1 MSFNSNYLK
10 LRQEREG
17 STTNNAGGA
26 TPPASS
32 EEKPNNSG
40 GNSYTSSY
48 LALRE
53 KRNSMTI
60 SERAA
65 ARAQALQKKQQEYAR
80 TPAGILSGFGR
91 SNNGPTTSGGYYS
104 RPTLGS
110 YSEKLYGNVTALEPI
125 LTEKRAALDTAQ
137 TSLLQAE
144 NDLKT
149 VQGYLQQ
156 ARAVYDADPTNENAT
171 SYNQIVG
178 AYNLAYDS
186 YASAFDAYSVAYD
199 DYKPYEDQLIDA
211 LAIYQL
217 YSNQQQAAFDDWRGT
232 IRDAA
237 TIQTEITAIDQQM
250 ADLEVAEAAA
260 AEAARQQQ
268 LAEYQAQQDAKPWYE
283 KLAGYLGGV
292 QDTTLPLAGVT
303 PGTVEA
309 AFNQPEKTPS
319 REMQQLIAMKEL
331 LQEELNWS
339 QYYYYADFAGAPDFA
354 EMSKYVPQEE
364 KEQRALDI
372 MLDNYSSDA
381 APWEDPLY
389 EYINGNEEAGAWLS
403 NAGANYYGPD
413 NAIGA
418 FFGRATENKA
428 ESQQMTEQEVAT
440 FNYLY
445 ATQGKAAAH
454 AYYDYLLADLNY
466 RQRKSEE
473 EYWAAEAAKNPVG
486 TSVFSV
492 VMSPAKGLSYIGQ
505 LTDYIGDGEIDQNA
519 AYNKFV
525 YTNNAIRGQVVKQ
538 IEESGKWGKVGSFAY
553 QTGLSMADFLLASA
567 LTGNTQTVTLAI
579 MGSGAAADTVM
590 AAKDRGLN
598 DDQAFTL
605 GTIAGIAE
613 AAMESVN
620 METVFNP
627 NLLKEGVL
635 KYILKNG
642 AAEGMEEVGTD
653 VVNLIADILISKDQS
668 EWQISIDNYKK
679 QGMTE
684 SEAIARA
691 LGDQALVM
699 ASDFAGGFVS
709 GSILSGANAGIHVNY
724 TNQMG
729 NELGELDLDEE
740 DIQAFIETGLESDPE
755 TASYQL
761 AVEMQAKIEAGETL
775 SNYDL
780 ARLYQANMQAIQAE
794 EEDAEDLRDDTATD
808 DQTDAVADDV
818 TDPGGLSLPS
828 VENDTQAPG
837 FVTQNSQNGTQ
848 TQVNDT
854 VLPDGVPLSIAD
866 QLRQEQAQN
875 GGTQYE
881 RTYERAAGPATAQ
894 PAGELYL
901 PGGAGI
907 SDGSAERN
915 VGAGTAEQTGVLAG
929 SAEQRR
935 NAYADRSRATVARQ
949 NYARSLRLE
958 KVSSLDLGLQN
969 GTEARNIQ
977 VMPQENWDAE
987 MSQLADRIYN
997 ETGKGVTYVMGRIQI
1012 RGTGGTVGYA
1022 RGVITGDRII
1032 VQADHLRIPMEQI
1045 ADHEAYHA
1053 KVDFTDGRLNDEIR
1067 RHIVET
1073 FSEEQ
1078 FRQVLDKYIVGLRG
1092 VIDVNE
1098 THTGAEFEAAVRQ
1111 IEEEIFA
1118 DAYAGINAFGAG
1130 ADQFTGA
1137 VNEKMDQ
1144 LYMGKIRNQ
1153 DNGTEEPTG
1162 PPSDRYSFAGENANN
1177 ADLDALARA
1186 KEMQAAGVADETI
1199 RQQTG
1204 WHTGMD
1210 GKWRWEIDD
1219 SGMQYTSRGDLGLRE
1234 RRPEYAR
1241 YRELLDKSNRYVLEL
1256 SDEALTPEE
1265 TAELQKLKEIWGGTF
1280 RKAGRITE
1288 DALPTEL
1295 LSDYIK
1301 HDALFEAYPQ
1311 LRKTRLRFADLPEGT
1326 RGQYDPEQDIITLSN
1341 KLRGK
1346 PQDTL
1351 IHEIQHVIQKAEGF
1365 AQGSSPEFWE
1375 QVQKGEQPVRV
1386 NDRRVAEAER
1396 RIQEILDSL
1405 PPFVAGQ
1412 FELHRHLEKADPE
1425 MAMELADQL
1434 SEGPYGDEFSDF
1446 FLLTWDLD
1454 MAAGEDNYIR
1464 GAGDL
1469 YRNTAGEIEARDAA
1483 SRRQLTVEQ
1492 RRSAEPARADDR
1504 TVFVEDIDGAAIA
1517 ELDAQYGPQLQ
1528 SAAEFDQDTISSNIQ
1543 QVAQMEP
1550 VKSISGQEFAKG
1562 EVDLIT
1568 QVETF
1573 FNQRGNR
1580 AYSPE
1585 LGEVILDRKGV
1596 KSDIAHGIGRKKAA
1610 AFAAVPD
1617 VIENGL
1623 VVDYQK
1629 DWKGRGYDTAVVAA
1643 PITIGAEDHIAA
1655 VILTR
1660 SNQTNRF
1667 YVHEV
1672 LTTKNGA
1679 MPFKTGTRE
1688 GYPGGNTPSVF
1699 SILDRIR
1706 SVKDGKNSQERF
1718 SVDDS
1723 DNLSLQLGDRH
1734 SADDMDSHGRSL
1746 TPEQQ
1751 AFFADSKVRDENGRL
1766 LPVYHGSKSS
1776 GFNVFQY
1783 SEKVQTGTD
1792 YGKAFYFT
1800 SDYEKASGYS
1810 YDAGKD
1816 PRIAEYRNN
1825 RNELMRRFLATHSE
1839 QDKNAFLNYRLNG
1852 MTARD
1857 MMDDE
1862 GYQTEGGEVKAV
1874 YLNIT
1879 NPHVADANGE
1889 YYYKVYPDYFEAARK
1904 NGNDGIIVK
1913 NVIDNPRGTPRP
1925 IDVYI
1930 AFEQDQ
1936 IKSTTNRRPTHNPD
1950 IRYSVDDVDSHGRS
1964 LTPEQQEFYA
1974 QSQARDSSGRLLV
1987 LYHQTDGDFTIF
1999 DTRHPGAGSRDSDTP
2014 FGIFLKQT
2022 AGDIGLAGKKQMAL
2036 YANITNP
2043 LRAANREDLARQL
2056 REISGSYASISDKHK
2071 QLDAQ
2076 YHEKFEQAKKAW
2088 RDYIIEWRAANPGAN
2103 RSALNDD
2110 PKFNE
2115 LFDAE
2120 NAVVDEWT
2128 AAADL
2133 LSTQAKE
2140 AITEDL
2146 RKAGYDGVFL
2156 ENDVGSW
2163 GRRTDAIIALDPQQV
2178 KNISNKMPTSNPDI
2192 RYSVDEGGKDPAQQ
2206 QPAAP
2211 KKKIRPV
2218 AESRPLIAKK
2228 DLRNTVLNL
2237 FSIPNGQRAEIGS
2250 MIDSYADRLIK
2261 NGSLTEDD
2269 RKAFFDRM
2277 YDAGVMVM
2285 PADEYKQF
2293 ARSNIVDGRIY
2304 VSDSVKAD
2312 FGDDWADIRRRAF
2325 AAGVY
2330 LVNDRSA
2337 SGIDQWN
2344 ATLSA
2349 EDMLPGLFD
2358 SEETDERTILERILQ
2373 VAEEGKDEH
2382 LSLAEYTRRL
2392 SQQEG
2397 ISEDEFLDNMERQL
2411 DWALRTFAEKA
2422 RLEVHLRDRTG
2433 RKIAQ
2438 EREKGAER
2446 MTRQQ
2451 AKEAQRRADERQDR
2465 KDSARR
2471 AKERRELRELQ
2482 QRTLKQLQWL
2492 SKNRNRAPEEL
2503 QATWDEVLG
2512 DIDLYAISAAD
2523 EMRWSDK
2530 HNATW
2535 KDLAQMYKD
2544 AMKNDPN
2551 FLPSKELERI
2561 VTRLD
2566 ATKIADMDLGAL
2578 QDLYKAAI
2586 GLRTEFYNRN
2596 NVINDEM
2603 QRLFAEVYTDAKREI
2618 ESAPGGFTG
2627 GVADKFLNL
2636 DQLTP
2641 MNVLQRMAGWD
2652 PDGAFYSMAK
2662 QLERGERDMRAYSV
2676 KAQKMLQD
2684 FLTEH
2689 EGWVKKADGQGK
2701 DAIWYEVEV
2710 PQLLELGMGDKP
2722 IFGPTVKVY
2731 MTPAQKVHMFLESK
2745 NLDNL
2750 RHMTGGRTFVNKDLY
2765 SQGKRQEALS
2775 QGRTIK
2781 LAPET
2786 VRKLVSDL
2794 TPEEMELAQILDRY
2808 YNAFATQ
2815 EINKVSNILYGY
2827 DKAMGKNYAPI
2838 YTNRNYTKT
2847 EFGVFDTTA
2856 EGVGNLKGRQYA
2868 VNPSYNIS
2876 AFDAFERHV
2885 DQTARFCG
2893 MAIPARNWTTLMNW
2907 REKNNS
2913 TGDVITHKWGEESK
2927 RYITD
2932 LITTLQAGDDAK
2944 SDTISSGL
2952 SKLQSNY
2959 ITAIFGANP
2968 SIVLKQLGSI
2978 PLAGAYLDARN
2989 MPTPAQI
2996 SKIDRSLIS
3005 KYTQEL
3011 EWRTMGYATPET
3023 KQLKDNPNWTQTNK
3037 AFKFVFGGGAIT
3049 AMDGWAASTL
3059 WPWAENKVRREHPEL
3074 AVGTKAQIDAGES
3087 AFYKKVAEEFE
3098 IAVSRSQ
3105 SVSDEIHQGTLRK
3118 SKNPITKAF
3127 TMFRSDSAQTYNALR
3142 QKIGEARYYMRTGAK
3157 EKVVQTAKKAAGTA
3171 FVAMLLNAA
3180 WSEAVSFLM
3189 ALWKNKGKYYRD
3201 DEDEL
3206 TFLSV
3211 AGEMVSN
3218 MLGSYAGVVTG
3229 GEELFEL
3236 IGNIITGDTWYGIE
3250 TPGMEQLNDLLDTL
3264 IESGSGMRDLVA
3276 GGWDVLK
3283 NGGNLGDYFSKHSG
3297 EMLGG
3302 IKDLAKAAAM
3312 YLSGMPASNLEA
3324 YLTGAMKWIS
3334 PELGAAYDDLFAE
3347 TGKSDL
3353 AGMEGDALK
3362 GRVGRIL
3369 SDRNVSESDDTA
3381 AALAALYEAGY
3392 KTAIPSDTPTSVS
3405 IDGEKHSL
3413 GDYQQQAYDTI
3424 WGGIVADAL
3433 DDMVASDSFK
3443 EADPKTQAKMLSNLY
3458 TYAAEQAKA
3467 ELFDEYEL
3475 DSGAAK
3481 NAAIVAAGATVAEC
3495 ITWNTITSEMKS
3507 GEKSAELA
3515 SWDIPEEAKREIFRC
3530 KISDSREDSIAAF
3543 DEAGLSFDQFLQ
3555 AYSMYGQINNED
3567 LKAGM
3572 KAVEFSHWV
3581 NAQGY
3586 TAEQAAVVKDEL
3598 TYFNMTPASSSRY
3611 DELVGSGMDPDEAYD
3626 LTGALNELQPEDGAD
3641 EVSDLQKWRAS
3652 VDFSDDVE
3660 DQLAALSAVMTDAQF
3675 QKVEIANNFG
3685 VSPDAYVTL
3694 QEIKPQYDADGN
3706 GSYKNAEIKAAVDGL
3721 PGYYTTEQKAVL
3733 WQLATGSTSARNNP
3747 YSRQVGQQVL
3757 DARAAAKEAAAQ
3769 EQTEAPTDSTD
3780 EDSFSQALL
3789 DQLLGRG

>member
-1 MSFNSNYLK
+1 MASDFLK
-10 LRQEREG
+10 RKAREQAEQG
-17 STTNNAGGA
+17 IRTGTTVEEKEDGTMPSSDQKDQYISTR
-26 TPPASS
+26 ASS
-32 EEKPNNSG
+32 FLSKKAEEQAASVTQRYGEDAYGGSKWHSENSALSTDSLSQLLSQVQGLKTTGSSPDILKTSG
-40 GNSYTSSY
+40 GFYSRQTDGGDDLENIYGKVTY
-48 LALRE
+48 LPGALRE
-53 KRNSMTI
+53 YGLPLESAVSELKQAESNLKIIDTYL
-60 SERAA
+60 ERA
-65 ARAQALQKKQQEYAR
+65 KQTYEA
-80 TPAGILSGFGR
+80 S
-91 SNNGPTTSGGYYS
+91 PTQ
-104 RPTLGS
+104 R
-110 YSEKLYGNVTALEPI
+110 N
-125 LTEKRAALDTAQ
+125 
-137 TSLLQAE
+137 
-144 NDLKT
+144 
-149 VQGYLQQ
+149 
-156 ARAVYDADPTNENAT
+156 ADV
-171 SYNQIVG
+171 YNQISSMYTQAYQDYTGKYDTYSTTWTKYKTVEDQVG
-178 AYNLAYDS
+178 QIMSAYQKYTGDQQK
-186 YASAFDAYSVAYD
+186 AFDH
-199 DYKPYEDQLIDA
+199 
-211 LAIYQL
+211 
-217 YSNQQQAAFDDWRGT
+217 WRSS

-237 TIQTEITAIDQQM
+237 AIQQELDAINAQIKK
-250 ADLEVAEAAA
+250 LEREDKLTGFGAFVSNA
-260 AEAARQQQ
+260 AENMLYGPGAPGGTHAGSDHSDQIR
-268 LAEYQAQQDAKPWYE
+268 
-283 KLAGYLGGV
+283 KLK
-292 QDTTLPLAGVT
+292 Q
-303 PGTVEA
+303 
-309 AFNQPEKTPS
+309 
-319 REMQQLIAMKEL
+319 MQEL
-331 LQEELNWS
+331 LQEELDWS
-339 QYYYYADFAGAPDFA
+339 QYYYYGGFADASDFA
-354 EMSKYVPQEE
+354 EMSRYVPQKRTER
-364 KEQRALDI
+364 RAMDI
-372 MLDNYSSDA
+372 MMDNYSGDA
-381 APWEDPLY
+381 SGWEDPLY
-389 EYINGNEEAGAWLS
+389 EYINGNKEAGAYIS
-403 NAGANYYGPD
+403 NAAANNYGTD

-466 RQRKSEE
+466 RERKEQE
-473 EYWAAEAAKNPVG
+473 KYWEKYSKENPAAA
-486 TSVFSV
+486 SVFSV
-492 VMSPAKGLSYIGQ
+492 AMSPMKGLSYLGQ
-505 LTDYIGDGEIDQNA
+505 AADLASDGEIDANA
-519 AYNKFV
+519 AYNKFSYV
-525 YTNNAIRGQVVKQ
+525 PSSIRSEVART
-538 IEESGKWGKVGSFAY
+538 IEDSGKWGSVGSFAY
-553 QTGLSMADFLLASA
+553 QTGLSMADFLFATGISGGNSA
-567 LTGNTQTVTLAI
+567 LAMTI
-579 MGSGAAADTVM
+579 MGSGAAADTTL
-590 AAKDRGLN
+590 AATERGVEGWK
-598 DDQAFTL
+598 AFTL
-605 GTIAGIAE
+605 GTLAGAAE
-613 AAMESVN
+613 AFTERFSI
-620 METVFNP
+620 ETLLNP
-627 NLLKEGVL
+627 KMLKNGTL
-635 KYILKNG
+635 KYILKNMI
-642 AAEGMEEVGTD
+642 AEGAEEGASD
-653 VVNLIADILISKDQS
+653 LINLFCDILIAGDQS
-668 EWQISIDNYKK
+668 EWQQSINAYMAD
-679 QGMTE
+679 GMTE
-684 SEAIARA
+684 QAAFLA
-691 LGDQALVM
+691 AFKDQALTVGL
-699 ASDFAGGFVS
+699 DILGGAIS
-709 GSILSGANAGIHVNY
+709 GGILSSGNAMIQNNSNRWLAKKYDLKNV
-724 TNQMG
+724 TE
-729 NELGELDLDEE
+729 NEAQEIIDS
-740 DIQAFIETGLESDPE
+740 GLESGQDTE
-755 TASYQL
+755 SYQIAQQL
-761 AVEMQAKIEAGETL
+761 QEKLDSGKIPTADEL
-775 SNYDL
+775 S
-780 ARLYQANMQAIQAE
+780 RLLWATEQAIQME
-794 EEDAEDLRDDTATD
+794 ENQSGYDGIDDNDPDWIALPTVEDDSG
-808 DQTDAVADDV
+808 VGNSV
-818 TDPGGLSLPS
+818 TDQQQNVTDGD
-828 VENDTQAPG
+828 ENVIAL
-837 FVTQNSQNGTQ
+837 QNN
-848 TQVNDT
+848 
-854 VLPDGVPLSIAD
+854 VPLSIAE
-866 QLRQEQAQN
+866 QIRQNQN
-875 GGTQYE
+875 GGTRYE
-881 RTYERAAGPATAQ
+881 NTQRAAGSATSRPAAETNIRR
-894 PAGELYL
+894 
-901 PGGAGI
+901 GAGL
-907 SDGSAERN
+907 SDGIEGRN
-915 VGAGTAEQTGVLAG
+915 AGTGTAEQTGILA
-929 SAEQRR
+929 SSPEQRR
-935 NAYADRSRATVARQ
+935 SAYADRNRATVARQ

-977 VMPQENWDAE
+977 VMPQESWDAE

-997 ETGKGVTYVMGRIQI
+997 ETGKSVTYVMGRIQI
-1012 RGTGGTVGYA
+1012 RGTGGAVGYA

-1067 RHIVET
+1067 RYIVET

-1130 ADQFTGA
+1130 ADQFTDA
-1137 VNEKMDQ
+1137 VNERMDQ
-1144 LYMGKIRNQ
+1144 LNMGKIRNQ
-1153 DNGTEEPTG
+1153 DNGTVEATG
-1162 PPSDRYSFAGENANN
+1162 PPAERFSTEEPKSLSLPTLEDAREATYEGRSLVNDSLIYTYDFMTSQPAMKPIELPEVTVVRNSDGKIDTVKVQEHGMKNALSVGTERDGRIHVKNRYTGREVWVTSSAIRHGLNGAANRLLTNARLGTVIGEIVQNAIPINALHDTADGVDGTYAMAGYAFDNKGREFVTIVTIEQRTNTVADISSYDMTHAISGRQKRSNRQEPTASIGGSQADTKSQGFNLIKASSGISIADLLSAVKEVYQSILSDDVLSRLGETRNPKGHYSGRTRYSYAGENANN

-1219 SGMQYTSRGDLGLRE
+1219 SGMQYHKDGDAMFSKMH
-1234 RRPEYAR
+1234 PEYAR
-1241 YRELLDKSNRYVLEL
+1241 HQELIKKFLYGELTVQEEREFRELD
-1256 SDEALTPEE
+1256 D
-1265 TAELQKLKEIWGGTF
+1265 IWGNENQRLRDRVRRGNAQLQNII
-1280 RKAGRITE
+1280 RHE
-1288 DALPTEL
+1288 EL
-1295 LSDYIK
+1295 FD
-1301 HDALFEAYPQ
+1301 AYPQ
-1311 LRKTRLRFADLPEGT
+1311 LRKTRLRFAELGIGT
-1326 RGQYDPEQDIITLSN
+1326 RGQYDPGADEIVLSES
-1341 KLRGK
+1341 LRNA
-1346 PQDTL
+1346 PEDTL
-1351 IHEIQHVIQKAEGF
+1351 IREIQHAIQNAEGF
-1365 AQGSSPEFWE
+1365 NMGASAEYWE
-1375 QVQKGEQPVRV
+1375 RVQKGGQPIRA
-1386 NDRRVAEAER
+1386 NDRRIAEAER
-1396 RIQEILDSL
+1396 RIQEIMDSL

-1412 FELHRHLEKADPE
+1412 FELHRHLEKLDPDK
-1425 MAMELADQL
+1425 AMELADAL
-1434 SEGPYGDEFSDF
+1434 SEGPYGDEFGDF

-1483 SRRQLTVEQ
+1483 SRRQLTAEQ
-1492 RRSAEPARADDR
+1492 RRNTAPARADDH
-1504 TVFVEDIDGAAIA
+1504 TVFVED
-1517 ELDAQYGPQLQ
+1517 
-1528 SAAEFDQDTISSNIQ
+1528 
-1543 QVAQMEP
+1543 
-1550 VKSISGQEFAKG
+1550 
-1562 EVDLIT
+1562 
-1568 QVETF
+1568 
-1573 FNQRGNR
+1573 
-1580 AYSPE
+1580 
-1585 LGEVILDRKGV
+1585 
-1596 KSDIAHGIGRKKAA
+1596 
-1610 AFAAVPD
+1610 
-1617 VIENGL
+1617 
-1623 VVDYQK
+1623 
-1629 DWKGRGYDTAVVAA
+1629 
-1643 PITIGAEDHIAA
+1643 
-1655 VILTR
+1655 
-1660 SNQTNRF
+1660 
-1667 YVHEV
+1667 
-1672 LTTKNGA
+1672 
-1679 MPFKTGTRE
+1679 
-1688 GYPGGNTPSVF
+1688 
-1699 SILDRIR
+1699 
-1706 SVKDGKNSQERF
+1706 
-1718 SVDDS
+1718 VDD
-1723 DNLSLQLGDRH
+1723 LSLQLGDRF
-1734 SADDMDSHGRSL
+1734 SVDDADDQVAIGDLQAELYQLQHQRRSL
-1746 TPEQQ
+1746 LEADTAYAAAADNLRYANTFTEKVAARKAMAAAAANIDTAAIDQRISDLNEQISEIRNRETRRHREDQEKYSGTKTAGYSTMPDTRLKDLDQDYMKAVRSGDRTRMAELVEQ
-1751 AFFADSKVRDENGRL
+1751 AAEAAMPASVVRDKSGRL
-1766 LPVYHGSKSS
+1766 LKTYHHTGNR
-1776 GFNVFQY
+1776 FTVFDRNMAR
-1783 SEKVQTGTD
+1783 TGTEMD
-1792 YGKAFYFT
+1792 GFFFAPDPDSTSEYG
-1800 SDYEKASGYS
+1800 SNM
-1810 YDAGKD
+1810 
-1816 PRIAEYRNN
+1816 I
-1825 RNELMRRFLATHSE
+1825 
-1839 QDKNAFLNYRLNG
+1839 
-1852 MTARD
+1852 TA
-1857 MMDDE
+1857 
-1862 GYQTEGGEVKAV
+1862 

-1879 NPHVADANGE
+1879 KLAMDPKLDRKFNDSGTLLREKLAYQGYDGVARTENGE
-1889 YYYKVYPDYFEAARK
+1889 IYEYVTFDPE
-1904 NGNDGIIVK
+1904 
-1913 NVIDNPRGTPRP
+1913 
-1925 IDVYI
+1925 
-1930 AFEQDQ
+1930 Q
-1936 IKSTTNRRPTHNPD
+1936 IKSADPVVYDDRGRVVPLSERFNFRNPD
-1950 IRYSVDDVDSHGRS
+1950 IRYSVDDEGSQQDQ
-1964 LTPEQQEFYA
+1964 EQ
-1974 QSQARDSSGRLLV
+1974 
-1987 LYHQTDGDFTIF
+1987 
-1999 DTRHPGAGSRDSDTP
+1999 
-2014 FGIFLKQT
+2014 K
-2022 AGDIGLAGKKQMAL
+2022 
-2036 YANITNP
+2036 
-2043 LRAANREDLARQL
+2043 
-2056 REISGSYASISDKHK
+2056 
-2071 QLDAQ
+2071 
-2076 YHEKFEQAKKAW
+2076 
-2088 RDYIIEWRAANPGAN
+2088 
-2103 RSALNDD
+2103 
-2110 PKFNE
+2110 
-2115 LFDAE
+2115 
-2120 NAVVDEWT
+2120 
-2128 AAADL
+2128 
-2133 LSTQAKE
+2133 
-2140 AITEDL
+2140 
-2146 RKAGYDGVFL
+2146 
-2156 ENDVGSW
+2156 
-2163 GRRTDAIIALDPQQV
+2163 
-2178 KNISNKMPTSNPDI
+2178 
-2192 RYSVDEGGKDPAQQ
+2192 
-2206 QPAAP
+2206 PAAP

-2237 FSIPNGQRAEIGS
+2237 FSIPNGQRAEVGA

-2285 PADEYKQF
+2285 PAEEYSAF
-2293 ARSNIVDGRIY
+2293 ARSHIVDGRIY
-2304 VSDSVKAD
+2304 VSDSVKSD

-2451 AKEAQRRADERQDR
+2451 AKEAQRRADERQAR

-2512 DIDLYAISAAD
+2512 DIDIYAISAAD

-2535 KDLAQMYKD
+2535 KDLVEMYDK
-2544 AMKNDPN
+2544 AKAEDPN
-2551 FLPSKELERI
+2551 FFESKELERFVARLRYKKLEDLDI
-2561 VTRLD
+2561 DALD
-2566 ATKIADMDLGAL
+2566 A
-2578 QDLYKAAI
+2578 LYKLAT
-2586 GLRTEFYNRN
+2586 GLRTKFYNQK

-2603 QRLFAEVYTDAKREI
+2603 QRLFAEVYTDSKREI
-2618 ESAPGGFTG
+2618 ESAPGENSAQKGKVSG
-2627 GVADKFLNL
+2627 WADKFLNM

-2689 EGWVKKADGQGK
+2689 EDWVKKADGQGK
-2701 DAIWYEVEV
+2701 DGLWYKIEIPELVA
-2710 PQLLELGMGDKP
+2710 LELGKTP
-2722 IFGPTVKVY
+2722 QFGGTIEVW
-2731 MTPAQKVHMFLESK
+2731 MTPMQKIHMYLESK
-2745 NLDNL
+2745 NQDNL
-2750 RHMTGGRTFVNKDLY
+2750 RHMTGGRTFADKQIY
-2765 SQGKRQEALS
+2765 SEGKRQEAFA
-2775 QGRTIK
+2775 QGKTVRM
-2781 LAPET
+2781 APET
-2786 VRKLVSDL
+2786 VKAIVKDL
-2794 TPEEMELAQILDRY
+2794 TAEEMELAQILDRY
-2808 YNAFATQ
+2808 YNTFATQ

-2838 YTNRNYTKT
+2838 YTNQNYTKT

-2893 MAIPARNWTTLMNW
+2893 MAIPARNWTNLMNW

-2913 TGDVITHKWGEESK
+2913 TGDVITHKWGEEGK

-3037 AFKFVFGGGAIT
+3037 TFKFVFGGGAIT

-3180 WSEAVSFLM
+3180 WSEAISFLM

-3206 TFLSV
+3206 TLQSV

-3218 MLGSYAGVVTG
+3218 MLGSYAGAVTG

-3283 NGGNLGDYFSKHSG
+3283 NGGNLGDYFSKHRG

-3334 PELGAAYDDLFAE
+3334 PELGAAYDDLFSD

-3353 AGMEGDALK
+3353 AGMEGSALE
-3362 GRVGRIL
+3362 GRIGRIL
-3369 SDRNVSESDDTA
+3369 SDRNVSESDDTS

-3433 DDMVASDSFK
+3433 DDIVASDSFK
-3443 EADPKTQAKMLSNLY
+3443 EADLKTQAKMLSNLY

-3475 DSGAAK
+3475 DSVATK

-3507 GEKSAELA
+3507 SEKSAELA

-3581 NAQGY
+3581 NAQDY

-3611 DELVGSGMDPDEAYD
+3611 DELVGAGMDPDEAYD
-3626 LTGALNELQPEDGAD
+3626 LTGALNELQPEDGTD

-3660 DQLAALSAVMTDAQF
+3660 DQLVALSAVMSDAQF

-3733 WQLATGSTSARNNP
+3733 WQLATGSTSSRNNP

-3769 EQTEAPTDSTD
+3769 EQTDAPIDSTD
-3780 EDSFSQALL
+3780 DDSFSQALL

>member
-1 MSFNSNYLK
+1 M
-10 LRQEREG
+10 
-17 STTNNAGGA
+17 
-26 TPPASS
+26 
-32 EEKPNNSG
+32 
-40 GNSYTSSY
+40 
-48 LALRE
+48 
-53 KRNSMTI
+53 
-60 SERAA
+60 
-65 ARAQALQKKQQEYAR
+65 
-80 TPAGILSGFGR
+80 
-91 SNNGPTTSGGYYS
+91 
-104 RPTLGS
+104 
-110 YSEKLYGNVTALEPI
+110 
-125 LTEKRAALDTAQ
+125 
-137 TSLLQAE
+137 
-144 NDLKT
+144 
-149 VQGYLQQ
+149 
-156 ARAVYDADPTNENAT
+156 
-171 SYNQIVG
+171 
-178 AYNLAYDS
+178 
-186 YASAFDAYSVAYD
+186 
-199 DYKPYEDQLIDA
+199 
-211 LAIYQL
+211 
-217 YSNQQQAAFDDWRGT
+217 
-232 IRDAA
+232 
-237 TIQTEITAIDQQM
+237 
-250 ADLEVAEAAA
+250 
-260 AEAARQQQ
+260 
-268 LAEYQAQQDAKPWYE
+268 
-283 KLAGYLGGV
+283 
-292 QDTTLPLAGVT
+292 
-303 PGTVEA
+303 
-309 AFNQPEKTPS
+309 
-319 REMQQLIAMKEL
+319 
-331 LQEELNWS
+331 
-339 QYYYYADFAGAPDFA
+339 
-354 EMSKYVPQEE
+354 
-364 KEQRALDI
+364 
-372 MLDNYSSDA
+372 
-381 APWEDPLY
+381 
-389 EYINGNEEAGAWLS
+389 
-403 NAGANYYGPD
+403 
-413 NAIGA
+413 
-418 FFGRATENKA
+418 
-428 ESQQMTEQEVAT
+428 
-440 FNYLY
+440 
-445 ATQGKAAAH
+445 
-454 AYYDYLLADLNY
+454 
-466 RQRKSEE
+466 
-473 EYWAAEAAKNPVG
+473 
-486 TSVFSV
+486 
-492 VMSPAKGLSYIGQ
+492 
-505 LTDYIGDGEIDQNA
+505 
-519 AYNKFV
+519 
-525 YTNNAIRGQVVKQ
+525 
-538 IEESGKWGKVGSFAY
+538 
-553 QTGLSMADFLLASA
+553 
-567 LTGNTQTVTLAI
+567 
-579 MGSGAAADTVM
+579 
-590 AAKDRGLN
+590 
-598 DDQAFTL
+598 
-605 GTIAGIAE
+605 
-613 AAMESVN
+613 
-620 METVFNP
+620 
-627 NLLKEGVL
+627 
-635 KYILKNG
+635 
-642 AAEGMEEVGTD
+642 
-653 VVNLIADILISKDQS
+653 
-668 EWQISIDNYKK
+668 
-679 QGMTE
+679 
-684 SEAIARA
+684 
-691 LGDQALVM
+691 
-699 ASDFAGGFVS
+699 
-709 GSILSGANAGIHVNY
+709 
-724 TNQMG
+724 
-729 NELGELDLDEE
+729 
-740 DIQAFIETGLESDPE
+740 
-755 TASYQL
+755 
-761 AVEMQAKIEAGETL
+761 
-775 SNYDL
+775 
-780 ARLYQANMQAIQAE
+780 
-794 EEDAEDLRDDTATD
+794 
-808 DQTDAVADDV
+808 
-818 TDPGGLSLPS
+818 
-828 VENDTQAPG
+828 
-837 FVTQNSQNGTQ
+837 
-848 TQVNDT
+848 
-854 VLPDGVPLSIAD
+854 
-866 QLRQEQAQN
+866 
-875 GGTQYE
+875 
-881 RTYERAAGPATAQ
+881 
-894 PAGELYL
+894 
-901 PGGAGI
+901 
-907 SDGSAERN
+907 
-915 VGAGTAEQTGVLAG
+915 
-929 SAEQRR
+929 
-935 NAYADRSRATVARQ
+935 
-949 NYARSLRLE
+949 
-958 KVSSLDLGLQN
+958 QN
-969 GTEARNIQ
+969 GTETKHLQIIPEEYWDDSMAAKAEQ
-977 VMPQENWDAE
+977 VHQ
-987 MSQLADRIYN
+987 
-997 ETGKGVTYVMGRIQI
+997 ETGRQVTYILGRMQVRDAKGNIFYAKGVN
-1012 RGTGGTVGYA
+1012 
-1022 RGVITGDRII
+1022 TGDRII
-1032 VQADHLRIPMEQI
+1032 VQANNTQYTAEQI
-1045 ADHEAYHA
+1045 ADHEAYHGMA
-1053 KVDFTDGRLNDEIR
+1053 DPKNYGQLLSDG
-1067 RHIVET
+1067 IVEQIKNT
-1073 FSEEQ
+1073 FSREE
-1078 FRQVLDKYIVGLRG
+1078 FDQVLRKYIDALSGIYDLRSAR
-1092 VIDVNE
+1092 D
-1098 THTGAEFEAAVRQ
+1098 GAEYEQRMNGI
-1111 IEEEIFA
+1111 IEELLA
-1118 DAYAGINAFGAG
+1118 DAHAGMNMWGAG
-1130 ADQFTGA
+1130 ATKFTDT
-1137 VNEKMDQ
+1137 VNRFLDDNNISRKPE
-1144 LYMGKIRNQ
+1144 Q

-1162 PPSDRYSFAGENANN
+1162 PPVERFS
-1177 ADLDALARA
+1177 ADNTRDQ
-1186 KEMQAAGVADETI
+1186 E
-1199 RQQTG
+1199 
-1204 WHTGMD
+1204 MD
-1210 GKWRWEIDD
+1210 G
-1219 SGMQYTSRGDLGLRE
+1219 L
-1234 RRPEYAR
+1234 
-1241 YRELLDKSNRYVLEL
+1241 
-1256 SDEALTPEE
+1256 
-1265 TAELQKLKEIWGGTF
+1265 
-1280 RKAGRITE
+1280 
-1288 DALPTEL
+1288 ALPSL
-1295 LSDYIK
+1295 D
-1301 HDALFEAYPQ
+1301 
-1311 LRKTRLRFADLPEGT
+1311 
-1326 RGQYDPEQDIITLSN
+1326 DPE
-1341 KLRGK
+1341 
-1346 PQDTL
+1346 
-1351 IHEIQHVIQKAEGF
+1351 
-1365 AQGSSPEFWE
+1365 SSSDN
-1375 QVQKGEQPVRV
+1375 QA
-1386 NDRRVAEAER
+1386 N
-1396 RIQEILDSL
+1396 
-1405 PPFVAGQ
+1405 
-1412 FELHRHLEKADPE
+1412 E
-1425 MAMELADQL
+1425 M
-1434 SEGPYGDEFSDF
+1434 
-1446 FLLTWDLD
+1446 
-1454 MAAGEDNYIR
+1454 
-1464 GAGDL
+1464 
-1469 YRNTAGEIEARDAA
+1469 DAA
-1483 SRRQLTVEQ
+1483 NEASPKREYVKEDVSPKIVE
-1492 RRSAEPARADDR
+1492 ADIKKVAHMD
-1504 TVFVEDIDGAAIA
+1504 
-1517 ELDAQYGPQLQ
+1517 P
-1528 SAAEFDQDTISSNIQ
+1528 
-1543 QVAQMEP
+1543 VAQ
-1550 VKSISGQEFAKG
+1550 ISGDEFAKG
-1562 EVDLIT
+1562 EKDLIT
-1568 QVETF
+1568 QVTEF
-1573 FNQRGNR
+1573 FAELDNR
-1580 AYSPE
+1580 AYNPQ
-1585 LGEVILDRKGV
+1585 LGSITLDRQGV
-1596 KSDIAHGIGRKKAA
+1596 RSDIAHGIGRKKAA

-1617 VIENGL
+1617 VLARGY

-1629 DWKGRGYDTAVVAA
+1629 NWKGRGYDTAVVAA
-1643 PITIGAEDHIAA
+1643 PVKIGSEEYLMGI
-1655 VILTR
+1655 VL
-1660 SNQTNRF
+1660 NRNPPENKF

-1672 LTTKNGA
+1672 MTTENGA
-1679 MPFKTGTRE
+1679 SPFKTGTHK
-1688 GYPGGNTPSVF
+1688 GNPSGNTPSVF

-1734 SADDMDSHGRSL
+1734 SADDMDSHG
-1746 TPEQQ
+1746 
-1751 AFFADSKVRDENGRL
+1751 
-1766 LPVYHGSKSS
+1766 H
-1776 GFNVFQY
+1776 
-1783 SEKVQTGTD
+1783 
-1792 YGKAFYFT
+1792 
-1800 SDYEKASGYS
+1800 
-1810 YDAGKD
+1810 
-1816 PRIAEYRNN
+1816 
-1825 RNELMRRFLATHSE
+1825 
-1839 QDKNAFLNYRLNG
+1839 
-1852 MTARD
+1852 
-1857 MMDDE
+1857 
-1862 GYQTEGGEVKAV
+1862 
-1874 YLNIT
+1874 
-1879 NPHVADANGE
+1879 
-1889 YYYKVYPDYFEAARK
+1889 
-1904 NGNDGIIVK
+1904 
-1913 NVIDNPRGTPRP
+1913 
-1925 IDVYI
+1925 
-1930 AFEQDQ
+1930 
-1936 IKSTTNRRPTHNPD
+1936 
-1950 IRYSVDDVDSHGRS
+1950 S

-2120 NAVVDEWT
+2120 DAVVDEWT

-2192 RYSVDEGGKDPAQQ
+2192 RYSMDDGGQDPAQQ

-2237 FSIPNGQRAEIGS
+2237 FSIPNGQRAEVGA

-2285 PADEYKQF
+2285 PAEEYSAF
-2293 ARSNIVDGRIY
+2293 ARSHIVDGRIY
-2304 VSDSVKAD
+2304 VSDSVKSD

-2411 DWALRTFAEKA
+2411 DWALRTFTEKA

-2451 AKEAQRRADERQDR
+2451 AKEAQRRADERQAR

-2492 SKNRNRAPEEL
+2492 SRNRNRAPEEL

-2512 DIDLYAISAAD
+2512 DIDIYAISAAD

-2603 QRLFAEVYTDAKREI
+2603 QRLFAEVYTDSKREI
-2618 ESAPGGFTG
+2618 ESAPGGFNG

-2689 EGWVKKADGQGK
+2689 EDWVKKADGQGK
-2701 DAIWYEVEV
+2701 DGLWYKIEIPELVA
-2710 PQLLELGMGDKP
+2710 LELGKTP
-2722 IFGPTVKVY
+2722 EFGGTIEVW
-2731 MTPAQKVHMFLESK
+2731 MTPMQKIHMYLESK
-2745 NLDNL
+2745 NQDNL
-2750 RHMTGGRTFVNKDLY
+2750 RHMTGGRTFADKQLY
-2765 SQGKRQEALS
+2765 SEGKRQEAFA
-2775 QGRTIK
+2775 QGKTVRM
-2781 LAPET
+2781 APET
-2786 VRKLVSDL
+2786 VKAIVKDL
-2794 TPEEMELAQILDRY
+2794 TAEEMELAQLLDRY
-2808 YNAFATQ
+2808 YNTFATQ

-2913 TGDVITHKWGEESK
+2913 TGDVITHKWGEQGK
-2927 RYITD
+2927 KYIEN
-2932 LITTLQAGDDAK
+2932 LITTLQAGDDTK
-2944 SDTISSGL
+2944 TDTISSIA

-2959 ITAIFGANP
+2959 ISAVFGDNP
-2968 SIVLKQLGSI
+2968 GIVLKQLGSI

-3023 KQLKDNPNWTQTNK
+3023 KQLKDNPTTAVDVLSKVADKVGGKLPVSPKIKKRIDKWIGL
-3037 AFKFVFGGGAIT
+3037 VFGGDAIT

-3074 AVGTKAQIDAGES
+3074 TVGTKAQVDAGES

-3098 IAVSRSQ
+3098 NAISRSQ

-3142 QKIGEARYYMRTGAK
+3142 QKIGEAQFYARTGAK
-3157 EKVVQTAKKAAGTA
+3157 DKVQAASKKAIGTVVCA
-3171 FVAMLLNAA
+3171 LLMNAV

-3206 TFLSV
+3206 TAESV
-3211 AGEMVSN
+3211 IGEMGRN
-3218 MLGSYAGVVTG
+3218 MMESIMGTVTFG
-3229 GEELFEL
+3229 DEIAQL
-3236 IGNIITGDTWYGIE
+3236 IGNAITGDRRYDLE
-3250 TPGMEQLNDLLDTL
+3250 APGLEQINEIFNLVQDLLQGNFGR
-3264 IESGSGMRDLVA
+3264 ISEA
-3276 GGWDVLK
+3276 ADVVK
-3283 NGGNLGDYFSKHSG
+3283 NGGNLGEYLSDNSG
-3297 EMLGG
+3297 EILGE
-3302 IKDLAKAAAM
+3302 IKDTATKVATYFGL
-3312 YLSGMPASNLEA
+3312 PVNNVEA
-3324 YLTGAMKWIS
+3324 YLLGTLKWVS
-3334 PELGAAYDDLFAE
+3334 PELGTAYDDLFQSI
-3347 TGKSDL
+3347 GKSDL
-3353 AGMEGDALK
+3353 AGMEGDALE

-3611 DELVGSGMDPDEAYD
+3611 DELVGAGIDPDDAYD
-3626 LTGALNELQPEDGAD
+3626 LTGALDELQPENGEDK
-3641 EVSDLQKWRAS
+3641 VSDLQKWRAS

-3757 DARAAAKEAAAQ
+3757 DARKAANEAAEQ
-3769 EQTEAPTDSTD
+3769 EEELEGLT
-3780 EDSFSQALL
+3780 
-3789 DQLLGRG
+3789 LGNW

>member
-32 EEKPNNSG
+32 EEKPNSSG

-80 TPAGILSGFGR
+80 TPAGILNGFGR

-110 YSEKLYGNVTALEPI
+110 YSEKLYGNVTALEPV

-268 LAEYQAQQDAKPWYE
+268 LAEYQARQDAKPWYE
-283 KLAGYLGGV
+283 KLLGYLGGV
-292 QDTTLPLAGVT
+292 QDTTLPMAGVT
-303 PGTVEA
+303 PGMVEA

-339 QYYYYADFAGAPDFA
+339 QYYYYADFADASDFA

-403 NAGANYYGPD
+403 NAAANYYGPD

-709 GSILSGANAGIHVNY
+709 GSILSGTNAGIHVNY

-761 AVEMQAKIEAGETL
+761 AVEMQAKIKAGETL

-780 ARLYQANMQAIQAE
+780 ARLYQANMQAIQE
-794 EEDAEDLRDDTATD
+794 EEAAEDLPGDS
-808 DQTDAVADDV
+808 QTDAVAGDV

-837 FVTQNSQNGTQ
+837 FVTQNTQNGTQ

-854 VLPDGVPLSIAD
+854 VLPAGVPLSIAD

-875 GGTQYE
+875 GGTQHE

-894 PAGELYL
+894 PAGELYV
-901 PGGAGI
+901 PGGA
-907 SDGSAERN
+907 SLPDGGAERN
-915 VGAGTAEQTGVLAG
+915 AGAGTAEQAGVLA
-929 SAEQRR
+929 SSPEQRHS
-935 NAYADRSRATVARQ
+935 AWTDRSRATVARQ

-977 VMPQENWDAE
+977 VMPQESWDAE
-987 MSQLADRIYN
+987 MSKLADRIYN

-1012 RGTGGTVGYA
+1012 RGTGGAVGYA

-1118 DAYAGINAFGAG
+1118 DAYAGINAFSAG
-1130 ADQFTGA
+1130 ANQFTGA

-1162 PPSDRYSFAGENANN
+1162 PPSDRYSYAGENANN

-1219 SGMQYTSRGDLGLRE
+1219 SAMRYDSSGDLRGAESAKWAMEDYESARDDLWGHADMGTLEKVRAYNRADIAGDDATKQE
-1234 RRPEYAR
+1234 LYDELINGQYA
-1241 YRELLDKSNRYVLEL
+1241 YYFDQY
-1256 SDEALTPEE
+1256 AE
-1265 TAELQKLKEIWGGTF
+1265 TMTRAQGARNAPAGGT
-1280 RKAGRITE
+1280 
-1288 DALPTEL
+1288 LQ
-1295 LSDYIK
+1295 DYID
-1301 HDALFEAYPQ
+1301 HPALFEAYPQ
-1311 LRKTRLRFADLPEGT
+1311 LRNVTLRFERMGGGMMGYYSRTDNEIVLNTE
-1326 RGQYDPEQDIITLSN
+1326 
-1341 KLRGK
+1341 LRYAAE
-1346 PQDTL
+1346 DTL
-1351 IHEIQHVIQKAEGF
+1351 VHEIQHAIQKAEGF
-1365 AQGSSPEFWE
+1365 TRGSNEEYWKHRQDGDDAVHVYDAKIQESEKKMDEIMRQLPENVAEQFRQWSAMDESSPEAMALMQELW
-1375 QVQKGEQPVRV
+1375 GSSY
-1386 NDRRVAEAER
+1386 NDLFEDYWFLNFGLDDMRRTN
-1396 RIQEILDSL
+1396 
-1405 PPFVAGQ
+1405 
-1412 FELHRHLEKADPE
+1412 HK
-1425 MAMELADQL
+1425 
-1434 SEGPYGDEFSDF
+1434 
-1446 FLLTWDLD
+1446 
-1454 MAAGEDNYIR
+1454 R
-1464 GAGDL
+1464 GYRDL
-1469 YRNTAGEIEARDAA
+1469 YRNTAGEIEARDVTA
-1483 SRRQLTVEQ
+1483 RRSLTSDQ
-1492 RRSAEPARADDR
+1492 RRSQEPARGDSY
-1504 TVFVEDIDGAAIA
+1504 TVF
-1517 ELDAQYGPQLQ
+1517 
-1528 SAAEFDQDTISSNIQ
+1528 
-1543 QVAQMEP
+1543 ME
-1550 VKSISGQEFAKG
+1550 
-1562 EVDLIT
+1562 
-1568 QVETF
+1568 
-1573 FNQRGNR
+1573 
-1580 AYSPE
+1580 
-1585 LGEVILDRKGV
+1585 
-1596 KSDIAHGIGRKKAA
+1596 
-1610 AFAAVPD
+1610 
-1617 VIENGL
+1617 
-1623 VVDYQK
+1623 
-1629 DWKGRGYDTAVVAA
+1629 
-1643 PITIGAEDHIAA
+1643 
-1655 VILTR
+1655 
-1660 SNQTNRF
+1660 
-1667 YVHEV
+1667 
-1672 LTTKNGA
+1672 
-1679 MPFKTGTRE
+1679 
-1688 GYPGGNTPSVF
+1688 
-1699 SILDRIR
+1699 
-1706 SVKDGKNSQERF
+1706 
-1718 SVDDS
+1718 DS
-1723 DNLSLQLGDRH
+1723 DELSLQMGDRY
-1734 SADDMDSHGRSL
+1734 SA
-1746 TPEQQ
+1746 
-1751 AFFADSKVRDENGRL
+1751 
-1766 LPVYHGSKSS
+1766 
-1776 GFNVFQY
+1776 
-1783 SEKVQTGTD
+1783 
-1792 YGKAFYFT
+1792 
-1800 SDYEKASGYS
+1800 
-1810 YDAGKD
+1810 
-1816 PRIAEYRNN
+1816 
-1825 RNELMRRFLATHSE
+1825 
-1839 QDKNAFLNYRLNG
+1839 
-1852 MTARD
+1852 
-1857 MMDDE
+1857 
-1862 GYQTEGGEVKAV
+1862 
-1874 YLNIT
+1874 
-1879 NPHVADANGE
+1879 
-1889 YYYKVYPDYFEAARK
+1889 
-1904 NGNDGIIVK
+1904 
-1913 NVIDNPRGTPRP
+1913 
-1925 IDVYI
+1925 
-1930 AFEQDQ
+1930 
-1936 IKSTTNRRPTHNPD
+1936 
-1950 IRYSVDDVDSHGRS
+1950 DDVDSHGHS

-2056 REISGSYASISDKHK
+2056 REISGSYATISDKHK

-2120 NAVVDEWT
+2120 DAVVDEWT

-2178 KNISNKMPTSNPDI
+2178 KNISNKTPTSNPDI
-2192 RYSVDEGGKDPAQQ
+2192 RYSMDDGGQDPAQQ

-2237 FSIPNGQRAEIGS
+2237 FSIPNGQRAEVGA

-2285 PADEYKQF
+2285 PAEEYSAF
-2293 ARSNIVDGRIY
+2293 ARSHIVDGRIY
-2304 VSDSVKAD
+2304 VSDSVKSD

-2451 AKEAQRRADERQDR
+2451 AKEAQRRADERQAR

-3675 QKVEIANNFG
+3675 QKVEIANNFD

-3780 EDSFSQALL
+3780 DDSFSQALL

>member
-17 STTNNAGGA
+17 NTTNNAGG
-26 TPPASS
+26 TTSPASS
-32 EEKPNNSG
+32 ENKTTSSG
-40 GNSYTSSY
+40 SNSYTSSY

-53 KRNSMTI
+53 KRNTMTI
-60 SERAA
+60 SERAE

-80 TPAGILSGFGR
+80 SPAGILSGYGR
-91 SNNGPTTSGGYYS
+91 NNNGLTTSGGYYS

-110 YSEKLYGNVTALEPI
+110 ASEKLYGNVAALEPV

-144 NDLKT
+144 SDLQT
-149 VQGYLQQ
+149 VQGYLDQ
-156 ARAVYDADPTNENAT
+156 ARAVYDEDPTEANAN

-211 LAIYQL
+211 LAVYQL

-237 TIQTEITAIDQQM
+237 TIQTEIAAIDQQM

-268 LAEYQAQQDAKPWYE
+268 LAEYQARQDAKPWYE

-303 PGTVEA
+303 PGMVESA
-309 AFNQPEKTPS
+309 INQPEKTPS

-339 QYYYYADFAGAPDFA
+339 QYYYYADFADASDFA

-364 KEQRALDI
+364 KERRALDI

-389 EYINGNEEAGAWLS
+389 EYINGNEEAGAWIS

-445 ATQGKAAAH
+445 ATKGKAAAH

-486 TSVFSV
+486 ASVFSV
-492 VMSPAKGLSYIGQ
+492 VMSPTKGLSYIGQ

-519 AYNKFV
+519 AYNKFA
-525 YTNNAIRGQVVKQ
+525 YTNSAIRGQVVKQ

-553 QTGLSMADFLLASA
+553 QTGMSMADFLLASA
-567 LTGNTQTVTLAI
+567 ISGNNQVITLTV
-579 MGSGAAADTVM
+579 MGSGAAADATM
-590 AAKDRGLN
+590 AAKDRGLS
-598 DDQAFTL
+598 DKQAFWL
-605 GTIAGIAE
+605 GTIAGILEGGIE
-613 AAMESVN
+613 AIN
-620 METVFNP
+620 MDTVFKP
-627 NLLKEGVL
+627 DALKDGIIR
-635 KYILKNG
+635 YILKN
-642 AAEGMEEVGTD
+642 ATAEGAEEVATD
-653 VVNLIADILISKDQS
+653 IGNLVFDVLIAADQNVLRT
-668 EWQISIDNYKK
+668 SIDNYMK
-679 QGMTE
+679 QGLTE
-684 SEAIARA
+684 NEAVARTFA
-691 LGDQALVM
+691 DQAIQM
-699 ASDFAGGFVS
+699 ASDFAGGFMS
-709 GSILSGANAGIHVNY
+709 GGILSGTNAGIHVNY

-729 NELGELDLDEE
+729 NELGELDLDKEN
-740 DIQAFIETGLESDPE
+740 IQAFIETGLESDPE
-755 TASYQL
+755 TASYKI

-775 SNYDL
+775 SDYDL
-780 ARLYQANMQAIQAE
+780 ARLYQANMRE
-794 EEDAEDLRDDTATD
+794 HPDMVWDDTAEDLPDDVIVGD
-808 DQTDAVADDV
+808 SQTDAVAGDV
-818 TDPGGLSLPS
+818 TNPGGLSLPS
-828 VENDTQAPG
+828 VENDTRAPG
-837 FVTQNSQNGTQ
+837 FVTQNAQNGTQ

-854 VLPDGVPLSIAD
+854 ALPAGVPLSIAD
-866 QLRQEQAQN
+866 HLRQEQAQN

-894 PAGELYL
+894 PAGEHYL

-915 VGAGTAEQTGVLAG
+915 AGAGTAEQAGVLAG
-929 SAEQRR
+929 SARSGSSGR
-935 NAYADRSRATVARQ
+935 TAFASRAAIDRQARAK
-949 NYARSLRLE
+949 NLRLE

-977 VMPQENWDAE
+977 VMPQEHWDAE
-987 MSQLADRIYN
+987 MSQLADRIHN
-997 ETGKGVTYVMGRIQI
+997 ETDKGVTYVMGRIQI
-1012 RGTGGTVGYA
+1012 RHSDGTVGYA

-1053 KVDFTDGRLNDEIR
+1053 KVDATSRALNEEIR
-1067 RHIVET
+1067 RHIIET

-1078 FRQVLDKYIVGLRG
+1078 YRAVLETYVKQLRC
-1092 VIDVNE
+1092 VYNLTEAKTVEEYEE
-1098 THTGAEFEAAVRQ
+1098 TLNI

-1137 VNEKMDQ
+1137 VNERMDQ

-1162 PPSDRYSFAGENANN
+1162 PPSDRYSYAGENANN

-1219 SGMQYTSRGDLGLRE
+1219 SKMQYTSRGDLGLRE

-1265 TAELQKLKEIWGGTF
+1265 TAELQKLKNIWGGTF

-1288 DALPTEL
+1288 DALPTDL
-1295 LSDYIK
+1295 LSDYVK
-1301 HDALFEAYPQ
+1301 HDELFEAYPQ

-1326 RGQYDPEQDIITLSN
+1326 RGQYDPEQDVITLSDS
-1341 KLRGK
+1341 LRGK

-1365 AQGSSPEFWE
+1365 SRGSSVEYWAA
-1375 QVQKGEQPVRV
+1375 KLAA
-1386 NDRRVAEAER
+1386 DRQREV
-1396 RIQEILDSL
+1396 
-1405 PPFVAGQ
+1405 
-1412 FELHRHLEKADPE
+1412 
-1425 MAMELADQL
+1425 ELADKKYREIFDSMPEEL
-1434 SEGPYGDEFSDF
+1434 KDKVRAYNRANLDYDYDEAIAIENELLESEYGELFSAWQDADF
-1446 FLLTWDLD
+1446 ERRNLRERYKAADLT
-1454 MAAGEDNYIR
+1454 EDAITN
-1464 GAGDL
+1464 
-1469 YRNTAGEIEARDAA
+1469 YRNTAGEIEARDAT
-1483 SRRQLTVEQ
+1483 SRRQLTAEQ

-1504 TVFVEDIDGAAIA
+1504 TVFVEDVDDLGLQLGEMYSVDDTDSPATIGDLQA
-1517 ELDAQYGPQLQ
+1517 ELYQLQ
-1528 SAAEFDQDTISSNIQ
+1528 SQRRSILEADTDYAAAAENLRYSNTFTEKVAARKAMAAAAANIDTTDIDQRITELNDQISEIRNRETRQHREDQEKYSGTKTAGYSTMPDTRLKDLDQDYMKA
-1543 QVAQMEP
+1543 VR
-1550 VKSISGQEFAKG
+1550 SGDRARMAE
-1562 EVDLIT
+1562 L
-1568 QVETF
+1568 VE
-1573 FNQRGNR
+1573 Q
-1580 AYSPE
+1580 
-1585 LGEVILDRKGV
+1585 
-1596 KSDIAHGIGRKKAA
+1596 AA
-1610 AFAAVPD
+1610 EA
-1617 VIENGL
+1617 
-1623 VVDYQK
+1623 
-1629 DWKGRGYDTAVVAA
+1629 
-1643 PITIGAEDHIAA
+1643 
-1655 VILTR
+1655 
-1660 SNQTNRF
+1660 
-1667 YVHEV
+1667 
-1672 LTTKNGA
+1672 A
-1679 MPFKTGTRE
+1679 MPA
-1688 GYPGGNTPSVF
+1688 SV
-1699 SILDRIR
+1699 
-1706 SVKDGKNSQERF
+1706 
-1718 SVDDS
+1718 
-1723 DNLSLQLGDRH
+1723 
-1734 SADDMDSHGRSL
+1734 
-1746 TPEQQ
+1746 
-1751 AFFADSKVRDENGRL
+1751 VRDKSGRL
-1766 LPVYHGSKSS
+1766 LKTYHHTGSR
-1776 GFNVFQY
+1776 FTVFDRNMAR
-1783 SEKVQTGTD
+1783 TGTEMD
-1792 YGKAFYFT
+1792 GFFFAPDPDSTSEYG
-1800 SDYEKASGYS
+1800 SNM
-1810 YDAGKD
+1810 
-1816 PRIAEYRNN
+1816 IA
-1825 RNELMRRFLATHSE
+1825 A
-1839 QDKNAFLNYRLNG
+1839 
-1852 MTARD
+1852 
-1857 MMDDE
+1857 
-1862 GYQTEGGEVKAV
+1862 

-1879 NPHVADANGE
+1879 KLAMDPKLDRKFNDSGTLLREKLAYQGYDGIARTENGE
-1889 YYYKVYPDYFEAARK
+1889 IYEYMTFDPE
-1904 NGNDGIIVK
+1904 
-1913 NVIDNPRGTPRP
+1913 
-1925 IDVYI
+1925 
-1930 AFEQDQ
+1930 Q
-1936 IKSTTNRRPTHNPD
+1936 IKSADPVVYDDRGRVVPLSERFNFRNPD
-1950 IRYSVDDVDSHGRS
+1950 IRYSVDD
-1964 LTPEQQEFYA
+1964 
-1974 QSQARDSSGRLLV
+1974 
-1987 LYHQTDGDFTIF
+1987 
-1999 DTRHPGAGSRDSDTP
+1999 
-2014 FGIFLKQT
+2014 
-2022 AGDIGLAGKKQMAL
+2022 
-2036 YANITNP
+2036 
-2043 LRAANREDLARQL
+2043 
-2056 REISGSYASISDKHK
+2056 
-2071 QLDAQ
+2071 
-2076 YHEKFEQAKKAW
+2076 
-2088 RDYIIEWRAANPGAN
+2088 
-2103 RSALNDD
+2103 
-2110 PKFNE
+2110 
-2115 LFDAE
+2115 
-2120 NAVVDEWT
+2120 
-2128 AAADL
+2128 
-2133 LSTQAKE
+2133 
-2140 AITEDL
+2140 
-2146 RKAGYDGVFL
+2146 
-2156 ENDVGSW
+2156 
-2163 GRRTDAIIALDPQQV
+2163 
-2178 KNISNKMPTSNPDI
+2178 
-2192 RYSVDEGGKDPAQQ
+2192 GGQDPAQQ

-2228 DLRNTVLNL
+2228 DLRSTVLNL
-2237 FSIPNGQRAEIGS
+2237 FSIPNGQRAEVGT

-2261 NGSLTEDD
+2261 NGSLTEED

-2285 PADEYKQF
+2285 PADEYSAY
-2293 ARSNIVDGRIY
+2293 ARSQIEDGRIY

-2451 AKEAQRRADERQDR
+2451 AKEAQRRADERQAR

-2492 SKNRNRAPEEL
+2492 SKNRFRAPEEL
-2503 QATWDEVLG
+2503 QATWDEVLS
-2512 DIDLYAISAAD
+2512 DIDIYAISAAD

-2535 KDLAQMYKD
+2535 KDLVEMYDK
-2544 AMKNDPN
+2544 AKAEDPN
-2551 FLPSKELERI
+2551 FFESKELERFVARLRYKKLEDLDI
-2561 VTRLD
+2561 DALD
-2566 ATKIADMDLGAL
+2566 A
-2578 QDLYKAAI
+2578 LYKLAT
-2586 GLRTEFYNRN
+2586 GLRTKFYNQK

-2603 QRLFAEVYTDAKREI
+2603 QRLFAEVYTDSKREI
-2618 ESAPGGFTG
+2618 ESAPGENSAKKGKVSG
-2627 GVADKFLNL
+2627 WADKFLNM

-2652 PDGAFYSMAK
+2652 PNGAFYSMAK

-2689 EGWVKKADGQGK
+2689 EDWVKKADGQGK
-2701 DAIWYEVEV
+2701 DGLWYKIEIPELVA
-2710 PQLLELGMGDKP
+2710 LELGKTP
-2722 IFGPTVKVY
+2722 QFGGTIEVW
-2731 MTPAQKVHMFLESK
+2731 MTPMQKIHMYLESK
-2745 NLDNL
+2745 NQDNL
-2750 RHMTGGRTFVNKDLY
+2750 RHMTGGRTFADKQIY
-2765 SQGKRQEALS
+2765 SEGKRQEAFA
-2775 QGRTIK
+2775 QGKTVRM
-2781 LAPET
+2781 APET
-2786 VRKLVSDL
+2786 VKAIVKDL
-2794 TPEEMELAQILDRY
+2794 TAEEMELAQILDRY
-2808 YNAFATQ
+2808 YNTFATQ

-2838 YTNRNYTKT
+2838 YTNQNYTKT

-2893 MAIPARNWTTLMNW
+2893 MAIPARNWTNLMNW

-2913 TGDVITHKWGEESK
+2913 TGDVITHKWGEQGK
-2927 RYITD
+2927 KYIED
-2932 LITTLQAGDDAK
+2932 LITTLQAGDDTK
-2944 SDTISSGL
+2944 SESVSTLASR
-2952 SKLQSNY
+2952 LQSNY
-2959 ITAIFGANP
+2959 ISAVFGANP

-3023 KQLKDNPNWTQTNK
+3023 KQLKDNPNWTQSNK

-3074 AVGTKAQIDAGES
+3074 AVGTKAQVEAGES

-3157 EKVVQTAKKAAGTA
+3157 ENVIKTAKKAAGTA
-3171 FVAMLLNAA
+3171 FVAMLINAA

-3206 TFLSV
+3206 TLQSV

-3218 MLGSYAGVVTG
+3218 MLGSFAGVVTF
-3229 GEELFEL
+3229 GEEAFEI
-3236 IGNIITGDTWYGIE
+3236 IGNILTGEKIYDIE
-3250 TPGMEQLNDLLDTL
+3250 TPGMEQLNDLIDAVTTA
-3264 IESGSGMRDLVA
+3264 GGGMRDLVA

-3297 EMLGG
+3297 ETLGG
-3302 IKDLAKAAAM
+3302 IKDLAEAAAV

-3324 YLTGAMKWIS
+3324 YLIGALKWIS

-3381 AALAALYEAGY
+3381 AALATLYEAGY

-3413 GDYQQQAYDTI
+3413 GEYQQQAYDTI

-3443 EADPKTQAKMLSNLY
+3443 EADPKTRAKMLSNLY

-3475 DSGAAK
+3475 DSGAEK

-3611 DELVGSGMDPDEAYD
+3611 DELVGAGMDPDEAYD
-3626 LTGALNELQPEDGAD
+3626 LTGALNELQPSDGED

-3652 VDFSDDVE
+3652 VDFSDDVD

-3675 QKVEIANNFG
+3675 LKVEIANNFG

-3733 WQLATGSTSARNNP
+3733 WQLATGSTSSRNNP

-3780 EDSFSQALL
+3780 DDSFSQALL

>member
-10 LRQEREG
+10 LRAEREG
-17 STTNNAGGA
+17 SSANNAGGS
-26 TPPASS
+26 TPPATSQEQSS
-32 EEKPNNSG
+32 GSG
-40 GNSYTSSY
+40 ANSYTSSY

-53 KRNSMTI
+53 KRNNMTI
-60 SERAA
+60 SERADA
-65 ARAQALQKKQQEYAR
+65 KAQALLKKQQEQDR
-80 TPAGILSGFGR
+80 TPAGILRNYGR
-91 SNNGPTTSGGYYS
+91 NYTGPTTSGGYYS
-104 RPTLGS
+104 RPELGS
-110 YSEKLYGNVTALEPI
+110 YSERLYGNITALEPV

-137 TSLLQAE
+137 TSLVQAE
-144 NDLKT
+144 TDLKT

-178 AYNLAYDS
+178 AYNLAYDA
-186 YASAFDAYSVAYD
+186 YASAFKTYSTAYD
-199 DYKPYEDQLIDA
+199 AYKPYEDQLIDA
-211 LAIYQL
+211 LAVYQL

-237 TIQTEITAIDQQM
+237 TIQTEIAAIDQQM

-268 LAEYQAQQDAKPWYE
+268 LAEYQARQDAKPWYE

-303 PGTVEA
+303 PGTVESA
-309 AFNQPEKTPS
+309 INESSEKTPS

-339 QYYYYADFAGAPDFA
+339 QYYYYADFAGASDFA

-381 APWEDPLY
+381 APWDDPLY

-445 ATQGKAAAH
+445 ATKGKAAAH

-486 TSVFSV
+486 ASVFSV
-492 VMSPAKGLSYIGQ
+492 VMSPTKGLSYIGQ

-519 AYNKFV
+519 AYNKFA
-525 YTNNAIRGQVVKQ
+525 YTNSAIRGQVVKQ

-553 QTGLSMADFLLASA
+553 QTGMSMADFLLASA

-709 GSILSGANAGIHVNY
+709 GSILSGTNAGIHVNY

-808 DQTDAVADDV
+808 DQIDAVADDV

-828 VENDTQAPG
+828 VENDTRAPG
-837 FVTQNSQNGTQ
+837 FVTQNTQNGTQ

-854 VLPDGVPLSIAD
+854 ALPTGVPLSIAD

-881 RTYERAAGPATAQ
+881 RTYERAAGTATAQ

-915 VGAGTAEQTGVLAG
+915 AGAGTAEQAGVLAG

-935 NAYADRSRATVARQ
+935 SAWTDRSRATVARQ

-977 VMPQENWDAE
+977 VMPQESWDAE

-1012 RGTGGTVGYA
+1012 RGTGGAVGYA

-1118 DAYAGINAFGAG
+1118 DAYAGINAFSAG

-1137 VNEKMDQ
+1137 VNERMDQ

-1162 PPSDRYSFAGENANN
+1162 PPNGDRYSIETLPDGKKYVRADRQVIFGNDPDSWSEQVEDYINGRIRRGQDVTLIAEDGDVLTITSTTAGKLADNHTSRGTTMSDEDFYRKANAAVHIDELAKASRAVPGVTRQDVGGRHGEFASGGWTYRTAFFMDFDGKYYRIRISAAKNPDGTIVYNIGDVKERSFPTVDGSSAKGGALGGKTSFEKSVPQVDQTVKQRFSYAGENANN

-1219 SGMQYTSRGDLGLRE
+1219 SGMRYDSSGDLRGAVSAKWAME
-1234 RRPEYAR
+1234 DYESAR
-1241 YRELLDKSNRYVLEL
+1241 DELWGHADMDTLDKVRAYNRADIAGDDTTKQELCDELINGQYAYYFDQYV
-1256 SDEALTPEE
+1256 EAMARAKGARNAP
-1265 TAELQKLKEIWGGTF
+1265 AGGT
-1280 RKAGRITE
+1280 
-1288 DALPTEL
+1288 LQ
-1295 LSDYIK
+1295 DYID
-1301 HDALFEAYPQ
+1301 HPALFEAYPQ
-1311 LRKTRLRFADLPEGT
+1311 LRNVTLRFERMGGGMMGYYSRTDNEIVLNTE
-1326 RGQYDPEQDIITLSN
+1326 
-1341 KLRGK
+1341 LRYAAE
-1346 PQDTL
+1346 DTL
-1351 IHEIQHVIQKAEGF
+1351 VHEIQHAIQKAEGF
-1365 AQGSSPEFWE
+1365 TRGSNEEYWKQRQDGDDAVHVYDAKIQDSEKKMDEIMRQLPENVAEQFRRWSAMDDSSPE
-1375 QVQKGEQPVRV
+1375 
-1386 NDRRVAEAER
+1386 
-1396 RIQEILDSL
+1396 
-1405 PPFVAGQ
+1405 
-1412 FELHRHLEKADPE
+1412 
-1425 MAMELADQL
+1425 AMELMQELWD
-1434 SEGPYGDEFSDF
+1434 GPYNDLFEDYW
-1446 FLLTWDLD
+1446 FLNFGLD
-1454 MAAGEDNYIR
+1454 DMRRTNYKR
-1464 GAGDL
+1464 GPRDL
-1469 YRNTAGEIEARDAA
+1469 YKNTAGEIEARDVTA
-1483 SRRQLTVEQ
+1483 RRSLTQEQ
-1492 RRSAEPARADDR
+1492 RRGQEPARGDSY
-1504 TVFVEDIDGAAIA
+1504 TVF
-1517 ELDAQYGPQLQ
+1517 
-1528 SAAEFDQDTISSNIQ
+1528 
-1543 QVAQMEP
+1543 ME
-1550 VKSISGQEFAKG
+1550 
-1562 EVDLIT
+1562 
-1568 QVETF
+1568 
-1573 FNQRGNR
+1573 
-1580 AYSPE
+1580 
-1585 LGEVILDRKGV
+1585 
-1596 KSDIAHGIGRKKAA
+1596 
-1610 AFAAVPD
+1610 
-1617 VIENGL
+1617 
-1623 VVDYQK
+1623 
-1629 DWKGRGYDTAVVAA
+1629 
-1643 PITIGAEDHIAA
+1643 
-1655 VILTR
+1655 
-1660 SNQTNRF
+1660 
-1667 YVHEV
+1667 
-1672 LTTKNGA
+1672 
-1679 MPFKTGTRE
+1679 
-1688 GYPGGNTPSVF
+1688 
-1699 SILDRIR
+1699 
-1706 SVKDGKNSQERF
+1706 
-1718 SVDDS
+1718 DS
-1723 DNLSLQLGDRH
+1723 DELSLQLGEMYSVDDTDGPATIGDLQAELYQLQSQRRSILEADADYAAAAENLRYANTFTEKVAARKAMAAAAANIDTAAIDQRISDLNDQIGEIRTRETRQHREDQEKYSGTKTAGYSTMPDARLKDLDQDYMKAVRSGDRARMAELVDRAAEAAMPA
-1734 SADDMDSHGRSL
+1734 SV
-1746 TPEQQ
+1746 
-1751 AFFADSKVRDENGRL
+1751 VRDKSGRL
-1766 LPVYHGSKSS
+1766 LKTYHHTGNR
-1776 GFNVFQY
+1776 FTVFDRNMAR
-1783 SEKVQTGTD
+1783 TGTEMD
-1792 YGKAFYFT
+1792 GFFFAPDPDSTSEYG
-1800 SDYEKASGYS
+1800 SNM
-1810 YDAGKD
+1810 
-1816 PRIAEYRNN
+1816 I
-1825 RNELMRRFLATHSE
+1825 
-1839 QDKNAFLNYRLNG
+1839 
-1852 MTARD
+1852 TA
-1857 MMDDE
+1857 
-1862 GYQTEGGEVKAV
+1862 

-1879 NPHVADANGE
+1879 KLAMDPKLDRKFNDSGTLLREKLAYQGYDGMARTENGE
-1889 YYYKVYPDYFEAARK
+1889 IYEYMTFDPE
-1904 NGNDGIIVK
+1904 
-1913 NVIDNPRGTPRP
+1913 
-1925 IDVYI
+1925 
-1930 AFEQDQ
+1930 Q
-1936 IKSTTNRRPTHNPD
+1936 IKSADPVVYDDRGRVVPLSERFNFHNPD
-1950 IRYSVDDVDSHGRS
+1950 IRYSVDD
-1964 LTPEQQEFYA
+1964 
-1974 QSQARDSSGRLLV
+1974 
-1987 LYHQTDGDFTIF
+1987 
-1999 DTRHPGAGSRDSDTP
+1999 
-2014 FGIFLKQT
+2014 
-2022 AGDIGLAGKKQMAL
+2022 
-2036 YANITNP
+2036 
-2043 LRAANREDLARQL
+2043 
-2056 REISGSYASISDKHK
+2056 
-2071 QLDAQ
+2071 
-2076 YHEKFEQAKKAW
+2076 
-2088 RDYIIEWRAANPGAN
+2088 
-2103 RSALNDD
+2103 
-2110 PKFNE
+2110 
-2115 LFDAE
+2115 
-2120 NAVVDEWT
+2120 
-2128 AAADL
+2128 
-2133 LSTQAKE
+2133 
-2140 AITEDL
+2140 
-2146 RKAGYDGVFL
+2146 
-2156 ENDVGSW
+2156 
-2163 GRRTDAIIALDPQQV
+2163 
-2178 KNISNKMPTSNPDI
+2178 
-2192 RYSVDEGGKDPAQQ
+2192 GGQDPAQQ

-2228 DLRNTVLNL
+2228 DLRSTVLNL
-2237 FSIPNGQRAEIGS
+2237 FSIPNGQRAEVGT

-2285 PADEYKQF
+2285 PADEYSAY
-2293 ARSNIVDGRIY
+2293 ARSHIEDGRIY

-2438 EREKGAER
+2438 EREKGNQR

-2451 AKEAQRRADERQDR
+2451 AKEAQRRADERQAR

-2535 KDLAQMYKD
+2535 RDLAQMYKD

-2689 EGWVKKADGQGK
+2689 EDWVKKADGQGK

-2731 MTPAQKVHMFLESK
+2731 MTPAQKVHMYLESK

-2794 TPEEMELAQILDRY
+2794 TPEEMELAQLLDRY
-2808 YNAFATQ
+2808 YNTFATQ

-3037 AFKFVFGGGAIT
+3037 VFKFVFGGGAIT

-3059 WPWAENKVRREHPEL
+3059 WPWAENKVRREYPEL

-3157 EKVVQTAKKAAGTA
+3157 EKVIQTAKKAAGTA

-3180 WSEAVSFLM
+3180 WSEAVGFLM

-3206 TFLSV
+3206 TLQSV

-3276 GGWDVLK
+3276 GGWDILK

-3302 IKDLAKAAAM
+3302 IKDLAEAAAM

-3324 YLTGAMKWIS
+3324 YLTGALKWVS
-3334 PELGAAYDDLFAE
+3334 PELGAAYDDLFSD

-3353 AGMEGDALK
+3353 AGMEGSALE
-3362 GRVGRIL
+3362 GRIGRIL

-3413 GDYQQQAYDTI
+3413 GEYQQQAYDTI

-3481 NAAIVAAGATVAEC
+3481 NAAVVAAGATVAEC

-3581 NAQGY
+3581 NAQDY

-3611 DELVGSGMDPDEAYD
+3611 DELVGAGMDPDEAYD

-3675 QKVEIANNFG
+3675 LKVEIANNFG

-3694 QEIKPQYDADGN
+3694 QEIKSQYDADGN
-3706 GSYKNAEIKAAVDGL
+3706 GSYKNAEIQAAVDGL

-3780 EDSFSQALL
+3780 DDSFSQALL

>member
-32 EEKPNNSG
+32 EEKPNSSG

-80 TPAGILSGFGR
+80 TPAGILNGFGR

-110 YSEKLYGNVTALEPI
+110 YSEKLYGNVTALEPV

-268 LAEYQAQQDAKPWYE
+268 LAEYQARQDAKPWYE
-283 KLAGYLGGV
+283 KLLGYLGGV
-292 QDTTLPLAGVT
+292 QDTTLPMAGVT
-303 PGTVEA
+303 PGMVEA

-339 QYYYYADFAGAPDFA
+339 QYYYYADFAGAPDFT

-403 NAGANYYGPD
+403 NAAANYYGPD

-454 AYYDYLLADLNY
+454 AYYDYLLADLDY

-505 LTDYIGDGEIDQNA
+505 LGDWLPDHELEPNA
-519 AYNKFV
+519 AYNKFS
-525 YTNNAIRGQVVKQ
+525 YTNTAIRSQVAKQ

-553 QTGLSMADFLLASA
+553 QTGMSMADFLLASA
-567 LTGNTQTVTLAI
+567 ISGNNQVITLTV
-579 MGSGAAADTVM
+579 MGSGAAADATIS
-590 AAKDRGLN
+590 AKDRGLSDN
-598 DDQAFTL
+598 QAFAL
-605 GTIAGIAE
+605 GTIAGILEGGIE
-613 AAMESVN
+613 ALN
-620 METVFNP
+620 MDTVFKP
-627 NLLKEGVL
+627 DALKDGIIR
-635 KYILKNG
+635 YILKN
-642 AAEGMEEVGTD
+642 ATAEGAEEVATD
-653 VVNLIADILISKDQS
+653 IGNLVFDVLIAADQNVL
-668 EWQISIDNYKK
+668 QASIDSYMK
-679 QGMTE
+679 QGLTE
-684 SEAIARA
+684 NEAVARTFA
-691 LGDQALVM
+691 DQALQM
-699 ASDFAGGFVS
+699 ASDFAGGFMS
-709 GSILSGANAGIHVNY
+709 GGILSGTNAGIHVNY

-794 EEDAEDLRDDTATD
+794 EEDTEDLRDDTATD
-808 DQTDAVADDV
+808 NQTDAVADDV

-828 VENDTQAPG
+828 VENDTRAPG
-837 FVTQNSQNGTQ
+837 FVTQNTQNGTQ

-881 RTYERAAGPATAQ
+881 STYERAAGPAAAQ
-894 PAGELYL
+894 PAGELYV
-901 PGGAGI
+901 PGGA
-907 SDGSAERN
+907 SLPDGGTERN
-915 VGAGTAEQTGVLAG
+915 AGAGTAEQAGVLAG
-929 SAEQRR
+929 GTRGRSAGQT
-935 NAYADRSRATVARQ
+935 AFASRAAIDRQ
-949 NYARSLRLE
+949 SRAKNLRLE

-977 VMPQENWDAE
+977 VMPQESWDAE

-1012 RGTGGTVGYA
+1012 RGTGGAVGYA

-1053 KVDFTDGRLNDEIR
+1053 KAGFTDGRLNDEIR

-1078 FRQVLDKYIVGLRG
+1078 YRAVLETYVKQLRC
-1092 VIDVNE
+1092 VYNL
-1098 THTGAEFEAAVRQ
+1098 TEAKTVEEYEEALNI

-1137 VNEKMDQ
+1137 VNEKMGQ

-1219 SGMQYTSRGDLGLRE
+1219 SGMAYSGRGDMNFRQ
-1234 RRPEYAR
+1234 RNKNYDR
-1241 YRELLDKSNRYVLEL
+1241 YRQLTEKQERYMLEL
-1256 SDEALTPEE
+1256 SDEQLTEAE
-1265 TAELQKLKEIWGGTF
+1265 TKELQRLQEIYSSTF
-1280 RKAGRITE
+1280 RRPGRISE

-1326 RGQYDPEQDIITLSN
+1326 RGQYDPEQDVITLSE

-1375 QVQKGEQPVRV
+1375 QVQKGEQPVRA

-1396 RIQEILDSL
+1396 KIQEIMDSL

-1412 FELHRHLEKADPE
+1412 FELHRHLEKTDPDK
-1425 MAMELADQL
+1425 AMELADAL

-1454 MAAGEDNYIR
+1454 LAAGEDNYIR

-1483 SRRQLTVEQ
+1483 SRRKLTVEQ
-1492 RRSAEPARADDR
+1492 RRNTAPARADDH
-1504 TVFVEDIDGAAIA
+1504 TVFVED
-1517 ELDAQYGPQLQ
+1517 
-1528 SAAEFDQDTISSNIQ
+1528 
-1543 QVAQMEP
+1543 MEDF
-1550 VKSISGQEFAKG
+1550 G
-1562 EVDLIT
+1562 
-1568 QVETF
+1568 
-1573 FNQRGNR
+1573 
-1580 AYSPE
+1580 
-1585 LGEVILDRKGV
+1585 
-1596 KSDIAHGIGRKKAA
+1596 
-1610 AFAAVPD
+1610 
-1617 VIENGL
+1617 
-1623 VVDYQK
+1623 
-1629 DWKGRGYDTAVVAA
+1629 
-1643 PITIGAEDHIAA
+1643 
-1655 VILTR
+1655 
-1660 SNQTNRF
+1660 
-1667 YVHEV
+1667 
-1672 LTTKNGA
+1672 
-1679 MPFKTGTRE
+1679 
-1688 GYPGGNTPSVF
+1688 
-1699 SILDRIR
+1699 
-1706 SVKDGKNSQERF
+1706 
-1718 SVDDS
+1718 
-1723 DNLSLQLGDRH
+1723 LQLGDRY
-1734 SADDMDSHGRSL
+1734 SADDTQTYAEIQERQQELRQRELDLQERKRAATSNPELLQAMDEYSSL
-1746 TPEQQ
+1746 FTEMRGLLPKRRNGTATQ
-1751 AFFADSKVRDENGRL
+1751 AELDRIEEIKTLRDEYMQRIADLQESLGLAAISQEETEIREEKEALRVASDAAWAREGAERENLAIEKAGLSPSEYFRRKAVKAFKTTTNFNEAGYL
-1766 LPVYHGSKSS
+1766 LPDGKLLNFS
-1776 GFNVFQY
+1776 GGERNHRY
-1783 SEKVQTGTD
+1783 RDHREIGEI
-1792 YGKAFYFT
+1792 
-1800 SDYEKASGYS
+1800 YEATNGV
-1810 YDAGKD
+1810 A
-1816 PRIAEYRNN
+1816 ALN
-1825 RNELMRRFLATHSE
+1825 RFLADGNIRIMAESPGADLPAGVEPTRE
-1839 QDKNAFLNYRLNG
+1839 QYAALRKFINSNGVQDGRFYVDFSNADGSRAGNYAYEGRIYADRVINDIKHYYATGETAQRMDLN
-1852 MTARD
+1852 
-1857 MMDDE
+1857 
-1862 GYQTEGGEVKAV
+1862 Q
-1874 YLNIT
+1874 
-1879 NPHVADANGE
+1879 
-1889 YYYKVYPDYFEAARK
+1889 F
-1904 NGNDGIIVK
+1904 
-1913 NVIDNPRGTPRP
+1913 
-1925 IDVYI
+1925 
-1930 AFEQDQ
+1930 
-1936 IKSTTNRRPTHNPD
+1936 
-1950 IRYSVDDVDSHGRS
+1950 RYSVDDEGSQES
-1964 LTPEQQEFYA
+1964 QEQ
-1974 QSQARDSSGRLLV
+1974 
-1987 LYHQTDGDFTIF
+1987 
-1999 DTRHPGAGSRDSDTP
+1999 
-2014 FGIFLKQT
+2014 K
-2022 AGDIGLAGKKQMAL
+2022 
-2036 YANITNP
+2036 
-2043 LRAANREDLARQL
+2043 
-2056 REISGSYASISDKHK
+2056 
-2071 QLDAQ
+2071 
-2076 YHEKFEQAKKAW
+2076 
-2088 RDYIIEWRAANPGAN
+2088 
-2103 RSALNDD
+2103 
-2110 PKFNE
+2110 
-2115 LFDAE
+2115 
-2120 NAVVDEWT
+2120 
-2128 AAADL
+2128 
-2133 LSTQAKE
+2133 
-2140 AITEDL
+2140 
-2146 RKAGYDGVFL
+2146 
-2156 ENDVGSW
+2156 
-2163 GRRTDAIIALDPQQV
+2163 
-2178 KNISNKMPTSNPDI
+2178 
-2192 RYSVDEGGKDPAQQ
+2192 
-2206 QPAAP
+2206 PAAP

-2237 FSIPNGQRAEIGS
+2237 FSIPNGQRAEVGA

-2285 PADEYKQF
+2285 PAEEYSAF
-2293 ARSNIVDGRIY
+2293 ARSHIVDGRIY
-2304 VSDSVKAD
+2304 VSDSVKSD

-2349 EDMLPGLFD
+2349 EDVLPGLFD

-2382 LSLAEYTRRL
+2382 LSLAEYTSRL

-2451 AKEAQRRADERQDR
+2451 AKEAQRRADERQAR

-2492 SKNRNRAPEEL
+2492 SRNRNRAPEEL

-2684 FLTEH
+2684 FLAEH
-2689 EGWVKKADGQGK
+2689 EDWVKKADGQGK

-2808 YNAFATQ
+2808 YNTFATQ

-3180 WSEAVSFLM
+3180 WSEAISFLM

-3206 TFLSV
+3206 TLLSV

-3334 PELGAAYDDLFAE
+3334 PDLGAAYDDLFAE

-3353 AGMEGDALK
+3353 AGMEGDALE

-3611 DELVGSGMDPDEAYD
+3611 DELVGAGMDPDEAYD

-3694 QEIKPQYDADGN
+3694 QEIKPQYDDDGN

-3780 EDSFSQALL
+3780 DDSFSQALL

>member
-1 MSFNSNYLK
+1 MSFTNNFLK
-10 LRQEREG
+10 ALEKKG
-17 STTNNAGGA
+17 VSTTNNAGGT

-32 EEKPNNSG
+32 GNRSSGSGDSNYTNNFLSALEKQ
-40 GNSYTSSY
+40 
-48 LALRE
+48 
-53 KRNSMTI
+53 KDMTI
-60 SERAA
+60 SERAS
-65 ARAQALQKKQQEYAR
+65 ARVKALQKKQQEYAR
-80 TPAGILSGFGR
+80 TPAGILSGR
-91 SNNGPTTSGGYYS
+91 SRSDTGLTTSGGYYS

-110 YSEKLYGNVTALEPI
+110 DGERLYGNVTALEPV

-149 VQGYLQQ
+149 VQGYLDR
-156 ARAVYDADPTNENAT
+156 ARADYNADPTNENAN

-186 YASAFDAYSVAYD
+186 YTSALDAYSHAYD

-250 ADLEVAEAAA
+250 ADLEVAEAA
-260 AEAARQQQ
+260 RQQQ
-268 LAEYQAQQDAKPWYE
+268 LAEHQAQQDAKPWYE
-283 KLAGYLGGV
+283 KLAGYLGGA
-292 QDTTLPLAGVT
+292 QDTTLPIAGVT
-303 PGTVEA
+303 PGVVEA

-466 RQRKSEE
+466 RQRKSDE
-473 EYWAAEAAKNPVG
+473 EYWAEYAARDPVG
-486 TSVFSV
+486 SSVFSV
-492 VMSPAKGLSYIGQ
+492 AMSPAKGLAYLGQ
-505 LTDYIGDGEIDQNA
+505 AADLIDDGEIAENA
-519 AYNKFV
+519 QYNKFS
-525 YTNNAIRGQVVKQ
+525 YIPSKIREKVP
-538 IEESGKWGKVGSFAY
+538 ENWGAVGTFAY
-553 QTGLSMADFLLASA
+553 QTGMSMADFLLTTAITGGNQAAA
-567 LTGNTQTVTLAI
+567 LTI
-579 MGSGAAADTVM
+579 MGSGAAADTTI
-590 AAKDRGLN
+590 AAKDRGLEDWQAYTLGTVAGLAEVLTEKVSLDKLFDADLLADGTLKYIMGN
-598 DDQAFTL
+598 AFAEGAEEVASSTVNLLADIIVSKDKSEWAKSIDVYMAKGLTEDQAF
-605 GTIAGIAE
+605 
-613 AAMESVN
+613 
-620 METVFNP
+620 
-627 NLLKEGVL
+627 
-635 KYILKNG
+635 
-642 AAEGMEEVGTD
+642 
-653 VVNLIADILISKDQS
+653 
-668 EWQISIDNYKK
+668 
-679 QGMTE
+679 
-684 SEAIARA
+684 ARA
-691 LGDQALVM
+691 MADQALSLGV
-699 ASDFAGGFVS
+699 DFLGGFIS
-709 GSILSGANAGIHVNY
+709 GGVMGGGGAVVGNINTQKIGNKLGDL
-724 TNQMG
+724 QMG
-729 NELGELDLDEE
+729 DE
-740 DIQAFIETGLESDPE
+740 DIQEMIETCLEAQPGSTPYKVAQE
-755 TASYQL
+755 I
-761 AVEMQAKIEAGETL
+761 QAKIKKGQTITGNDK
-775 SNYDL
+775 S
-780 ARLYQANMQAIQAE
+780 RLYQAA
-794 EEDAEDLRDDTATD
+794 
-808 DQTDAVADDV
+808 
-818 TDPGGLSLPS
+818 
-828 VENDTQAPG
+828 TQAQPNAG
-837 FVTQNSQNGTQ
+837 WDETADTGDQ
-848 TQVNDT
+848 NDT
-854 VLPDGVPLSIAD
+854 VAGTAGDPENISLPTLDGETDRGEVSAEALRRQAQADYRAGKITKAEFDAIIDEAMHLEEGTSVKTFDSPAGINGQADNINENVNGGTTYGNIQQQSGWPAAARPAGEYGTEGADLPDGG
-866 QLRQEQAQN
+866 RQRYDGES
-875 GGTQYE
+875 
-881 RTYERAAGPATAQ
+881 
-894 PAGELYL
+894 AGEQ
-901 PGGAGI
+901 
-907 SDGSAERN
+907 D
-915 VGAGTAEQTGVLAG
+915 GVLA
-929 SAEQRR
+929 SSPEQRR
-935 NAYADRSRATVARQ
+935 RAYADRSRATVARQ

-958 KVSSLDLGLQN
+958 KVSSQDLGLQN
-969 GTEARNIQ
+969 GTEERNIQ
-977 VMPQENWDAE
+977 VMPQEHWDSE

-1012 RGTGGTVGYA
+1012 RGTGGAVSYA

-1032 VQADHLRIPMEQI
+1032 VQADHLRISMEQI
-1045 ADHEAYHA
+1045 ADHEVYHA
-1053 KVDFTDGRLNDEIR
+1053 KVDFAAENRLDLNAEIK
-1067 RHIVET
+1067 RHILDT
-1073 FSEEQ
+1073 FSAEQ
-1078 FRQVLDKYIVGLRG
+1078 FQQVLEKYIVGLRG

-1098 THTGAEFEAAVRQ
+1098 AQTGEAFEAAVRQ

-1118 DAYAGINAFGAG
+1118 DAYAGINAFGAN

-1137 VNEKMDQ
+1137 VNERMDQ
-1144 LYMGKIRNQ
+1144 LYLGKIRSQ

-1162 PPSDRYSFAGENANN
+1162 PPTEERFSAAEPGGLNLPTLDDDSDGDYSGRSLTNDRKIYSYDFLASQPDMNVVFLPGVETVRDETGKIDTAKIISEGIKNALSVGTERDGKIYVTNRYTGHELRITTSSIRHGLNGAMNRKLTNARLGSMIGEIVQNAIPINALHNTADDVTGTYAMAGYAADKSGREFIAIVTVEQRGDAVAGVDVYDVTHAVSGRQKRSNRQNPIASMGEGQADTKSQGFNLIKASSKISVADLLAAVKDVYQSILSDDVLSRMGETRNPEGHYTGRVRYSYAGENANN
-1177 ADLDALARA
+1177 ADLEALERA
-1186 KEMQAAGVADETI
+1186 KEMRSAGVADETI

-1219 SGMQYTSRGDLGLRE
+1219 SGMRYDSSGDLRGAESAKWAMEDYESARADLWGHADMGTLEKVRAYNRADIAGDDATKQE
-1234 RRPEYAR
+1234 LYDELINGQYA
-1241 YRELLDKSNRYVLEL
+1241 YYFDQYV
-1256 SDEALTPEE
+1256 EAMTRAQGARNAP
-1265 TAELQKLKEIWGGTF
+1265 AGGT
-1280 RKAGRITE
+1280 
-1288 DALPTEL
+1288 LQ
-1295 LSDYIK
+1295 DYID
-1301 HDALFEAYPQ
+1301 HPALFEAYPQ
-1311 LRKTRLRFADLPEGT
+1311 LRNVTLRFERMGGGMMGYYSRTDNEIVLNTE
-1326 RGQYDPEQDIITLSN
+1326 
-1341 KLRGK
+1341 LRYAAE
-1346 PQDTL
+1346 DTL
-1351 IHEIQHVIQKAEGF
+1351 VHEIQHAIQKAEGF
-1365 AQGSSPEFWE
+1365 TRGSNEEYWKHRQDGDDAVHVYDAKIQESEKKMDEIMRQLPENVAEQFRQWSAMDESSPEAMALMQELWDS
-1375 QVQKGEQPVRV
+1375 PY
-1386 NDRRVAEAER
+1386 NDLFEDYWFLNFGLDDMRRTN
-1396 RIQEILDSL
+1396 
-1405 PPFVAGQ
+1405 
-1412 FELHRHLEKADPE
+1412 HK
-1425 MAMELADQL
+1425 
-1434 SEGPYGDEFSDF
+1434 
-1446 FLLTWDLD
+1446 
-1454 MAAGEDNYIR
+1454 R
-1464 GAGDL
+1464 GYRDL
-1469 YRNTAGEIEARDAA
+1469 YRNTAGEIEARDVTA
-1483 SRRQLTVEQ
+1483 RRSLTSDQ
-1492 RRSAEPARADDR
+1492 RRSQEPARGDSY
-1504 TVFVEDIDGAAIA
+1504 TVF
-1517 ELDAQYGPQLQ
+1517 
-1528 SAAEFDQDTISSNIQ
+1528 
-1543 QVAQMEP
+1543 ME
-1550 VKSISGQEFAKG
+1550 
-1562 EVDLIT
+1562 
-1568 QVETF
+1568 
-1573 FNQRGNR
+1573 
-1580 AYSPE
+1580 
-1585 LGEVILDRKGV
+1585 
-1596 KSDIAHGIGRKKAA
+1596 
-1610 AFAAVPD
+1610 
-1617 VIENGL
+1617 
-1623 VVDYQK
+1623 
-1629 DWKGRGYDTAVVAA
+1629 
-1643 PITIGAEDHIAA
+1643 
-1655 VILTR
+1655 
-1660 SNQTNRF
+1660 
-1667 YVHEV
+1667 
-1672 LTTKNGA
+1672 
-1679 MPFKTGTRE
+1679 
-1688 GYPGGNTPSVF
+1688 
-1699 SILDRIR
+1699 
-1706 SVKDGKNSQERF
+1706 
-1718 SVDDS
+1718 DS
-1723 DNLSLQLGDRH
+1723 DELSLQMGDRY
-1734 SADDMDSHGRSL
+1734 SA
-1746 TPEQQ
+1746 
-1751 AFFADSKVRDENGRL
+1751 
-1766 LPVYHGSKSS
+1766 
-1776 GFNVFQY
+1776 
-1783 SEKVQTGTD
+1783 
-1792 YGKAFYFT
+1792 
-1800 SDYEKASGYS
+1800 
-1810 YDAGKD
+1810 
-1816 PRIAEYRNN
+1816 
-1825 RNELMRRFLATHSE
+1825 
-1839 QDKNAFLNYRLNG
+1839 
-1852 MTARD
+1852 
-1857 MMDDE
+1857 
-1862 GYQTEGGEVKAV
+1862 
-1874 YLNIT
+1874 
-1879 NPHVADANGE
+1879 
-1889 YYYKVYPDYFEAARK
+1889 
-1904 NGNDGIIVK
+1904 
-1913 NVIDNPRGTPRP
+1913 
-1925 IDVYI
+1925 
-1930 AFEQDQ
+1930 
-1936 IKSTTNRRPTHNPD
+1936 
-1950 IRYSVDDVDSHGRS
+1950 DDVDSHGHS

-1999 DTRHPGAGSRDSDTP
+1999 DTRHPGAGSKDSDTP

-2120 NAVVDEWT
+2120 DAVVDEWT

-2178 KNISNKMPTSNPDI
+2178 KNISNKTPTSNPDI
-2192 RYSVDEGGKDPAQQ
+2192 RYSVDDGGQDPAQQ

-2228 DLRNTVLNL
+2228 DLRSTVLNL
-2237 FSIPNGQRAEIGS
+2237 FSIPNGQRAEVGA

-2269 RKAFFDRM
+2269 RKAFFDRL

-2285 PADEYKQF
+2285 PAEEYSAF
-2293 ARSNIVDGRIY
+2293 ARSHIVDGRIY
-2304 VSDSVKAD
+2304 VSDSVKSD

-2451 AKEAQRRADERQDR
+2451 AKEAQRRANERQAR

-2492 SKNRNRAPEEL
+2492 SKNRFRAPEEL
-2503 QATWDEVLG
+2503 QATWDEVLS
-2512 DIDLYAISAAD
+2512 DIDIYAISAAD

-2535 KDLAQMYKD
+2535 RDLAQMYKD

-2596 NVINDEM
+2596 NVVGDEM

-2618 ESAPGGFTG
+2618 ESAPGENSAKKGKVSG
-2627 GVADKFLNL
+2627 WADKFLNL

-2652 PDGAFYSMAK
+2652 PNGAFYSMAK

-2689 EGWVKKADGQGK
+2689 EDWVKKADGQGK
-2701 DAIWYEVEV
+2701 DGLWYKIEIPELVA
-2710 PQLLELGMGDKP
+2710 LELGKTP
-2722 IFGPTVKVY
+2722 QFGGTIEVW
-2731 MTPAQKVHMFLESK
+2731 MTPMQKIHMYLESK
-2745 NLDNL
+2745 NQDNL
-2750 RHMTGGRTFVNKDLY
+2750 RHMTGGRTFADKQIY
-2765 SQGKRQEALS
+2765 SEGKRQEAFA
-2775 QGRTIK
+2775 QGKTVRM
-2781 LAPET
+2781 APET
-2786 VRKLVSDL
+2786 VKAIVKDL
-2794 TPEEMELAQILDRY
+2794 TAEEMELAQILDRY
-2808 YNAFATQ
+2808 YNTFATQ

-2838 YTNRNYTKT
+2838 YTNQNYTRT

-2856 EGVGNLKGRQYA
+2856 EGIGNLKGRQYA

-2885 DQTARFCG
+2885 DQTARFVG

-2907 REKNNS
+2907 REQHNS
-2913 TGDVITHKWGEESK
+2913 TGDVITHKWGEQGK
-2927 RYITD
+2927 KYIED

-2944 SDTISSGL
+2944 SESVSTLASR
-2952 SKLQSNY
+2952 LQSNY
-2959 ITAIFGANP
+2959 ISAVFGANP

-3074 AVGTKAQIDAGES
+3074 VVGTKAQIDAGES

-3157 EKVVQTAKKAAGTA
+3157 EKVVQTAKKAAGTV

-3206 TFLSV
+3206 TFQSV

-3218 MLGSYAGVVTG
+3218 MLGSLSGVVTF
-3229 GEELFEL
+3229 GEEAFEI
-3236 IGNIITGDTWYGIE
+3236 IGNILTGEKIYDIE
-3250 TPGMEQLNDLLDTL
+3250 TPGMEQLNDLIDAVTTA
-3264 IESGSGMRDLVA
+3264 GGGMRDLLA

-3353 AGMEGDALK
+3353 AGMEGDSLE

-3443 EADPKTQAKMLSNLY
+3443 EADPKTQAKMLENLY
-3458 TYAAEQAKA
+3458 DYAAERAKA
-3467 ELFDEYEL
+3467 ELFDEYEM
-3475 DSGAAK
+3475 DTGAAE
-3481 NAAIVAAGATVAEC
+3481 NAAIVAAGETIAEC
-3495 ITWNTITSEMKS
+3495 ITWNTITSGKNPDGTAKMKS
-3507 GEKSAELA
+3507 GEKAAELV

-3530 KISDSREDSIAAF
+3530 KISDSREDSVAAF
-3543 DEAGLSFDQFLQ
+3543 DGAGLSFDQFLQ

-3611 DELVGSGMDPDEAYD
+3611 DELVGAGMDPDEAYD

-3675 QKVEIANNFG
+3675 LKVEIANNFG
-3685 VSPDAYVTL
+3685 VTPDAYVTL
-3694 QEIKPQYDADGN
+3694 QEIKSRYDADGN
-3706 GSYKNAEIKAAVDGL
+3706 GSYKNAEIQAAVDGL

-3780 EDSFSQALL
+3780 DDSFSQALL

>member
-1 MSFNSNYLK
+1 MASDFLKRKAREQAEQGIHTGTTVKEKEDGTMPSSDQDNQYVSSRASGFLSKKAEEQAASVTERFGEDAYGGTKWRSENSALSSNTLSQ
-10 LRQEREG
+10 LLQQVQG
-17 STTNNAGGA
+17 LGTPGA
-26 TPPASS
+26 T
-32 EEKPNNSG
+32 SG
-40 GNSYTSSY
+40 T
-48 LALRE
+48 
-53 KRNSMTI
+53 KR
-60 SERAA
+60 
-65 ARAQALQKKQQEYAR
+65 
-80 TPAGILSGFGR
+80 
-91 SNNGPTTSGGYYS
+91 TSGGYYS
-104 RPTLGS
+104 RPVAPEGIEDIYSSVS
-110 YSEKLYGNVTALEPI
+110 YLTPALREAAIPVTV
-125 LTEKRAALDTAQ
+125 AQ
-137 TSLLQAE
+137 EGLQATE
-144 NDLKT
+144 ADLQI
-149 VQGYLQQ
+149 VSDYLQ
-156 ARAVYDADPTNENAT
+156 RAMEAYNKNPSAANANT
-171 SYNQIVG
+171 YNQIVAKYDEIYREYTAAYD
-178 AYNLAYDS
+178 AYNAAYNK
-186 YASAFDAYSVAYD
+186 
-199 DYKPYEDQLIDA
+199 YKSTEDQAAQILNA
-211 LAIYQL
+211 YQS
-217 YSNQQQAAFDDWRGT
+217 YSTAQQAAYDDWRGT
-232 IRDAA
+232 IRDSASIEASIVDIAA
-237 TIQTEITAIDQQM
+237 QLKASEQQDQQ
-250 ADLEVAEAAA
+250 AVAQTYAQQQTNKPWWQNALEAAYNGAYGIDPSYQQSAQLQQALESAGDSDRTA
-260 AEAARQQQ
+260 ALRTE
-268 LAEYQAQQDAKPWYE
+268 L
-283 KLAGYLGGV
+283 
-292 QDTTLPLAGVT
+292 
-303 PGTVEA
+303 
-309 AFNQPEKTPS
+309 
-319 REMQQLIAMKEL
+319 EL
-331 LQEELNWS
+331 LKDELGWS
-339 QYYYYADFAGAPDFA
+339 KYFFYDKYRGDENFD
-354 EMSKYVPQEE
+354 SLSRYVPQERQE
-364 KEQRALDI
+364 RRAIDI
-372 MLDNYSSDA
+372 MLDNYSNDA
-381 APWEDPLY
+381 SGWEDPLY
-389 EYINGNEEAGAWLS
+389 EAVNGNQEAASYISNTGA
-403 NAGANYYGPD
+403 GYYGSD
-413 NAIGA
+413 NALGA
-418 FFGRATENKA
+418 IYGRAA
-428 ESQQMTEQEVAT
+428 ESKSEADQMTEYEVAM

-445 ATQGKAAAH
+445 ATQGPAAAH
-454 AYYDYLLADLNY
+454 DYYYNYLQTSLFSRERAESEAYWQ
-466 RQRKSEE
+466 RQARE
-473 EYWAAEAAKNPVG
+473 NPVG
-486 TSVFSV
+486 SSIFSV
-492 VMSPAKGLSYIGQ
+492 AVSPMKGLTYLGQ
-505 LTDYIGDGEIDQNA
+505 AADLASDGEIDANA
-519 AYNKFV
+519 AYNKFSYV
-525 YTNNAIRGQVVKQ
+525 PSSIRSEVAQT
-538 IEESGKWGKVGSFAY
+538 IEDSGKWGSVGSFAY
-553 QTGLSMADFLLASA
+553 QTGLSMADFLFATGISGGNSA
-567 LTGNTQTVTLAI
+567 LAMTI
-579 MGSGAAADTVM
+579 MGSGAAADTTL
-590 AAKDRGLN
+590 AATERGVEGWK
-598 DDQAFTL
+598 AFTL
-605 GTIAGIAE
+605 GTLAGAAE
-613 AAMESVN
+613 AFTERFSI
-620 METVFNP
+620 ETLLNP
-627 NLLKEGVL
+627 KMLKDGTL
-635 KYILKNG
+635 KYILKNMI
-642 AAEGMEEVGTD
+642 AEGAEEGASD
-653 VVNLIADILISKDQS
+653 LINLFCDILIAGGQS
-668 EWQISIDNYKK
+668 EWQQSINAYMAD
-679 QGMTE
+679 GMTE
-684 SEAIARA
+684 QAAFLA
-691 LGDQALVM
+691 AFKDQALTVGL
-699 ASDFAGGFVS
+699 DILGGAMS
-709 GSILSGANAGIHVNY
+709 GGILSSGNAMIQNNSNRWIAKKYDLKNV
-724 TNQMG
+724 TE
-729 NELGELDLDEE
+729 NEAQEIIDS
-740 DIQAFIETGLESDPE
+740 GLESGQDTE
-755 TASYQL
+755 SYQL
-761 AVEMQAKIEAGETL
+761 AQQLQEKLDSGKIPTADEL
-775 SNYDL
+775 S
-780 ARLYQANMQAIQAE
+780 RLLWATEQAIQAE
-794 EEDAEDLRDDTATD
+794 ENQGGYDGIDDNDPDWIALPTVEDDSGVGNSVI
-808 DQTDAVADDV
+808 DQQQNV
-818 TDPGGLSLPS
+818 TDGD
-828 VENDTQAPG
+828 ENVIAL
-837 FVTQNSQNGTQ
+837 QNN
-848 TQVNDT
+848 
-854 VLPDGVPLSIAD
+854 VPLSIAE
-866 QLRQEQAQN
+866 QIRQNQN
-875 GGTQYE
+875 GGIRYENTQSTA
-881 RTYERAAGPATAQ
+881 RPATSR
-894 PAGELYL
+894 PAAETNIRR
-901 PGGAGI
+901 GAGL
-907 SDGSAERN
+907 SDGIEGRN
-915 VGAGTAEQTGVLAG
+915 AGTGTAEQTGILA
-929 SAEQRR
+929 SSPEQRR
-935 NAYADRSRATVARQ
+935 SAYADRSRATVARQ

-1012 RGTGGTVGYA
+1012 RGTGGVVGYA
-1022 RGVITGDRII
+1022 RGVITGDRIV

-1078 FRQVLDKYIVGLRG
+1078 FRQVLDKYIVSLRG

-1098 THTGAEFEAAVRQ
+1098 ARNAVEFEEVVRQ

-1144 LYMGKIRNQ
+1144 LYMGKIRSQ

-1162 PPSDRYSFAGENANN
+1162 PPAERYS
-1177 ADLDALARA
+1177 ADDIQS
-1186 KEMQAAGVADETI
+1186 EDV
-1199 RQQTG
+1199 
-1204 WHTGMD
+1204 
-1210 GKWRWEIDD
+1210 EI
-1219 SGMQYTSRGDLGLRE
+1219 LRNIG
-1234 RRPEYAR
+1234 R
-1241 YRELLDKSNRYVLEL
+1241 KSINEF
-1256 SDEALTPEE
+1256 T
-1265 TAELQKLKEIWGGTF
+1265 
-1280 RKAGRITE
+1280 TE
-1288 DALPTEL
+1288 DIQRSEKWARKFYNEL
-1295 LSDYIK
+1295 
-1301 HDALFEAYPQ
+1301 
-1311 LRKTRLRFADLPEGT
+1311 
-1326 RGQYDPEQDIITLSN
+1326 
-1341 KLRGK
+1341 
-1346 PQDTL
+1346 
-1351 IHEIQHVIQKAEGF
+1351 
-1365 AQGSSPEFWE
+1365 
-1375 QVQKGEQPVRV
+1375 
-1386 NDRRVAEAER
+1386 
-1396 RIQEILDSL
+1396 
-1405 PPFVAGQ
+1405 
-1412 FELHRHLEKADPE
+1412 
-1425 MAMELADQL
+1425 
-1434 SEGPYGDEFSDF
+1434 
-1446 FLLTWDLD
+1446 
-1454 MAAGEDNYIR
+1454 
-1464 GAGDL
+1464 
-1469 YRNTAGEIEARDAA
+1469 
-1483 SRRQLTVEQ
+1483 
-1492 RRSAEPARADDR
+1492 
-1504 TVFVEDIDGAAIA
+1504 
-1517 ELDAQYGPQLQ
+1517 
-1528 SAAEFDQDTISSNIQ
+1528 
-1543 QVAQMEP
+1543 
-1550 VKSISGQEFAKG
+1550 
-1562 EVDLIT
+1562 
-1568 QVETF
+1568 
-1573 FNQRGNR
+1573 
-1580 AYSPE
+1580 
-1585 LGEVILDRKGV
+1585 GV
-1596 KSDIAHGIGRKKAA
+1596 KSPFFRAWFGDWRAGDTSPVSVLQLDGKKTSPAGKATNKDTGKAISWGRDYFREASSHQRSGGIASEIVGNAVEIVENAVYFDTVVSMPTSKSKMPNTAFMHHMYVLAEYEGHTYLEKLYVEEALNNKGTEVFTRAYTLKDIKKVAQIPNSVLSSNGGLTGGTSA
-1610 AFAAVPD
+1610 TDISVADLFNLVKEYDAEFKPKSASKAVN
-1617 VIENGL
+1617 ENG
-1623 VVDYQK
+1623 
-1629 DWKGRGYDTAVVAA
+1629 
-1643 PITIGAEDHIAA
+1643 
-1655 VILTR
+1655 
-1660 SNQTNRF
+1660 
-1667 YVHEV
+1667 
-1672 LTTKNGA
+1672 
-1679 MPFKTGTRE
+1679 
-1688 GYPGGNTPSVF
+1688 TPK
-1699 SILDRIR
+1699 I
-1706 SVKDGKNSQERF
+1706 
-1718 SVDDS
+1718 
-1723 DNLSLQLGDRH
+1723 
-1734 SADDMDSHGRSL
+1734 M
-1746 TPEQQ
+1746 
-1751 AFFADSKVRDENGRL
+1751 
-1766 LPVYHGSKSS
+1766 YHGSAEQ
-1776 GFNVFQY
+1776 FTVFSYGQIG
-1783 SEKVQTGTD
+1783 SATGVGVLGD
-1792 YGKAFYFT
+1792 GFYFT
-1800 SDYEKASGYS
+1800 DKKRLAQNYG
-1810 YDAGKD
+1810 
-1816 PRIAEYRNN
+1816 NN
-1825 RNELMRRFLATHSE
+1825 
-1839 QDKNAFLNYRLNG
+1839 
-1852 MTARD
+1852 
-1857 MMDDE
+1857 
-1862 GYQTEGGEVKAV
+1862 
-1874 YLNIT
+1874 
-1879 NPHVADANGE
+1879 
-1889 YYYKVYPDYFEAARK
+1889 VYPIYLQMK
-1904 NGNDGIIVK
+1904 N
-1913 NVIDNPRGTPRP
+1913 PYMATES
-1925 IDVYI
+1925 DVYKLRTTDLQSQGYDGVI
-1930 AFEQDQ
+1930 LRAPKGDVYMVFENTQ
-1936 IKSTTNRRPTHNPD
+1936 IKSATDNIGTFDGGNPD
-1950 IRYSVDDVDSHGRS
+1950 IRYSVDDADDQVAIGDLQAELYQLKHQRRS
-1964 LTPEQQEFYA
+1964 LLEADTAYAAAADNLRYANTFTEKVAARKAMAAAAANIDTAAIDQRISDLNEQISEIRNRETRRHREDQEKYSGTKTA
-1974 QSQARDSSGRLLV
+1974 GYSTMPDTRLKDLDQDYMKAVRSGDRTRMAELVEQAAEAGMPASVVRDKSGRLLNT
-1987 LYHQTDGDFTIF
+1987 YHHTGNRFTVFDRNMARTGTEMDGFFFAPDPDSTSEY
-1999 DTRHPGAGSRDSDTP
+1999 GSNM
-2014 FGIFLKQT
+2014 IT
-2022 AGDIGLAGKKQMAL
+2022 AYL
-2036 YANITNP
+2036 NITK
-2043 LRAANREDLARQL
+2043 LAMDPKLDRKFNDSGTLL
-2056 REISGSYASISDKHK
+2056 REKLAY
-2071 QLDAQ
+2071 Q
-2076 YHEKFEQAKKAW
+2076 
-2088 RDYIIEWRAANPGAN
+2088 
-2103 RSALNDD
+2103 
-2110 PKFNE
+2110 
-2115 LFDAE
+2115 
-2120 NAVVDEWT
+2120 
-2128 AAADL
+2128 
-2133 LSTQAKE
+2133 
-2140 AITEDL
+2140 
-2146 RKAGYDGVFL
+2146 GYDGMART
-2156 ENDVGSW
+2156 ENGEIYEYMTFDPEQIKSADPVVYDDR
-2163 GRRTDAIIALDPQQV
+2163 GRVVPLSERF
-2178 KNISNKMPTSNPDI
+2178 NFRNPDI
-2192 RYSVDEGGKDPAQQ
+2192 RYSVDDGGQDPAQQ
-2206 QPAAP
+2206 KPAAP

-2237 FSIPNGQRAEIGS
+2237 FSIPNGQRAEVGA

-2285 PADEYKQF
+2285 PAEEYSAF
-2293 ARSNIVDGRIY
+2293 ARSHIVDGRIY
-2304 VSDSVKAD
+2304 VSDSVKSD

-2337 SGIDQWN
+2337 SGIEQWN

-2451 AKEAQRRADERQDR
+2451 AKEAQRRADERQAR

-2689 EGWVKKADGQGK
+2689 EDWVKKADGQGK

-2808 YNAFATQ
+2808 YNTFATQ

-3037 AFKFVFGGGAIT
+3037 VFKFVFGGGAIT

-3180 WSEAVSFLM
+3180 WSEAISFLM

-3206 TFLSV
+3206 TLQSV

-3218 MLGSYAGVVTG
+3218 MLGSYAGVITG

-3353 AGMEGDALK
+3353 AGMEGDALE

-3413 GDYQQQAYDTI
+3413 GEYQQQAYDTI

-3458 TYAAEQAKA
+3458 TFAAEQAKA

-3515 SWDIPEEAKREIFRC
+3515 SWDIPEEAKQEIFRC

-3555 AYSMYGQINNED
+3555 AYSMYSQINNED

-3611 DELVGSGMDPDEAYD
+3611 DELVGAGMDPDEAYD

-3694 QEIKPQYDADGN
+3694 QEIKSQYDVDSN
-3706 GSYKNAEIKAAVDGL
+3706 GSYTNAEIKAAIEGMD
-3721 PGYYTTEQKAVL
+3721 GYYSIEHKAVL
-3733 WQLATGSTSARNNP
+3733 WQLVTGSTSARNNP
-3747 YSRQVGQQVL
+3747 YSKQVGQKVL
-3757 DARAAAKEAAAQ
+3757 DARAAAKTAAK
-3769 EQTEAPTDSTD
+3769 ED
-3780 EDSFSQALL
+3780 ELEGL
-3789 DQLLGRG
+3789 TLGNW

>member
-32 EEKPNNSG
+32 EEKPNSSG

-110 YSEKLYGNVTALEPI
+110 YSEKLYGNVTALEPV

-268 LAEYQAQQDAKPWYE
+268 LAEYQARQDAKPWYE

-473 EYWAAEAAKNPVG
+473 EYWANYAAQDPVG
-486 TSVFSV
+486 SSIFSV
-492 VMSPAKGLSYIGQ
+492 AMSPMKGLSYIGQ

-613 AAMESVN
+613 AAMESIN

-709 GSILSGANAGIHVNY
+709 GSILSGTNAGIHVNY

-794 EEDAEDLRDDTATD
+794 EEDTEDLRDDTATD

-828 VENDTQAPG
+828 VENDTRAPG
-837 FVTQNSQNGTQ
+837 FVTQNTQNGTQ

-881 RTYERAAGPATAQ
+881 RTYERAAGSATAQ

-929 SAEQRR
+929 SPEQRR

-1118 DAYAGINAFGAG
+1118 DAYAGINAFSAG

-1219 SGMQYTSRGDLGLRE
+1219 STMRYDSSGDLRGAESAKWAMEDYESARDDLWGHADMGTLEKVRAYNRADIAGDDATKQE
-1234 RRPEYAR
+1234 LYDELINGQYA
-1241 YRELLDKSNRYVLEL
+1241 YYFDQYV
-1256 SDEALTPEE
+1256 EAMTRAQGARNAP
-1265 TAELQKLKEIWGGTF
+1265 AGGT
-1280 RKAGRITE
+1280 
-1288 DALPTEL
+1288 LQ
-1295 LSDYIK
+1295 DYID
-1301 HDALFEAYPQ
+1301 HPALFEAYPQ
-1311 LRKTRLRFADLPEGT
+1311 LRNVTLRFERMGGGMMGYYSRTDNEIVLNTE
-1326 RGQYDPEQDIITLSN
+1326 
-1341 KLRGK
+1341 LRYAAE
-1346 PQDTL
+1346 DTL
-1351 IHEIQHVIQKAEGF
+1351 VHEIQHAIQKAEGF
-1365 AQGSSPEFWE
+1365 TRGSNEEYWKHRQDGDDAVHVYDAKIQESEKKMDEIMRQLPENVAEQFRQWSAMDESSPEAMALMQELW
-1375 QVQKGEQPVRV
+1375 GSPY
-1386 NDRRVAEAER
+1386 NDLFEDYWFLNFGLDDMRRTN
-1396 RIQEILDSL
+1396 
-1405 PPFVAGQ
+1405 
-1412 FELHRHLEKADPE
+1412 HK
-1425 MAMELADQL
+1425 
-1434 SEGPYGDEFSDF
+1434 
-1446 FLLTWDLD
+1446 
-1454 MAAGEDNYIR
+1454 R
-1464 GAGDL
+1464 GYRDL
-1469 YRNTAGEIEARDAA
+1469 YRNTAGEIEARDVTA
-1483 SRRQLTVEQ
+1483 RRSLTSDQ
-1492 RRSAEPARADDR
+1492 RRSQEPARGDSY
-1504 TVFVEDIDGAAIA
+1504 TVFMEDSD
-1517 ELDAQYGPQLQ
+1517 ELNLQ
-1528 SAAEFDQDTISSNIQ
+1528 
-1543 QVAQMEP
+1543 
-1550 VKSISGQEFAKG
+1550 
-1562 EVDLIT
+1562 
-1568 QVETF
+1568 
-1573 FNQRGNR
+1573 
-1580 AYSPE
+1580 
-1585 LGEVILDRKGV
+1585 
-1596 KSDIAHGIGRKKAA
+1596 HG
-1610 AFAAVPD
+1610 D
-1617 VIENGL
+1617 
-1623 VVDYQK
+1623 
-1629 DWKGRGYDTAVVAA
+1629 
-1643 PITIGAEDHIAA
+1643 
-1655 VILTR
+1655 
-1660 SNQTNRF
+1660 
-1667 YVHEV
+1667 
-1672 LTTKNGA
+1672 
-1679 MPFKTGTRE
+1679 
-1688 GYPGGNTPSVF
+1688 
-1699 SILDRIR
+1699 
-1706 SVKDGKNSQERF
+1706 RF
-1718 SVDDS
+1718 SVEDDAYMEAVNNGDMKAAQRMVDAAAERWGAYLNNDEANEVFRQDGRVRTFYHGTNTGDFTKFDSRLLGSSSGDLGWFGKGFYFAFSHDEAATYGGRVIPAYLRMSNPYDYSRLYQFKGS
-1723 DNLSLQLGDRH
+1723 DKGAAEYARFAWVYNITKQFPDIAEGQHVWAYPNDAEEGSAVSWKQLTTWMDQIQSKKQFSVEEVELNDGTTAWELRADPKKESFTTASGETFEWTEYGMTQIFAAEQDAKEPINQIGAYLKNVMGVDSVPRRTIEKIDFSGALQRAGYDGILQSMSGDEAVVF
-1734 SADDMDSHGRSL
+1734 S
-1746 TPEQQ
+1746 PEQIKT
-1751 AFFADSKVRDENGRL
+1751 SE
-1766 LPVYHGSKSS
+1766 PVTY
-1776 GFNVFQY
+1776 
-1783 SEKVQTGTD
+1783 
-1792 YGKAFYFT
+1792 
-1800 SDYEKASGYS
+1800 
-1810 YDAGKD
+1810 
-1816 PRIAEYRNN
+1816 
-1825 RNELMRRFLATHSE
+1825 
-1839 QDKNAFLNYRLNG
+1839 
-1852 MTARD
+1852 
-1857 MMDDE
+1857 DDE
-1862 GYQTEGGEVKAV
+1862 G
-1874 YLNIT
+1874 
-1879 NPHVADANGE
+1879 
-1889 YYYKVYPDYFEAARK
+1889 KVIPLSKRFSSR
-1904 NGNDGIIVK
+1904 
-1913 NVIDNPRGTPRP
+1913 
-1925 IDVYI
+1925 
-1930 AFEQDQ
+1930 
-1936 IKSTTNRRPTHNPD
+1936 NPD
-1950 IRYSVDDVDSHGRS
+1950 IRYSVDDEGSQQAQ
-1964 LTPEQQEFYA
+1964 EQ
-1974 QSQARDSSGRLLV
+1974 
-1987 LYHQTDGDFTIF
+1987 
-1999 DTRHPGAGSRDSDTP
+1999 
-2014 FGIFLKQT
+2014 K
-2022 AGDIGLAGKKQMAL
+2022 
-2036 YANITNP
+2036 
-2043 LRAANREDLARQL
+2043 
-2056 REISGSYASISDKHK
+2056 
-2071 QLDAQ
+2071 
-2076 YHEKFEQAKKAW
+2076 
-2088 RDYIIEWRAANPGAN
+2088 
-2103 RSALNDD
+2103 
-2110 PKFNE
+2110 
-2115 LFDAE
+2115 
-2120 NAVVDEWT
+2120 
-2128 AAADL
+2128 
-2133 LSTQAKE
+2133 
-2140 AITEDL
+2140 
-2146 RKAGYDGVFL
+2146 
-2156 ENDVGSW
+2156 
-2163 GRRTDAIIALDPQQV
+2163 
-2178 KNISNKMPTSNPDI
+2178 
-2192 RYSVDEGGKDPAQQ
+2192 
-2206 QPAAP
+2206 PAAP

-2237 FSIPNGQRAEIGS
+2237 FSIPNGQRAEVGAL
-2250 MIDSYADRLIK
+2250 IDSYAERLIK

-2285 PADEYKQF
+2285 PAEEYSAF
-2293 ARSNIVDGRIY
+2293 ARSHIVDGRIY
-2304 VSDSVKAD
+2304 VSDSVKSD

-2451 AKEAQRRADERQDR
+2451 AKEAQRRADERQAR

-2492 SKNRNRAPEEL
+2492 SRNRNRAPEEL

-2652 PDGAFYSMAK
+2652 PDGAFYSMAT

-2689 EGWVKKADGQGK
+2689 EDWVKKADGQGK

-2808 YNAFATQ
+2808 YNTFATQ

-3037 AFKFVFGGGAIT
+3037 VFKFVFGGGAIT

-3074 AVGTKAQIDAGES
+3074 SVGTKAQIDAGES

-3206 TFLSV
+3206 TLQSV

-3353 AGMEGDALK
+3353 AGMEGDALE

-3443 EADPKTQAKMLSNLY
+3443 EADLKTQAKMLSNLY

-3611 DELVGSGMDPDEAYD
+3611 DELVGAGMDPDEAYD
-3626 LTGALNELQPEDGAD
+3626 LTGALNELQPADGED

-3652 VDFSDDVE
+3652 VDFSDDVD

-3675 QKVEIANNFG
+3675 LKVEIANNFG

-3733 WQLATGSTSARNNP
+3733 WQLATGSTSSRNNP

-3780 EDSFSQALL
+3780 DDSFSQALL

>member
-32 EEKPNNSG
+32 EEKPNSSG

-104 RPTLGS
+104 RPELGS
-110 YSEKLYGNVTALEPI
+110 YSERLRGNVTALEPV

-149 VQGYLQQ
+149 VQGYLDQ
-156 ARAVYDADPTNENAT
+156 ARATYDADPTNENAN

-199 DYKPYEDQLIDA
+199 DYKPHEDQLIDA

-217 YSNQQQAAFDDWRGT
+217 YSDQQQAAFDDWRGT

-260 AEAARQQQ
+260 AEEARQQQ
-268 LAEYQAQQDAKPWYE
+268 LAEYQARQDAKPWYE

-492 VMSPAKGLSYIGQ
+492 VMSPTKGLSYIGQ

-613 AAMESVN
+613 AAMESIN

-709 GSILSGANAGIHVNY
+709 GSILSGTNAGIHVNY

-729 NELGELDLDEE
+729 NELGELDLDED

-808 DQTDAVADDV
+808 DLTDAVADDV

-828 VENDTQAPG
+828 VENDTRAPG
-837 FVTQNSQNGTQ
+837 FVTQNTQNGTQ

-915 VGAGTAEQTGVLAG
+915 AGAGTAEQTGILA
-929 SAEQRR
+929 SSPEQRR
-935 NAYADRSRATVARQ
+935 SAYADRSRATVARQ

-1012 RGTGGTVGYA
+1012 RGTGGAVGYA

-1053 KVDFTDGRLNDEIR
+1053 KVDFTDGWLNDEIR

-1118 DAYAGINAFGAG
+1118 DAYAGINAFGAN
-1130 ADQFTGA
+1130 ADQFTDA
-1137 VNEKMDQ
+1137 VNERMDQ

-1186 KEMQAAGVADETI
+1186 KEMRSAGVADETI

-1219 SGMQYTSRGDLGLRE
+1219 SGMEYSGRGDLGLRE

-1256 SDEALTPEE
+1256 SNEALTPEE
-1265 TAELQKLKEIWGGTF
+1265 TAELQKLKDIWGGTF

-1288 DALPTEL
+1288 DAMPTDL
-1295 LSDYIK
+1295 LSDYVK
-1301 HDALFEAYPQ
+1301 HDDLFEAYPQ
-1311 LRKTRLRFADLPEGT
+1311 LRKTRLRFAELPEGT
-1326 RGQYDPEQDIITLSN
+1326 RGQYDPEQDVITLSES
-1341 KLRGK
+1341 LRGK

-1365 AQGSSPEFWE
+1365 AQGSSPEFWDGQHVVPPE
-1375 QVQKGEQPVRV
+1375 YASEIQKAEDTVKKV
-1386 NDRRVAEAER
+1386 EAEFH
-1396 RIQEILDSL
+1396 QEWPDDINLNLVKRYIELDNQL
-1405 PPFVAGQ
+1405 WGDGT
-1412 FELHRHLEKADPE
+1412 DPI
-1425 MAMELADQL
+1425 ALQELADQMDQIEQL
-1434 SEGPYGDEFSDF
+1434 AMESGWGDLFNDYYYAVGQ
-1446 FLLTWDLD
+1446 LQ
-1454 MAAGEDNYIR
+1454 MAKERAKLHRRASI
-1464 GAGDL
+1464 DL

-1483 SRRQLTVEQ
+1483 SRRQLTAEQ
-1492 RRSAEPARADDR
+1492 RRSAEPARADDW
-1504 TVFVEDIDGAAIA
+1504 TVFVEDIDGAAFA
-1517 ELDAQYGPQLQ
+1517 ELDEQYGPQLQ
-1528 SAAEFDQDTISSNIQ
+1528 SAAEFDQDTISGNIQ

-1550 VKSISGQEFAKG
+1550 VTSISGQEFAKG

-1617 VIENGL
+1617 VIEHGL

-1643 PITIGAEDHIAA
+1643 PITIGDQTHAAA
-1655 VILTR
+1655 VILLR
-1660 SNQTNRF
+1660 SDQTNRF

-1672 LTTKNGA
+1672 LAMENGA
-1679 MPFKTGTRE
+1679 LPFKTGTRE
-1688 GYPGGNTPSVF
+1688 GYPGGDAPSIL
-1699 SILDRIR
+1699 SILDKIR
-1706 SVKDGKNSQERF
+1706 SVKNGSTSQEKF
-1718 SVDDS
+1718 SVDDTQTYAEIQERQQELRQRELDLQERKRAATNDPELLQAMDEYS
-1723 DNLSLQLGDRH
+1723 SLFTEMRGLLPKRRNGTATQAELDRIEEIKT
-1734 SADDMDSHGRSL
+1734 L
-1746 TPEQQ
+1746 
-1751 AFFADSKVRDENGRL
+1751 RDEYMQRIADLQESLGLAAISQEETEIREEKEALRVASDAAWAREGAERENLAIEKAGLSPSEYFRRKAVKAFKTTTNFNEAGYL
-1766 LPVYHGSKSS
+1766 LPDGKLLNFS
-1776 GFNVFQY
+1776 GGERNHRY
-1783 SEKVQTGTD
+1783 RDHREIGEI
-1792 YGKAFYFT
+1792 
-1800 SDYEKASGYS
+1800 YEATNGV
-1810 YDAGKD
+1810 A
-1816 PRIAEYRNN
+1816 ALN
-1825 RNELMRRFLATHSE
+1825 RFLADGNIRIMAESPGADLPVGVEPTRE
-1839 QDKNAFLNYRLNG
+1839 QYAALRKFINSNGVQDGRFYVDFSNADGSRAGNYAYEGKIYADRVINDIKHYYATGETVQRMDLN
-1852 MTARD
+1852 
-1857 MMDDE
+1857 
-1862 GYQTEGGEVKAV
+1862 Q
-1874 YLNIT
+1874 
-1879 NPHVADANGE
+1879 
-1889 YYYKVYPDYFEAARK
+1889 F
-1904 NGNDGIIVK
+1904 
-1913 NVIDNPRGTPRP
+1913 
-1925 IDVYI
+1925 
-1930 AFEQDQ
+1930 
-1936 IKSTTNRRPTHNPD
+1936 
-1950 IRYSVDDVDSHGRS
+1950 RYSVDDEGS
-1964 LTPEQQEFYA
+1964 QE
-1974 QSQARDSSGRLLV
+1974 SQD
-1987 LYHQTDGDFTIF
+1987 Q
-1999 DTRHPGAGSRDSDTP
+1999 
-2014 FGIFLKQT
+2014 K
-2022 AGDIGLAGKKQMAL
+2022 
-2036 YANITNP
+2036 
-2043 LRAANREDLARQL
+2043 
-2056 REISGSYASISDKHK
+2056 
-2071 QLDAQ
+2071 
-2076 YHEKFEQAKKAW
+2076 
-2088 RDYIIEWRAANPGAN
+2088 
-2103 RSALNDD
+2103 
-2110 PKFNE
+2110 
-2115 LFDAE
+2115 
-2120 NAVVDEWT
+2120 
-2128 AAADL
+2128 
-2133 LSTQAKE
+2133 
-2140 AITEDL
+2140 
-2146 RKAGYDGVFL
+2146 
-2156 ENDVGSW
+2156 
-2163 GRRTDAIIALDPQQV
+2163 
-2178 KNISNKMPTSNPDI
+2178 
-2192 RYSVDEGGKDPAQQ
+2192 
-2206 QPAAP
+2206 PAAP

-2228 DLRNTVLNL
+2228 DLRSTVLNL
-2237 FSIPNGQRAEIGS
+2237 FSIPNGQRAEVGA

-2285 PADEYKQF
+2285 PAEEYSAF
-2293 ARSNIVDGRIY
+2293 ARSHIVDGRIY
-2304 VSDSVKAD
+2304 VSNSVKSD

-2344 ATLSA
+2344 AALSA

-2382 LSLAEYTRRL
+2382 LSLGEYTRRL

-2451 AKEAQRRADERQDR
+2451 AKEAQRRADERQAR

-2492 SKNRNRAPEEL
+2492 SRNRNRAPEEL

-2618 ESAPGGFTG
+2618 ENAPGGFTG

-2689 EGWVKKADGQGK
+2689 EDWVKKADGQGK

-2808 YNAFATQ
+2808 YNTFATQ

-2907 REKNNS
+2907 RENNNS
-2913 TGDVITHKWGEESK
+2913 TGDVITHKWGEQGK
-2927 RYITD
+2927 KYIEN
-2932 LITTLQAGDDAK
+2932 LITTLQAGDDTK
-2944 SDTISSGL
+2944 SESVSTLASR
-2952 SKLQSNY
+2952 LQSNY
-2959 ITAIFGANP
+2959 ISAVFGANP

-3098 IAVSRSQ
+3098 NAISRSQ

-3157 EKVVQTAKKAAGTA
+3157 DKVIQAAKKAVGTA

-3206 TFLSV
+3206 TFQSV

-3218 MLGSYAGVVTG
+3218 MLGSLSGVVTF
-3229 GEELFEL
+3229 GEEAFEI
-3236 IGNIITGDTWYGIE
+3236 IGNILTGEKIYDIE
-3250 TPGMEQLNDLLDTL
+3250 TPGMEQLNDLIDAVTTA
-3264 IESGSGMRDLVA
+3264 GGGMRDLLA

-3283 NGGNLGDYFSKHSG
+3283 NGGNLGDYFGKHSG

-3302 IKDLAKAAAM
+3302 IKDLAEAAAV
-3312 YLSGMPASNLEA
+3312 YLSGMPANNLEA

-3334 PELGAAYDDLFAE
+3334 PELGAAYDDLFSE

-3353 AGMEGDALK
+3353 AGMEGDALE

-3443 EADPKTQAKMLSNLY
+3443 EADPKTQAKMLENLY
-3458 TYAAEQAKA
+3458 DYAAERAKA

-3475 DSGAAK
+3475 DSGAAE

-3611 DELVGSGMDPDEAYD
+3611 DELVGAGMDPDEAYD

-3675 QKVEIANNFG
+3675 LKVEIANNFG

-3694 QEIKPQYDADGN
+3694 QEIKSQYDADGN
-3706 GSYKNAEIKAAVDGL
+3706 GSYKNAEIQAAVDGL

-3780 EDSFSQALL
+3780 DDSFSQALL

>member
-32 EEKPNNSG
+32 EEKPNSSG

-80 TPAGILSGFGR
+80 TPAGILNGFGR

-110 YSEKLYGNVTALEPI
+110 YSEKLYGNVTALEPV

-137 TSLLQAE
+137 TSLVQAE
-144 NDLKT
+144 TDLKT

-237 TIQTEITAIDQQM
+237 AIQTEIAAIDQQM
-250 ADLEVAEAAA
+250 ADLEVAEEAA
-260 AEAARQQQ
+260 AEADRQQK
-268 LAEYQAQQDAKPWYE
+268 LAEYQARQDAKPWYE

-303 PGTVEA
+303 PGTVET

-505 LTDYIGDGEIDQNA
+505 LGDWLPDHELEPNA
-519 AYNKFV
+519 AYNKFS
-525 YTNNAIRGQVVKQ
+525 YTNTAIRSQVAKQ

-553 QTGLSMADFLLASA
+553 QTGMSMADFLLASA
-567 LTGNTQTVTLAI
+567 ISGNNQVITLTV
-579 MGSGAAADTVM
+579 MGSGAAADATIS
-590 AAKDRGLN
+590 AKDRGLSDN
-598 DDQAFTL
+598 QAFAL
-605 GTIAGIAE
+605 GTIAGILEGGIE
-613 AAMESVN
+613 ALN
-620 METVFNP
+620 MDTVFKP
-627 NLLKEGVL
+627 DALKDGVIR
-635 KYILKNG
+635 YILKN
-642 AAEGMEEVGTD
+642 ATAEGAEEVATD
-653 VVNLIADILISKDQS
+653 IGNLVFDVLIAADQNVL
-668 EWQISIDNYKK
+668 QASIDNYMK
-679 QGMTE
+679 QGLTE
-684 SEAIARA
+684 NEAVARTFA
-691 LGDQALVM
+691 DQALQM
-699 ASDFAGGFVS
+699 ASDFAGGFMS
-709 GSILSGANAGIHVNY
+709 GGILSGTNAGIHVNY

-808 DQTDAVADDV
+808 DQTDAVADDA

-828 VENDTQAPG
+828 VENDTRAPG
-837 FVTQNSQNGTQ
+837 FVAQNAQNGTQ

-894 PAGELYL
+894 PAGELYV
-901 PGGAGI
+901 PGGA
-907 SDGSAERN
+907 SLPDGGAERN
-915 VGAGTAEQTGVLAG
+915 AGAGTAEQAGVLA
-929 SAEQRR
+929 SSPEQRR
-935 NAYADRSRATVARQ
+935 SAWTDRSRATVARQ

-977 VMPQENWDAE
+977 VMPQESWDAE

-1012 RGTGGTVGYA
+1012 RGTGGAVGYA

-1098 THTGAEFEAAVRQ
+1098 TNTGAEFEAAVRQ

-1118 DAYAGINAFGAG
+1118 DAYAGINAFSAG

-1162 PPSDRYSFAGENANN
+1162 PPSDRYSYAGENANN

-1219 SGMQYTSRGDLGLRE
+1219 SAMRYDSSGDLRGAESAKWAMEDYESARDDLWGHADMGTLEKVRAYNRADIAGDDATKQE
-1234 RRPEYAR
+1234 LYDELINGQYA
-1241 YRELLDKSNRYVLEL
+1241 YYFDQYA
-1256 SDEALTPEE
+1256 EAMTRAQGARNAP
-1265 TAELQKLKEIWGGTF
+1265 AGGT
-1280 RKAGRITE
+1280 
-1288 DALPTEL
+1288 LQ
-1295 LSDYIK
+1295 DYID
-1301 HDALFEAYPQ
+1301 HPALFEAYPQ
-1311 LRKTRLRFADLPEGT
+1311 LRNVTLRFERMGGGMMGYYSRTDNEIVLNTE
-1326 RGQYDPEQDIITLSN
+1326 
-1341 KLRGK
+1341 LRYAAE
-1346 PQDTL
+1346 DTL
-1351 IHEIQHVIQKAEGF
+1351 VHEIQHAIQKAEGF
-1365 AQGSSPEFWE
+1365 TRGSNEEYWKHRQDGDDAVHVYDAKIQESEKKMDEIMRQLPE
-1375 QVQKGEQPVRV
+1375 
-1386 NDRRVAEAER
+1386 NVAEQFR
-1396 RIQEILDSL
+1396 RWSSLDESSQEAMMLM
-1405 PPFVAGQ
+1405 Q
-1412 FELHRHLEKADPE
+1412 ELG
-1425 MAMELADQL
+1425 
-1434 SEGPYGDEFSDF
+1434 EGPYGELFNDYFMITWGLDE
-1446 FLLTWDLD
+1446 
-1454 MAAGEDNYIR
+1454 MRNYNYKR
-1464 GAGDL
+1464 GPRDL
-1469 YRNTAGEIEARDAA
+1469 YRNTAGEIEARDV
-1483 SRRQLTVEQ
+1483 T
-1492 RRSAEPARADDR
+1492 AR
-1504 TVFVEDIDGAAIA
+1504 
-1517 ELDAQYGPQLQ
+1517 
-1528 SAAEFDQDTISSNIQ
+1528 
-1543 QVAQMEP
+1543 
-1550 VKSISGQEFAKG
+1550 
-1562 EVDLIT
+1562 
-1568 QVETF
+1568 
-1573 FNQRGNR
+1573 
-1580 AYSPE
+1580 
-1585 LGEVILDRKGV
+1585 
-1596 KSDIAHGIGRKKAA
+1596 
-1610 AFAAVPD
+1610 
-1617 VIENGL
+1617 
-1623 VVDYQK
+1623 
-1629 DWKGRGYDTAVVAA
+1629 
-1643 PITIGAEDHIAA
+1643 
-1655 VILTR
+1655 
-1660 SNQTNRF
+1660 
-1667 YVHEV
+1667 
-1672 LTTKNGA
+1672 
-1679 MPFKTGTRE
+1679 
-1688 GYPGGNTPSVF
+1688 
-1699 SILDRIR
+1699 
-1706 SVKDGKNSQERF
+1706 
-1718 SVDDS
+1718 
-1723 DNLSLQLGDRH
+1723 
-1734 SADDMDSHGRSL
+1734 RSL
-1746 TPEQQ
+1746 TPEQRHSQ
-1751 AFFADSKVRDENGRL
+1751 EPARGDSYTVFMEDSDELSLQHGDRFSVEDDAYMEAVNNGDMKAAQRMVDAAAERWGAYLNNDEANEVFRQDGRVRTFYHGTNTGDFTKFDSRL
-1766 LPVYHGSKSS
+1766 LGSSS
-1776 GFNVFQY
+1776 GDLGWF
-1783 SEKVQTGTD
+1783 
-1792 YGKAFYFT
+1792 GKGFYFAFSHDEAAT
-1800 SDYEKASGYS
+1800 YGGRVIPAYLRMSNPYDYSRLYQFKGSDKGAAEYARFAWVYNITKQFPDIAEGQHVWAYPNDAEEGSAVSWKQLTTWMDQIQNKKQFSVEEVELNDGTTAWELRADPKKESFTTASGETFEWT
-1810 YDAGKD
+1810 
-1816 PRIAEYRNN
+1816 EYG
-1825 RNELMRRFLATHSE
+1825 MTQIFATE
-1839 QDKNAFLNYRLNG
+1839 QDAKEPINQIGAYLKNVMGVDSVPRRTIEKIDFSGALQRAGYDGILQSMSGDEAVVFSPEQIKTSEPVTY
-1852 MTARD
+1852 
-1857 MMDDE
+1857 DDE
-1862 GYQTEGGEVKAV
+1862 G
-1874 YLNIT
+1874 
-1879 NPHVADANGE
+1879 
-1889 YYYKVYPDYFEAARK
+1889 KVIPLSKRFSSR
-1904 NGNDGIIVK
+1904 
-1913 NVIDNPRGTPRP
+1913 
-1925 IDVYI
+1925 
-1930 AFEQDQ
+1930 
-1936 IKSTTNRRPTHNPD
+1936 NPD
-1950 IRYSVDDVDSHGRS
+1950 IRYSVDDEGSQQAQ
-1964 LTPEQQEFYA
+1964 EQ
-1974 QSQARDSSGRLLV
+1974 
-1987 LYHQTDGDFTIF
+1987 
-1999 DTRHPGAGSRDSDTP
+1999 
-2014 FGIFLKQT
+2014 K
-2022 AGDIGLAGKKQMAL
+2022 
-2036 YANITNP
+2036 
-2043 LRAANREDLARQL
+2043 
-2056 REISGSYASISDKHK
+2056 
-2071 QLDAQ
+2071 
-2076 YHEKFEQAKKAW
+2076 
-2088 RDYIIEWRAANPGAN
+2088 
-2103 RSALNDD
+2103 
-2110 PKFNE
+2110 
-2115 LFDAE
+2115 
-2120 NAVVDEWT
+2120 
-2128 AAADL
+2128 
-2133 LSTQAKE
+2133 
-2140 AITEDL
+2140 
-2146 RKAGYDGVFL
+2146 
-2156 ENDVGSW
+2156 
-2163 GRRTDAIIALDPQQV
+2163 
-2178 KNISNKMPTSNPDI
+2178 
-2192 RYSVDEGGKDPAQQ
+2192 
-2206 QPAAP
+2206 PAAP
-2211 KKKIRPV
+2211 KKNIRPV

-2228 DLRNTVLNL
+2228 DLRGTVLNL
-2237 FSIPNGQRAEIGS
+2237 FSIPNGQRAEVGA

-2285 PADEYKQF
+2285 PAEEYSAF
-2293 ARSNIVDGRIY
+2293 ARSHIVDGRIY

-2451 AKEAQRRADERQDR
+2451 AKEAQRRADERQAR

-2492 SKNRNRAPEEL
+2492 SRNRNRAPEEL

-2689 EGWVKKADGQGK
+2689 EDWVKKADGQGK

-2731 MTPAQKVHMFLESK
+2731 MTPAQKVHMYLESK

-2808 YNAFATQ
+2808 YNTFATQ

-3037 AFKFVFGGGAIT
+3037 VFKFMFGGGAIT

-3171 FVAMLLNAA
+3171 FVAMLINAA

-3206 TFLSV
+3206 TLQSV

-3218 MLGSYAGVVTG
+3218 MLGSFAGVVTG
-3229 GEELFEL
+3229 GEEVFEL

-3302 IKDLAKAAAM
+3302 IKDLAEAAAM

-3324 YLTGAMKWIS
+3324 YLTGALKWVS
-3334 PELGAAYDDLFAE
+3334 PELGAAYDDLFSD

-3353 AGMEGDALK
+3353 AGMEGSALE
-3362 GRVGRIL
+3362 GRIGRIL

-3381 AALAALYEAGY
+3381 AALAALHEAGY

-3413 GDYQQQAYDTI
+3413 GEYQQQAYDTI

-3475 DSGAAK
+3475 DSGATK

-3530 KISDSREDSIAAF
+3530 KISDSRENSIAAF

-3611 DELVGSGMDPDEAYD
+3611 DELVGAGMDPDEAYD
-3626 LTGALNELQPEDGAD
+3626 LTGALNELQPADGED

-3652 VDFSDDVE
+3652 VDFSDDVD

-3675 QKVEIANNFG
+3675 LKVEIANNFG

-3733 WQLATGSTSARNNP
+3733 WQLATGSTSSRNNP

-3780 EDSFSQALL
+3780 DDSFSQALL

>member
-10 LRQEREG
+10 LRAEREG
-17 STTNNAGGA
+17 SSANNAGGS
-26 TPPASS
+26 TPPATSQEQSS
-32 EEKPNNSG
+32 GSG
-40 GNSYTSSY
+40 ANSYTSSY

-53 KRNSMTI
+53 KRNNMTI
-60 SERAA
+60 SERADA
-65 ARAQALQKKQQEYAR
+65 KAQALLKKQQEQAR
-80 TPAGILSGFGR
+80 TPAGILSNYSR
-91 SNNGPTTSGGYYS
+91 NHTGPTTSGGYYS
-104 RPTLGS
+104 RPDLGS
-110 YSEKLYGNVTALEPI
+110 YSERLYGNITALEPV

-137 TSLLQAE
+137 TSLVQAE
-144 NDLKT
+144 TDLKT

-178 AYNLAYDS
+178 AYNLAYDA
-186 YASAFDAYSVAYD
+186 YASAFKTYSTAYD
-199 DYKPYEDQLIDA
+199 AYKPYEDQLIDA
-211 LAIYQL
+211 LAVYQI

-268 LAEYQAQQDAKPWYE
+268 LAEYQARQDSKPWYE

-339 QYYYYADFAGAPDFA
+339 QYYYYADFAGAPDFV

-381 APWEDPLY
+381 APWDDPLY

-454 AYYDYLLADLNY
+454 AYYNYLLADLNY
-466 RQRKSEE
+466 RHRKAEE
-473 EYWAAEAAKNPVG
+473 EYWANYAAQDPVG
-486 TSVFSV
+486 SSVFSV
-492 VMSPAKGLSYIGQ
+492 VMSPMKGLSYIGQ

-613 AAMESVN
+613 AAMESIN

-709 GSILSGANAGIHVNY
+709 GSILSGTNAGIHVNY

-808 DQTDAVADDV
+808 DQADAVADDV

-828 VENDTQAPG
+828 VENDTRAPG
-837 FVTQNSQNGTQ
+837 FVTQNAQNGTQ

-915 VGAGTAEQTGVLAG
+915 AGAGTAEQAGVLA
-929 SAEQRR
+929 SSPEQRR
-935 NAYADRSRATVARQ
+935 SAYADRSRATVARQ

-1219 SGMQYTSRGDLGLRE
+1219 SGMRYDSSGDLRGAVSAKWAME
-1234 RRPEYAR
+1234 DYESAR
-1241 YRELLDKSNRYVLEL
+1241 DELWGHADMDTLDKVRAYNRADIAGDDTTKQELYDELINGQYAYYFDQYV
-1256 SDEALTPEE
+1256 EAMARAKGARNAP
-1265 TAELQKLKEIWGGTF
+1265 AGGT
-1280 RKAGRITE
+1280 
-1288 DALPTEL
+1288 LQ
-1295 LSDYIK
+1295 DYID
-1301 HDALFEAYPQ
+1301 HPALFEAYPQ
-1311 LRKTRLRFADLPEGT
+1311 LRNVTLRFERMGGGMMGYYSRTDNEIVLNTE
-1326 RGQYDPEQDIITLSN
+1326 
-1341 KLRGK
+1341 LRYAAE
-1346 PQDTL
+1346 DTL
-1351 IHEIQHVIQKAEGF
+1351 VHEIQHAIQKAEGF
-1365 AQGSSPEFWE
+1365 TRGSNEEYWKQRQDGDDAVHVYDAKIQDSEKKMDEIMRQLPENVAEQFRRWSAMDDSSPE
-1375 QVQKGEQPVRV
+1375 
-1386 NDRRVAEAER
+1386 
-1396 RIQEILDSL
+1396 
-1405 PPFVAGQ
+1405 
-1412 FELHRHLEKADPE
+1412 
-1425 MAMELADQL
+1425 AMELMQELWD
-1434 SEGPYGDEFSDF
+1434 GPYNDLFEDYW
-1446 FLLTWDLD
+1446 FLNFGLD
-1454 MAAGEDNYIR
+1454 DMRRTNYKR
-1464 GAGDL
+1464 GPRDL
-1469 YRNTAGEIEARDAA
+1469 YKNTAGEIEARDVTA
-1483 SRRQLTVEQ
+1483 RRSLTQEQ
-1492 RRSAEPARADDR
+1492 RRGQEPARGDSY
-1504 TVFVEDIDGAAIA
+1504 TVF
-1517 ELDAQYGPQLQ
+1517 
-1528 SAAEFDQDTISSNIQ
+1528 
-1543 QVAQMEP
+1543 ME
-1550 VKSISGQEFAKG
+1550 
-1562 EVDLIT
+1562 
-1568 QVETF
+1568 
-1573 FNQRGNR
+1573 
-1580 AYSPE
+1580 
-1585 LGEVILDRKGV
+1585 
-1596 KSDIAHGIGRKKAA
+1596 
-1610 AFAAVPD
+1610 
-1617 VIENGL
+1617 
-1623 VVDYQK
+1623 
-1629 DWKGRGYDTAVVAA
+1629 
-1643 PITIGAEDHIAA
+1643 
-1655 VILTR
+1655 
-1660 SNQTNRF
+1660 
-1667 YVHEV
+1667 
-1672 LTTKNGA
+1672 
-1679 MPFKTGTRE
+1679 
-1688 GYPGGNTPSVF
+1688 
-1699 SILDRIR
+1699 
-1706 SVKDGKNSQERF
+1706 
-1718 SVDDS
+1718 DS
-1723 DNLSLQLGDRH
+1723 DELSLQLGEMYSVDDTDGPATIGDLQAELYQLQSQRRSILEADADYAAAAENLRYANTFTEKVAARKAMAAAAANIDTAAIDQRISDLNDQIGEIRTRETRQHREDQEKYSGTKTAGYSTMPDARLKDLDQDYMKAVRSGDRARMAELVDRAAEAAMPA
-1734 SADDMDSHGRSL
+1734 SV
-1746 TPEQQ
+1746 
-1751 AFFADSKVRDENGRL
+1751 VRDKSGRL
-1766 LPVYHGSKSS
+1766 LKTYHHTGNR
-1776 GFNVFQY
+1776 FTVFDRNMAR
-1783 SEKVQTGTD
+1783 TGTEMD
-1792 YGKAFYFT
+1792 GFFFAPDPDSTSEYG
-1800 SDYEKASGYS
+1800 SNM
-1810 YDAGKD
+1810 
-1816 PRIAEYRNN
+1816 I
-1825 RNELMRRFLATHSE
+1825 
-1839 QDKNAFLNYRLNG
+1839 
-1852 MTARD
+1852 TA
-1857 MMDDE
+1857 
-1862 GYQTEGGEVKAV
+1862 

-1879 NPHVADANGE
+1879 KLAMDPKLDRKFNDSGTLLREKLAYQGYDGMARTENGE
-1889 YYYKVYPDYFEAARK
+1889 IYEYMTFDPE
-1904 NGNDGIIVK
+1904 
-1913 NVIDNPRGTPRP
+1913 
-1925 IDVYI
+1925 
-1930 AFEQDQ
+1930 Q
-1936 IKSTTNRRPTHNPD
+1936 IKSADPVVYDDRGRVVPLSERFNFHNPD
-1950 IRYSVDDVDSHGRS
+1950 IRYSVDD
-1964 LTPEQQEFYA
+1964 
-1974 QSQARDSSGRLLV
+1974 
-1987 LYHQTDGDFTIF
+1987 
-1999 DTRHPGAGSRDSDTP
+1999 
-2014 FGIFLKQT
+2014 
-2022 AGDIGLAGKKQMAL
+2022 
-2036 YANITNP
+2036 
-2043 LRAANREDLARQL
+2043 
-2056 REISGSYASISDKHK
+2056 
-2071 QLDAQ
+2071 
-2076 YHEKFEQAKKAW
+2076 
-2088 RDYIIEWRAANPGAN
+2088 
-2103 RSALNDD
+2103 
-2110 PKFNE
+2110 
-2115 LFDAE
+2115 
-2120 NAVVDEWT
+2120 
-2128 AAADL
+2128 
-2133 LSTQAKE
+2133 
-2140 AITEDL
+2140 
-2146 RKAGYDGVFL
+2146 
-2156 ENDVGSW
+2156 
-2163 GRRTDAIIALDPQQV
+2163 
-2178 KNISNKMPTSNPDI
+2178 
-2192 RYSVDEGGKDPAQQ
+2192 GGQDPAQQ

-2228 DLRNTVLNL
+2228 DLRSTVLNL
-2237 FSIPNGQRAEIGS
+2237 FSIPNGQRAEVGT

-2285 PADEYKQF
+2285 PADEYSAY
-2293 ARSNIVDGRIY
+2293 ARSHIEDGRIY
-2304 VSDSVKAD
+2304 VSDSVKSD

-2433 RKIAQ
+2433 RKVAQ

-2451 AKEAQRRADERQDR
+2451 AKEAQRRADERQAR

-2492 SKNRNRAPEEL
+2492 SKNRFRAPEEL
-2503 QATWDEVLG
+2503 QATWDEVLS
-2512 DIDLYAISAAD
+2512 DIDIYAISAAD

-2535 KDLAQMYKD
+2535 KDLVEMYDK
-2544 AMKNDPN
+2544 AKAEDPN
-2551 FLPSKELERI
+2551 FFESKELERFVARLRYKKLEDLDI
-2561 VTRLD
+2561 DALD
-2566 ATKIADMDLGAL
+2566 A
-2578 QDLYKAAI
+2578 LYKLAT
-2586 GLRTEFYNRN
+2586 GLRTKFYNQK

-2603 QRLFAEVYTDAKREI
+2603 QRLFAEVYTDSKREI
-2618 ESAPGGFTG
+2618 ESAPGENSAKKGKVSG
-2627 GVADKFLNL
+2627 WADKFLNM

-2689 EGWVKKADGQGK
+2689 EDWVKKADGQGK
-2701 DAIWYEVEV
+2701 EGLWYKIEIPELVA
-2710 PQLLELGMGDKP
+2710 LELGKTP
-2722 IFGPTVKVY
+2722 QFGGTIEVW
-2731 MTPAQKVHMFLESK
+2731 MTPMQKIHMYLESK
-2745 NLDNL
+2745 NQDNL
-2750 RHMTGGRTFVNKDLY
+2750 RHMTGGRTFADKQIY
-2765 SQGKRQEALS
+2765 SEGKRQEAFA
-2775 QGRTIK
+2775 QGKTVRM
-2781 LAPET
+2781 APET
-2786 VRKLVSDL
+2786 VKAIVKDL
-2794 TPEEMELAQILDRY
+2794 TAEEMELAQILDRY
-2808 YNAFATQ
+2808 YNTFATQ

-2838 YTNRNYTKT
+2838 YTNQNYTKT

-2893 MAIPARNWTTLMNW
+2893 MAIPARNWTNLMNW

-2913 TGDVITHKWGEESK
+2913 TGDVITHKWGEEGK

-3180 WSEAVSFLM
+3180 WSEAISFLM

-3206 TFLSV
+3206 TFMSV

-3353 AGMEGDALK
+3353 AGMEGDALE

-3611 DELVGSGMDPDEAYD
+3611 DELVGAGMDPDEAYD

-3780 EDSFSQALL
+3780 DDSFSQALL

>member
-1 MSFNSNYLK
+1 M
-10 LRQEREG
+10 
-17 STTNNAGGA
+17 
-26 TPPASS
+26 
-32 EEKPNNSG
+32 
-40 GNSYTSSY
+40 
-48 LALRE
+48 
-53 KRNSMTI
+53 
-60 SERAA
+60 
-65 ARAQALQKKQQEYAR
+65 
-80 TPAGILSGFGR
+80 
-91 SNNGPTTSGGYYS
+91 
-104 RPTLGS
+104 
-110 YSEKLYGNVTALEPI
+110 
-125 LTEKRAALDTAQ
+125 
-137 TSLLQAE
+137 
-144 NDLKT
+144 
-149 VQGYLQQ
+149 
-156 ARAVYDADPTNENAT
+156 
-171 SYNQIVG
+171 
-178 AYNLAYDS
+178 
-186 YASAFDAYSVAYD
+186 
-199 DYKPYEDQLIDA
+199 
-211 LAIYQL
+211 
-217 YSNQQQAAFDDWRGT
+217 
-232 IRDAA
+232 
-237 TIQTEITAIDQQM
+237 
-250 ADLEVAEAAA
+250 
-260 AEAARQQQ
+260 
-268 LAEYQAQQDAKPWYE
+268 
-283 KLAGYLGGV
+283 
-292 QDTTLPLAGVT
+292 
-303 PGTVEA
+303 
-309 AFNQPEKTPS
+309 
-319 REMQQLIAMKEL
+319 LIA
-331 LQEELNWS
+331 
-339 QYYYYADFAGAPDFA
+339 A
-354 EMSKYVPQEE
+354 
-364 KEQRALDI
+364 
-372 MLDNYSSDA
+372 
-381 APWEDPLY
+381 
-389 EYINGNEEAGAWLS
+389 
-403 NAGANYYGPD
+403 
-413 NAIGA
+413 
-418 FFGRATENKA
+418 
-428 ESQQMTEQEVAT
+428 
-440 FNYLY
+440 
-445 ATQGKAAAH
+445 
-454 AYYDYLLADLNY
+454 
-466 RQRKSEE
+466 
-473 EYWAAEAAKNPVG
+473 
-486 TSVFSV
+486 
-492 VMSPAKGLSYIGQ
+492 
-505 LTDYIGDGEIDQNA
+505 DQN
-519 AYNKFV
+519 
-525 YTNNAIRGQVVKQ
+525 
-538 IEESGKWGKVGSFAY
+538 
-553 QTGLSMADFLLASA
+553 
-567 LTGNTQTVTLAI
+567 
-579 MGSGAAADTVM
+579 
-590 AAKDRGLN
+590 
-598 DDQAFTL
+598 
-605 GTIAGIAE
+605 
-613 AAMESVN
+613 
-620 METVFNP
+620 
-627 NLLKEGVL
+627 VL
-635 KYILKNG
+635 R
-642 AAEGMEEVGTD
+642 T
-653 VVNLIADILISKDQS
+653 
-668 EWQISIDNYKK
+668 SIDNYMK
-679 QGMTE
+679 QGLTE
-684 SEAIARA
+684 NEAVARTFA
-691 LGDQALVM
+691 DQAIQM

-709 GSILSGANAGIHVNY
+709 GSILSGTNAGIHVNY

-729 NELGELDLDEE
+729 DELGELDLDEE

-755 TASYQL
+755 TASYKI

-775 SNYDL
+775 SDYDL
-780 ARLYQANMQAIQAE
+780 ARLYQANMRE
-794 EEDAEDLRDDTATD
+794 HPDMVWDDTAEDLPDDVIIGD
-808 DQTDAVADDV
+808 DQTGAVAGDV
-818 TDPGGLSLPS
+818 TEPGGLSLPS
-828 VENDTQAPG
+828 VENDTRAPG
-837 FVTQNSQNGTQ
+837 FVTQNAQNGTQ
-848 TQVNDT
+848 AQVNDT
-854 VLPDGVPLSIAD
+854 ALPSGVPLSIAD

-881 RTYERAAGPATAQ
+881 KTYERAAGPATAQ

-915 VGAGTAEQTGVLAG
+915 VGAGTAEQAGILAG
-929 SAEQRR
+929 SARSGSSGR
-935 NAYADRSRATVARQ
+935 TAFASRAAIDRQ
-949 NYARSLRLE
+949 SRAKNLRLK

-977 VMPQENWDAE
+977 VMPQEHWDAE

-997 ETGKGVTYVMGRIQI
+997 ETDKGVTYVMGRIQI
-1012 RGTGGTVGYA
+1012 RNSDGTVGYA

-1053 KVDFTDGRLNDEIR
+1053 KVDATSRALNEEIR
-1067 RHIVET
+1067 RHIIET

-1078 FRQVLDKYIVGLRG
+1078 YRAVLETYVKQLRC
-1092 VIDVNE
+1092 VYNL
-1098 THTGAEFEAAVRQ
+1098 TEARTVEEYEEIMNI

-1118 DAYAGINAFGAG
+1118 DAYAGINAFSAG

-1137 VNEKMDQ
+1137 VNERMDQ

-1162 PPSDRYSFAGENANN
+1162 PPNDDRYSIETLPDGKKYVRADRQVIFGNDPDSWSEQVEDYINGRIRRGQDVTLIAEDGDVLTITSTTAGKLADNHTGRGATMPDEDFYVKSNAAVHIDELSKISTRGQTKKDLGSRHGEFASGGWNYRTAFFQDFDGRYYKLQISVAQNEQGNIVYNIGRIEERSSPTIYGSSAKGGALGGKTSFEKSVPQAEQTVKQRFSYAGENANN

-1219 SGMQYTSRGDLGLRE
+1219 SGMRYDSSGDLRGAE
-1234 RRPEYAR
+1234 SAKWAMEDYESAR
-1241 YRELLDKSNRYVLEL
+1241 DELWGHADMDTLDKVRAYNRADIAGDDTTKQELYDELINGQYAYYFDQYV
-1256 SDEALTPEE
+1256 EAMARAKGARNAP
-1265 TAELQKLKEIWGGTF
+1265 AGGT
-1280 RKAGRITE
+1280 
-1288 DALPTEL
+1288 LQ
-1295 LSDYIK
+1295 DYID
-1301 HDALFEAYPQ
+1301 HPALFEAYPQ
-1311 LRKTRLRFADLPEGT
+1311 LRNVTLRFERMGGGMMGYYSRTDNEIVLNTE
-1326 RGQYDPEQDIITLSN
+1326 
-1341 KLRGK
+1341 LRYAAE
-1346 PQDTL
+1346 DTL
-1351 IHEIQHVIQKAEGF
+1351 VHEIQHAIQKAEGF
-1365 AQGSSPEFWE
+1365 TRGSNEEYWKQRQDGDDAVHVYDAKIQDSEKKMDEIMRQLPENVAEQFRRWSAMDDSSPE
-1375 QVQKGEQPVRV
+1375 
-1386 NDRRVAEAER
+1386 AMALM
-1396 RIQEILDSL
+1396 QELWD
-1405 PPFVAGQ
+1405 
-1412 FELHRHLEKADPE
+1412 
-1425 MAMELADQL
+1425 
-1434 SEGPYGDEFSDF
+1434 GPYNDLFEDYW
-1446 FLLTWDLD
+1446 FLNFGLD
-1454 MAAGEDNYIR
+1454 DMRRTNYKR
-1464 GAGDL
+1464 GPRDL
-1469 YRNTAGEIEARDAA
+1469 YKNTAGEIEARDV
-1483 SRRQLTVEQ
+1483 T
-1492 RRSAEPARADDR
+1492 AR
-1504 TVFVEDIDGAAIA
+1504 
-1517 ELDAQYGPQLQ
+1517 
-1528 SAAEFDQDTISSNIQ
+1528 
-1543 QVAQMEP
+1543 
-1550 VKSISGQEFAKG
+1550 
-1562 EVDLIT
+1562 
-1568 QVETF
+1568 
-1573 FNQRGNR
+1573 
-1580 AYSPE
+1580 
-1585 LGEVILDRKGV
+1585 
-1596 KSDIAHGIGRKKAA
+1596 
-1610 AFAAVPD
+1610 
-1617 VIENGL
+1617 
-1623 VVDYQK
+1623 
-1629 DWKGRGYDTAVVAA
+1629 
-1643 PITIGAEDHIAA
+1643 
-1655 VILTR
+1655 
-1660 SNQTNRF
+1660 
-1667 YVHEV
+1667 
-1672 LTTKNGA
+1672 
-1679 MPFKTGTRE
+1679 
-1688 GYPGGNTPSVF
+1688 
-1699 SILDRIR
+1699 
-1706 SVKDGKNSQERF
+1706 
-1718 SVDDS
+1718 
-1723 DNLSLQLGDRH
+1723 
-1734 SADDMDSHGRSL
+1734 RSL
-1746 TPEQQ
+1746 TPEQRRGREPARGDSYTVFMEDSDELSLQLGEMYSVDDTDSPATIGDLQ
-1751 AFFADSKVRDENGRL
+1751 AELYQLQSQRRSILEADADYAAAAENLRYANTFTEKVAARKAMAAAAANIDTTDIDQRIIELNDQISEIRNRETRQHREDQEKYSGTKTAGYSTMPDTRLKDLDQDYMKAVRSGDRARMAELVEQAAEAAMPASVVRDKSGRL
-1766 LPVYHGSKSS
+1766 LKTYHHTGSR
-1776 GFNVFQY
+1776 FTVFDRNMAR
-1783 SEKVQTGTD
+1783 TGTEMD
-1792 YGKAFYFT
+1792 GFFFAPDPDSTSEYG
-1800 SDYEKASGYS
+1800 SNM
-1810 YDAGKD
+1810 
-1816 PRIAEYRNN
+1816 I
-1825 RNELMRRFLATHSE
+1825 
-1839 QDKNAFLNYRLNG
+1839 
-1852 MTARD
+1852 TA
-1857 MMDDE
+1857 
-1862 GYQTEGGEVKAV
+1862 

-1879 NPHVADANGE
+1879 KLAMDPKLDRKFNDSGTLLREKLAYQGYDGMARTENGE
-1889 YYYKVYPDYFEAARK
+1889 IYEYMTFDPE
-1904 NGNDGIIVK
+1904 
-1913 NVIDNPRGTPRP
+1913 
-1925 IDVYI
+1925 
-1930 AFEQDQ
+1930 Q
-1936 IKSTTNRRPTHNPD
+1936 IKSADPVVYDDRGRVVPLSERFNFRNPD
-1950 IRYSVDDVDSHGRS
+1950 IRYSVDD
-1964 LTPEQQEFYA
+1964 
-1974 QSQARDSSGRLLV
+1974 
-1987 LYHQTDGDFTIF
+1987 
-1999 DTRHPGAGSRDSDTP
+1999 
-2014 FGIFLKQT
+2014 
-2022 AGDIGLAGKKQMAL
+2022 
-2036 YANITNP
+2036 
-2043 LRAANREDLARQL
+2043 
-2056 REISGSYASISDKHK
+2056 
-2071 QLDAQ
+2071 
-2076 YHEKFEQAKKAW
+2076 
-2088 RDYIIEWRAANPGAN
+2088 
-2103 RSALNDD
+2103 
-2110 PKFNE
+2110 
-2115 LFDAE
+2115 
-2120 NAVVDEWT
+2120 
-2128 AAADL
+2128 
-2133 LSTQAKE
+2133 
-2140 AITEDL
+2140 
-2146 RKAGYDGVFL
+2146 
-2156 ENDVGSW
+2156 
-2163 GRRTDAIIALDPQQV
+2163 
-2178 KNISNKMPTSNPDI
+2178 
-2192 RYSVDEGGKDPAQQ
+2192 GGQDPAQQ

-2228 DLRNTVLNL
+2228 DLRSTVLNL
-2237 FSIPNGQRAEIGS
+2237 FSIPNGQRAEVGA

-2285 PADEYKQF
+2285 PADEYSAY
-2293 ARSNIVDGRIY
+2293 ARSHIEDGRIY

-2451 AKEAQRRADERQDR
+2451 AKEAQRRADERQAR

-2689 EGWVKKADGQGK
+2689 EDWVKKADGQGK

-2731 MTPAQKVHMFLESK
+2731 MTPAQKVHMYLESK

-2794 TPEEMELAQILDRY
+2794 TPEEMELAQLLDRY
-2808 YNAFATQ
+2808 YNTFATQ

-2944 SDTISSGL
+2944 TDTISSGL

-3074 AVGTKAQIDAGES
+3074 AVGTKAQVEAGES

-3142 QKIGEARYYMRTGAK
+3142 QKIGETRYYMRTGAK
-3157 EKVVQTAKKAAGTA
+3157 EKVIRTAKKAAGTA
-3171 FVAMLLNAA
+3171 FVAMLINAA

-3206 TFLSV
+3206 TVQSV

-3264 IESGSGMRDLVA
+3264 IESGSGMRDLMA

-3302 IKDLAKAAAM
+3302 IKDLAEAAAM

-3324 YLTGAMKWIS
+3324 YLTGTLKWIS
-3334 PELGAAYDDLFAE
+3334 PELGAAYDDLFSD

-3353 AGMEGDALK
+3353 AGMEGSALE
-3362 GRVGRIL
+3362 GRIGRIL

-3413 GDYQQQAYDTI
+3413 GEYQQQAYDTI

-3475 DSGAAK
+3475 DSGATK

-3515 SWDIPEEAKREIFRC
+3515 SWDIPEEAKREIFHC

-3586 TAEQAAVVKDEL
+3586 TAEQAAVIKDEL

-3611 DELVGSGMDPDEAYD
+3611 DELVGAGMDPDEAYD

-3675 QKVEIANNFG
+3675 LKVEIANNFG

-3694 QEIKPQYDADGN
+3694 QEIKSQYDADGN
-3706 GSYKNAEIKAAVDGL
+3706 GSYKNAEIQAAVDGL

-3780 EDSFSQALL
+3780 DDSFSQALL

>member
-1 MSFNSNYLK
+1 MASDFLKKKAQEQAESVTKRFGEDAYGGTKWRESQQETNGKEGGNKPSSTQSNRYESTRASSFLSKKAEEQAASITERFGEDAYGGTKWRSENSALSSGA
-10 LRQEREG
+10 LSQLLQQVQG
-17 STTNNAGGA
+17 LGTPGA
-26 TPPASS
+26 TAD
-32 EEKPNNSG
+32 
-40 GNSYTSSY
+40 T
-48 LALRE
+48 
-53 KRNSMTI
+53 KR
-60 SERAA
+60 
-65 ARAQALQKKQQEYAR
+65 
-80 TPAGILSGFGR
+80 
-91 SNNGPTTSGGYYS
+91 TSGGYYS
-104 RPTLGS
+104 RPVAPEGIEDIYSSVS
-110 YSEKLYGNVTALEPI
+110 YLTPALREAAIPVTV
-125 LTEKRAALDTAQ
+125 AQ
-137 TSLLQAE
+137 EGLQAAE
-144 NDLKT
+144 ADLKI
-149 VQGYLQQ
+149 VNDYLQ
-156 ARAVYDADPTNENAT
+156 RAMDAYKTNPSAANADT
-171 SYNQIVG
+171 YNQIVAKYDEIYQG
-178 AYNLAYDS
+178 YAAAYDAYNAAYNK
-186 YASAFDAYSVAYD
+186 
-199 DYKPYEDQLIDA
+199 YKSTEDQAVQILNA
-211 LAIYQL
+211 YQN
-217 YSNQQQAAFDDWRGT
+217 YSTAQQAAFDDWRGT

-268 LAEYQAQQDAKPWYE
+268 LAEYQARQDAKPWYE

-505 LTDYIGDGEIDQNA
+505 LGDWLPDHELEPNA
-519 AYNKFV
+519 AYNKFS
-525 YTNNAIRGQVVKQ
+525 YTNTAIRSQVAKQ

-553 QTGLSMADFLLASA
+553 QTGMSMADFLLASA
-567 LTGNTQTVTLAI
+567 ISGNNQVITLTV
-579 MGSGAAADTVM
+579 MGSGAAADATIS
-590 AAKDRGLN
+590 AKDRGLSDN
-598 DDQAFTL
+598 QAFAL
-605 GTIAGIAE
+605 GTIAGILEGGIE
-613 AAMESVN
+613 ALN
-620 METVFNP
+620 MDTVFKP
-627 NLLKEGVL
+627 DALKDGVIR
-635 KYILKNG
+635 YILKN
-642 AAEGMEEVGTD
+642 ATAEGAEEVATD
-653 VVNLIADILISKDQS
+653 IGNLVFDVLIAADQNVL
-668 EWQISIDNYKK
+668 QASIDNYMK
-679 QGMTE
+679 QGLTE
-684 SEAIARA
+684 NEAVARTFA
-691 LGDQALVM
+691 DQALQM
-699 ASDFAGGFVS
+699 ASDFAGGFMS
-709 GSILSGANAGIHVNY
+709 GGILSGTNAGIHVNY

-808 DQTDAVADDV
+808 DQADAAADDV

-837 FVTQNSQNGTQ
+837 FVTQNTQNGTQ

-929 SAEQRR
+929 GTRGRSAGQT
-935 NAYADRSRATVARQ
+935 AFASRAAIDRQ
-949 NYARSLRLE
+949 SRAKNLRLE

-1012 RGTGGTVGYA
+1012 RGTGGAVSYA
-1022 RGVITGDRII
+1022 RGAITGDRII
-1032 VQADHLRIPMEQI
+1032 VQADHLRISMEQI

-1053 KVDFTDGRLNDEIR
+1053 KAGFTGGRLNDEIR

-1078 FRQVLDKYIVGLRG
+1078 YRAVLETYVKQLRC
-1092 VIDVNE
+1092 VYNLTEAKTVEEYEE
-1098 THTGAEFEAAVRQ
+1098 TLNI

-1219 SGMQYTSRGDLGLRE
+1219 SGMEYSGRGDLGLRE

-1241 YRELLDKSNRYVLEL
+1241 YRELLDKANRHALEL

-1265 TAELQKLKEIWGGTF
+1265 AAELQKLKNIWGGTF

-1295 LSDYIK
+1295 LSDYVK

-1311 LRKTRLRFADLPEGT
+1311 LRKTRLRFAELPEGT
-1326 RGQYDPEQDIITLSN
+1326 RGQYDPEQDVITLSES
-1341 KLRGK
+1341 LRGK

-1365 AQGSSPEFWE
+1365 SRGSSVEYWAA
-1375 QVQKGEQPVRV
+1375 KLTA
-1386 NDRRVAEAER
+1386 DRQREV
-1396 RIQEILDSL
+1396 
-1405 PPFVAGQ
+1405 
-1412 FELHRHLEKADPE
+1412 
-1425 MAMELADQL
+1425 ELADKKYREIFDSMPEELKDKVRAYNRANLDYDYDEAIAIENELLESEYGELFSAWQDADFERRNLRERYKAADL
-1434 SEGPYGDEFSDF
+1434 SEDAI
-1446 FLLTWDLD
+1446 T
-1454 MAAGEDNYIR
+1454 N
-1464 GAGDL
+1464 

-1492 RRSAEPARADDR
+1492 RRNTAPARADDR
-1504 TVFVEDIDGAAIA
+1504 TVFVEDIDEVAFA

-1528 SAAEFDQDTISSNIQ
+1528 SVAEFDQDTISSNIQ

-1550 VKSISGQEFAKG
+1550 VTSISGQEFAKG

-1617 VIENGL
+1617 VIEHGL

-1643 PITIGAEDHIAA
+1643 PITIGDQTHAAA
-1655 VILTR
+1655 VILLR
-1660 SNQTNRF
+1660 SDQTNRF

-1672 LTTKNGA
+1672 LAMENGA
-1679 MPFKTGTRE
+1679 LPFKTGTRE
-1688 GYPGGNTPSVF
+1688 GYPGGDAPSIL
-1699 SILDRIR
+1699 SILDKIR
-1706 SVKDGKNSQERF
+1706 SVKNETVTQERF
-1718 SVDDS
+1718 S
-1723 DNLSLQLGDRH
+1723 
-1734 SADDMDSHGRSL
+1734 
-1746 TPEQQ
+1746 
-1751 AFFADSKVRDENGRL
+1751 
-1766 LPVYHGSKSS
+1766 
-1776 GFNVFQY
+1776 
-1783 SEKVQTGTD
+1783 
-1792 YGKAFYFT
+1792 
-1800 SDYEKASGYS
+1800 
-1810 YDAGKD
+1810 
-1816 PRIAEYRNN
+1816 
-1825 RNELMRRFLATHSE
+1825 
-1839 QDKNAFLNYRLNG
+1839 
-1852 MTARD
+1852 
-1857 MMDDE
+1857 MDD
-1862 GYQTEGGEVKAV
+1862 A
-1874 YLNIT
+1874 
-1879 NPHVADANGE
+1879 
-1889 YYYKVYPDYFEAARK
+1889 
-1904 NGNDGIIVK
+1904 
-1913 NVIDNPRGTPRP
+1913 
-1925 IDVYI
+1925 
-1930 AFEQDQ
+1930 
-1936 IKSTTNRRPTHNPD
+1936 TT
-1950 IRYSVDDVDSHGRS
+1950 
-1964 LTPEQQEFYA
+1964 Q
-1974 QSQARDSSGRLLV
+1974 QSQ
-1987 LYHQTDGDFTIF
+1987 
-1999 DTRHPGAGSRDSDTP
+1999 
-2014 FGIFLKQT
+2014 
-2022 AGDIGLAGKKQMAL
+2022 
-2036 YANITNP
+2036 
-2043 LRAANREDLARQL
+2043 
-2056 REISGSYASISDKHK
+2056 
-2071 QLDAQ
+2071 
-2076 YHEKFEQAKKAW
+2076 EQK
-2088 RDYIIEWRAANPGAN
+2088 
-2103 RSALNDD
+2103 
-2110 PKFNE
+2110 
-2115 LFDAE
+2115 
-2120 NAVVDEWT
+2120 
-2128 AAADL
+2128 
-2133 LSTQAKE
+2133 
-2140 AITEDL
+2140 
-2146 RKAGYDGVFL
+2146 
-2156 ENDVGSW
+2156 
-2163 GRRTDAIIALDPQQV
+2163 
-2178 KNISNKMPTSNPDI
+2178 
-2192 RYSVDEGGKDPAQQ
+2192 
-2206 QPAAP
+2206 PAAP

-2237 FSIPNGQRAEIGS
+2237 FSIPNGQRAEVGA

-2285 PADEYKQF
+2285 PAEEYSAF
-2293 ARSNIVDGRIY
+2293 ARSHIVDGRIY
-2304 VSDSVKAD
+2304 VSDSVKVQ
-2312 FGDDWADIRRRAF
+2312 
-2325 AAGVY
+2325 AA
-2330 LVNDRSA
+2330 
-2337 SGIDQWN
+2337 
-2344 ATLSA
+2344 
-2349 EDMLPGLFD
+2349 
-2358 SEETDERTILERILQ
+2358 
-2373 VAEEGKDEH
+2373 
-2382 LSLAEYTRRL
+2382 
-2392 SQQEG
+2392 
-2397 ISEDEFLDNMERQL
+2397 
-2411 DWALRTFAEKA
+2411 
-2422 RLEVHLRDRTG
+2422 
-2433 RKIAQ
+2433 
-2438 EREKGAER
+2438 
-2446 MTRQQ
+2446 
-2451 AKEAQRRADERQDR
+2451 
-2465 KDSARR
+2465 
-2471 AKERRELRELQ
+2471 
-2482 QRTLKQLQWL
+2482 
-2492 SKNRNRAPEEL
+2492 SK
-2503 QATWDEVLG
+2503 
-2512 DIDLYAISAAD
+2512 
-2523 EMRWSDK
+2523 K
-2530 HNATW
+2530 
-2535 KDLAQMYKD
+2535 
-2544 AMKNDPN
+2544 
-2551 FLPSKELERI
+2551 
-2561 VTRLD
+2561 
-2566 ATKIADMDLGAL
+2566 
-2578 QDLYKAAI
+2578 AI
-2586 GLRTEFYNRN
+2586 G
-2596 NVINDEM
+2596 
-2603 QRLFAEVYTDAKREI
+2603 
-2618 ESAPGGFTG
+2618 
-2627 GVADKFLNL
+2627 
-2636 DQLTP
+2636 
-2641 MNVLQRMAGWD
+2641 
-2652 PDGAFYSMAK
+2652 
-2662 QLERGERDMRAYSV
+2662 
-2676 KAQKMLQD
+2676 
-2684 FLTEH
+2684 
-2689 EGWVKKADGQGK
+2689 
-2701 DAIWYEVEV
+2701 
-2710 PQLLELGMGDKP
+2710 
-2722 IFGPTVKVY
+2722 TVVC
-2731 MTPAQKVHMFLESK
+2731 
-2745 NLDNL
+2745 
-2750 RHMTGGRTFVNKDLY
+2750 
-2765 SQGKRQEALS
+2765 AL
-2775 QGRTIK
+2775 
-2781 LAPET
+2781 
-2786 VRKLVSDL
+2786 
-2794 TPEEMELAQILDRY
+2794 
-2808 YNAFATQ
+2808 
-2815 EINKVSNILYGY
+2815 
-2827 DKAMGKNYAPI
+2827 
-2838 YTNRNYTKT
+2838 
-2847 EFGVFDTTA
+2847 
-2856 EGVGNLKGRQYA
+2856 
-2868 VNPSYNIS
+2868 
-2876 AFDAFERHV
+2876 
-2885 DQTARFCG
+2885 
-2893 MAIPARNWTTLMNW
+2893 LMN
-2907 REKNNS
+2907 
-2913 TGDVITHKWGEESK
+2913 
-2927 RYITD
+2927 
-2932 LITTLQAGDDAK
+2932 
-2944 SDTISSGL
+2944 
-2952 SKLQSNY
+2952 
-2959 ITAIFGANP
+2959 
-2968 SIVLKQLGSI
+2968 
-2978 PLAGAYLDARN
+2978 
-2989 MPTPAQI
+2989 
-2996 SKIDRSLIS
+2996 
-3005 KYTQEL
+3005 
-3011 EWRTMGYATPET
+3011 
-3023 KQLKDNPNWTQTNK
+3023 
-3037 AFKFVFGGGAIT
+3037 
-3049 AMDGWAASTL
+3049 
-3059 WPWAENKVRREHPEL
+3059 
-3074 AVGTKAQIDAGES
+3074 AV
-3087 AFYKKVAEEFE
+3087 
-3098 IAVSRSQ
+3098 
-3105 SVSDEIHQGTLRK
+3105 
-3118 SKNPITKAF
+3118 
-3127 TMFRSDSAQTYNALR
+3127 
-3142 QKIGEARYYMRTGAK
+3142 
-3157 EKVVQTAKKAAGTA
+3157 
-3171 FVAMLLNAA
+3171 

-3206 TFLSV
+3206 TAESV
-3211 AGEMVSN
+3211 IGEMGRN
-3218 MLGSYAGVVTG
+3218 MMESIMGTVTFG
-3229 GEELFEL
+3229 DEIAQL
-3236 IGNIITGDTWYGIE
+3236 IGNAITGDRRYDLE
-3250 TPGMEQLNDLLDTL
+3250 APGLEQINEIFNLVQDLLQGNFGR
-3264 IESGSGMRDLVA
+3264 ISEA
-3276 GGWDVLK
+3276 ADVVK
-3283 NGGNLGDYFSKHSG
+3283 NGGNLGEYLSDNSG
-3297 EMLGG
+3297 EILGE
-3302 IKDLAKAAAM
+3302 IKDTATKVATYFGL
-3312 YLSGMPASNLEA
+3312 PVNNVEA
-3324 YLTGAMKWIS
+3324 YLLGTLKWVS
-3334 PELGAAYDDLFAE
+3334 PKLGTAYDDLFQSI
-3347 TGKSDL
+3347 GKSDL
-3353 AGMEGDALK
+3353 AGMEGSALE
-3362 GRVGRIL
+3362 GRIGRIL

-3475 DSGAAK
+3475 DSGATK

-3495 ITWNTITSEMKS
+3495 ITWNTIASEMKS

-3530 KISDSREDSIAAF
+3530 KISDSRENSIAAF

-3611 DELVGSGMDPDEAYD
+3611 DELVGAGMDPDEAYD
-3626 LTGALNELQPEDGAD
+3626 LTGALNELQPADGED

-3706 GSYKNAEIKAAVDGL
+3706 GSYKNAEIKAAVDGM

-3733 WQLATGSTSARNNP
+3733 WQLATGSTSSRNNP

-3780 EDSFSQALL
+3780 DDSFSQALL

>member
-10 LRQEREG
+10 LRAEREG
-17 STTNNAGGA
+17 SSANHAGGSA
-26 TPPASS
+26 PPATSQ
-32 EEKPNNSG
+32 EQPTGSG
-40 GNSYTSSY
+40 ANSYTSSY

-53 KRNSMTI
+53 KRNNMTI
-60 SERAA
+60 SERAEA
-65 ARAQALQKKQQEYAR
+65 KAQALLKKQQEQAR
-80 TPAGILSGFGR
+80 TPAGILSNYGR
-91 SNNGPTTSGGYYS
+91 NHSGPTTSGGYYS
-104 RPTLGS
+104 RPELGS
-110 YSEKLYGNVTALEPI
+110 YSERLHGNITALEPV

-137 TSLLQAE
+137 TSLVQAE
-144 NDLKT
+144 TDLKT

-178 AYNLAYDS
+178 AYNLAYDA
-186 YASAFDAYSVAYD
+186 YASAFKTYSTAYD
-199 DYKPYEDQLIDA
+199 AYKPYEDQLIDA

-232 IRDAA
+232 IRDAD

-250 ADLEVAEAAA
+250 ADLEAAEADA

-268 LAEYQAQQDAKPWYE
+268 LAEYQARQDAKPWYE
-283 KLAGYLGGV
+283 KLLGYLGGV

-309 AFNQPEKTPS
+309 AFNQPEKNPS

-445 ATQGKAAAH
+445 ATKGKAAAH

-473 EYWAAEAAKNPVG
+473 EYWANYAAQGPVG
-486 TSVFSV
+486 SSVFSV
-492 VMSPAKGLSYIGQ
+492 VMSPMKGLSYIGQ
-505 LTDYIGDGEIDQNA
+505 LTDYLHDGAIDQNA
-519 AYNKFV
+519 AYNKFSYV
-525 YTNNAIRGQVVKQ
+525 PSSIRAQVVQQ
-538 IEESGKWGKVGSFAY
+538 IEASGKWGKVGSFAY
-553 QTGLSMADFLLASA
+553 QTGLSMADFLLNAA
-567 LTGNTQTVTLAI
+567 IAGGNETATLAI
-579 MGSGAAADTVM
+579 MGTGAAADATI

-598 DDQAFTL
+598 DDQAFLL
-605 GTIAGIAE
+605 GTIAGAAE
-613 AAMESVN
+613 VITEKVSL
-620 METVFNP
+620 ETLLNP
-627 NLLKEGVL
+627 DL
-635 KYILKNG
+635 LKNG
-642 AAEGMEEVGTD
+642 AGKYVLKNMLAEGSEEVGSD
-653 VVNLIADILISKDQS
+653 LINLIADILISKDQS
-668 EWQISIDNYKK
+668 EWNQSVNKYIADGK
-679 QGMTE
+679 TE
-684 SEAIARA
+684 EEAFGLAIAEQA
-691 LGDQALVM
+691 ATMGLDFLGGAI
-699 ASDFAGGFVS
+699 SGGLMS
-709 GSILSGANAGIHVNY
+709 GVNAGIHVNY
-724 TNQMG
+724 TGQMG
-729 NELGELDLDEE
+729 SELGELNLDAE

-761 AVEMQAKIEAGETL
+761 ASEMQAKIEAGKTL

-780 ARLYQANMQAIQAE
+780 ARLYQANAMAIQDE
-794 EEDAEDLRDDTATD
+794 ESSEESGMQSTVTEDNQDGDGTKDGSYDLEGLRLRAVD
-808 DQTDAVADDV
+808 DAVNPGSV
-818 TDPGGLSLPS
+818 T
-828 VENDTQAPG
+828 ENAG
-837 FVTQNSQNGTQ
+837 NVAQNQENGPLE
-848 TQVNDT
+848 NNNA
-854 VLPDGVPLSIAD
+854 PLSVAER
-866 QLRQEQAQN
+866 LRQEQEQN

-881 RTYERAAGPATAQ
+881 RTYERAAGPAVAQ
-894 PAGELYL
+894 PAGELYVT
-901 PGGAGI
+901 GGANL
-907 SDGSAERN
+907 SDGGAERN
-915 VGAGTAEQTGVLAG
+915 VGTGTGEQVRSLA
-929 SAEQRR
+929 SSPEQRR
-935 NAYADRSRATVARQ
+935 VAYADRSRATVARQ

-977 VMPQENWDAE
+977 VMPQEHWDAE
-987 MSQLADRIYN
+987 MSQLADRIYK
-997 ETGKGVTYVMGRIQI
+997 ETGKSVTYVMGRIQI
-1012 RGTGGTVGYA
+1012 RGTGGAVGYA

-1078 FRQVLDKYIVGLRG
+1078 LQQVLDKYIEGMRG
-1092 VIDVNE
+1092 VIDVNDAR
-1098 THTGAEFEAAVRQ
+1098 TGEEFETAMRQ

-1118 DAYAGINAFGAG
+1118 DAYSGINAFGAH
-1130 ADQFTGA
+1130 ADQFTDA

-1153 DNGTEEPTG
+1153 DNGVRETG
-1162 PPSDRYSFAGENANN
+1162 APPSDRYSYAGENANN
-1177 ADLDALARA
+1177 ADIDALARA
-1186 KEMQAAGVADETI
+1186 KEMRSAGVADETI

-1219 SGMQYTSRGDLGLRE
+1219 SKMQYTSRGDLGLRE

-1265 TAELQKLKEIWGGTF
+1265 TTELQKLKDIWGGTF

-1288 DALPTEL
+1288 DALPTDL
-1295 LSDYIK
+1295 LSDYVK
-1301 HDALFEAYPQ
+1301 HDDLFEAYPQ

-1326 RGQYDPEQDIITLSN
+1326 RGQYDPEQDVITLSES
-1341 KLRGK
+1341 LRGK

-1365 AQGSSPEFWE
+1365 AQGSSPEFWDGQ
-1375 QVQKGEQPVRV
+1375 QVASPEYASEIQKAEDTVKKV
-1386 NDRRVAEAER
+1386 EAEFH
-1396 RIQEILDSL
+1396 QEWPDDINLNLVKRYIELDNQL
-1405 PPFVAGQ
+1405 WGDGT
-1412 FELHRHLEKADPE
+1412 DPI
-1425 MAMELADQL
+1425 ALQELADQMDQIEQL
-1434 SEGPYGDEFSDF
+1434 ATESGWGDLFNDYYYAVGQ
-1446 FLLTWDLD
+1446 LQ
-1454 MAAGEDNYIR
+1454 MAKERAKLHRRASI
-1464 GAGDL
+1464 DL

-1483 SRRQLTVEQ
+1483 SRRQLTAEQ
-1492 RRSAEPARADDR
+1492 RRGREPARADDR
-1504 TVFVEDIDGAAIA
+1504 TVFVEGVDEMALA
-1517 ELDAQYGPQLQ
+1517 EMDAEYGPQMQ
-1528 SAAEFDQDTISSNIQ
+1528 HYFDPHISDEEIGGNIQ
-1543 QVAQMEP
+1543 AIAQMNPVAQITGE
-1550 VKSISGQEFAKG
+1550 EFAKG
-1562 EVDLIT
+1562 EKDLIT
-1568 QVETF
+1568 QVENF
-1573 FNQRGNR
+1573 FSQLGNST
-1580 AYSPE
+1580 YNE
-1585 LGEVILDRKGV
+1585 QLGDVVLDRRGI

-1617 VIENGL
+1617 VISQGL
-1623 VVDYQK
+1623 IVDYQQNWK
-1629 DWKGRGYDTAVVAA
+1629 DRGYDTAVVAA
-1643 PITIGAEDHIAA
+1643 PITIGTEDHIVA

-1679 MPFKTGTRE
+1679 MPFKTGAQKK
-1688 GYPGGNTPSVF
+1688 GAPGGDAPSVF
-1699 SILDRIR
+1699 SILDKIR
-1706 SVKDGKNSQERF
+1706 SVKNGS
-1718 SVDDS
+1718 
-1723 DNLSLQLGDRH
+1723 
-1734 SADDMDSHGRSL
+1734 
-1746 TPEQQ
+1746 T
-1751 AFFADSKVRDENGRL
+1751 SK
-1766 LPVYHGSKSS
+1766 
-1776 GFNVFQY
+1776 
-1783 SEKVQTGTD
+1783 EK
-1792 YGKAFYFT
+1792 F
-1800 SDYEKASGYS
+1800 
-1810 YDAGKD
+1810 
-1816 PRIAEYRNN
+1816 
-1825 RNELMRRFLATHSE
+1825 
-1839 QDKNAFLNYRLNG
+1839 
-1852 MTARD
+1852 
-1857 MMDDE
+1857 
-1862 GYQTEGGEVKAV
+1862 
-1874 YLNIT
+1874 
-1879 NPHVADANGE
+1879 
-1889 YYYKVYPDYFEAARK
+1889 
-1904 NGNDGIIVK
+1904 
-1913 NVIDNPRGTPRP
+1913 
-1925 IDVYI
+1925 
-1930 AFEQDQ
+1930 
-1936 IKSTTNRRPTHNPD
+1936 
-1950 IRYSVDDVDSHGRS
+1950 SVDDVDSHGHS

-1974 QSQARDSSGRLLV
+1974 QSQARDSYGRLLV

-2014 FGIFLKQT
+2014 FGIFLKHT

-2056 REISGSYASISDKHK
+2056 REISGSYAAISDKHK
-2071 QLDAQ
+2071 QLDAE

-2088 RDYIIEWRAANPGAN
+2088 RDYIIEWRAANPDAN

-2120 NAVVDEWT
+2120 DTILDEWT

-2140 AITEDL
+2140 AITQDL
-2146 RKAGYDGVFL
+2146 RAAGYDGVFL

-2178 KNISNKMPTSNPDI
+2178 KNISNKTPTINPDI
-2192 RYSVDEGGKDPAQQ
+2192 RYSLDDSGPDPAQQ
-2206 QPAAP
+2206 QTVAP

-2228 DLRNTVLNL
+2228 DLRSTVLNL
-2237 FSIPNGQRAEIGS
+2237 FSIPNGQRTEIGT

-2261 NGSLTEDD
+2261 NGSLTEED

-2285 PADEYKQF
+2285 PAEEYSAF
-2293 ARSNIVDGRIY
+2293 ARSHIVDGRIY

-2358 SEETDERTILERILQ
+2358 SEETDERTILERIIQ

-2438 EREKGAER
+2438 EREKGDER

-2451 AKEAQRRADERQDR
+2451 AKEAQRRADERQAR

-2492 SKNRNRAPEEL
+2492 SKNRFRAPEEL

-2512 DIDLYAISAAD
+2512 DIDIYAVSAAD

-2535 KDLAQMYKD
+2535 KDLVEMYDK
-2544 AMKNDPN
+2544 AKAEDPN
-2551 FLPSKELERI
+2551 FFESKELERFVARLRYKKLEDLDI
-2561 VTRLD
+2561 DALD
-2566 ATKIADMDLGAL
+2566 A
-2578 QDLYKAAI
+2578 LYKLAT
-2586 GLRTEFYNRN
+2586 GLRTKFYNQK
-2596 NVINDEM
+2596 NVVNDEM

-2618 ESAPGGFTG
+2618 ESAPGENSAKKGKVSG
-2627 GVADKFLNL
+2627 WADKLLNL

-2689 EGWVKKADGQGK
+2689 EDWVKKADGQGK
-2701 DAIWYEVEV
+2701 DGLWYKIEIPELVV
-2710 PQLLELGMGDKP
+2710 LELGKTPKFGDT
-2722 IFGPTVKVY
+2722 IEVW
-2731 MTPAQKVHMFLESK
+2731 MTPMQKIHMYLESK
-2745 NLDNL
+2745 NQDNL
-2750 RHMTGGRTFVNKDLY
+2750 RHMTGGRTFADKQLY
-2765 SQGKRQEALS
+2765 SEGKRKEAFAQGKTVRM
-2775 QGRTIK
+2775 
-2781 LAPET
+2781 APET
-2786 VRKLVSDL
+2786 VKAIVKDL
-2794 TPEEMELAQILDRY
+2794 TAEEMELAQILDRY
-2808 YNAFATQ
+2808 YNTFANQ

-2838 YTNRNYTKT
+2838 YTNQNYTKT

-2944 SDTISSGL
+2944 NDTVSSGIE
-2952 SKLQSNY
+2952 KLKSNY
-2959 ITAIFGANP
+2959 ISAVFGANP

-2978 PLAGAYLDARN
+2978 PLASAYLDFKN
-2989 MPTPAQI
+2989 FPSVSQI
-2996 SKIDRSLIS
+2996 RSIDRSLIS
-3005 KYTQEL
+3005 KYTQDL
-3011 EWRTMGYATPET
+3011 EWRTMGYSMPET
-3023 KQLKDNPNWTQTNK
+3023 KYLKDNPNWTKSNK
-3037 AFKFVFGGGAIT
+3037 VFGFVFGGDAIT

-3074 AVGTKAQIDAGES
+3074 AVGTKAQVEAGES

-3098 IAVSRSQ
+3098 NAVARSQ
-3105 SVSDEIHQGTLRK
+3105 STSDEIHQGTLRK
-3118 SKNPITKAF
+3118 SKNPFTRAF
-3127 TMFRSDSAQTYNALR
+3127 TMFRSDSAQTYNAIR
-3142 QKIGEARYYMRTGAK
+3142 QKIGEAQYYARTGNDQKALRAAK
-3157 EKVVQTAKKAAGTA
+3157 RAVGSAFMSAVVGYMWAEGI
-3171 FVAMLLNAA
+3171 
-3180 WSEAVSFLM
+3180 EFLM
-3189 ALWKNKGKYYRD
+3189 NLWKHKGKKYRD
-3201 DEDEL
+3201 DDDEL
-3206 TFLSV
+3206 TAQSV
-3211 AGEMVSN
+3211 MGEMVSGLVGD
-3218 MLGSYAGVVTG
+3218 MAGIVVG
-3229 GEELFEL
+3229 GEELYDF
-3236 IGNIITGDTWYGIE
+3236 IGGVLTDGTWFGIDTM
-3250 TPGMEQLNDLLDTL
+3250 GMEQLNDCLGALR
-3264 IESGSGMRDLVA
+3264 EAAVGVRDVIIDA
-3276 GGWDVLK
+3276 KDIME
-3283 NGGNLGDYFSKHSG
+3283 NGGDIGDYFRRHG
-3297 EMLGG
+3297 NEMLGG
-3302 IKDLAKAAAM
+3302 IKDLAKAVTT
-3312 YLSGMPASNLEA
+3312 YFPGLPANNVEA
-3324 YLTGAMKWIS
+3324 YLIGAVKWIS
-3334 PELGAAYDDLFAE
+3334 PELGTAYDDLFSDI
-3347 TGKSDL
+3347 GKNDL
-3353 AGMEGDALK
+3353 SGLEGDALTS
-3362 GRVGRIL
+3362 RIGRIL
-3369 SDRNVSESDDTA
+3369 EDRKASESEDTA
-3381 AALAALYEAGY
+3381 KALASLYEGGY
-3392 KTAIPSDTPTSVS
+3392 KTAIPSDTPTSIS
-3405 IDGEKHSL
+3405 INGEKQTL
-3413 GDYQQQAYDTI
+3413 GAYQQQAYETI

-3433 DDMVASDSFK
+3433 DDMVASDSFA
-3443 EADPKTQAKMLSNLY
+3443 EANPKTQEKMLSNLY

-3475 DSGAAK
+3475 DSGAAN

-3515 SWDIPEEAKREIFRC
+3515 SWDIPESAKREIFRC
-3530 KISDSREDSIAAF
+3530 KISDSREDSIAAI

-3611 DELVGSGMDPDEAYD
+3611 DELVGAGMDPDEAYD
-3626 LTGALNELQPEDGAD
+3626 LTGALNELQPADGED

-3652 VDFSDDVE
+3652 VDFSDDVD

-3675 QKVEIANNFG
+3675 LKVEIANNFG

-3757 DARAAAKEAAAQ
+3757 DARAAAKEVAAQ

-3780 EDSFSQALL
+3780 DDSFSQALL

>member
-1 MSFNSNYLK
+1 MNEKFKKFQELHYGSAGSNSGKSSQLSGKQPTPGRAASVESKAKTNKEKFLQLHNGGGYSL
-10 LRQEREG
+10 
-17 STTNNAGGA
+17 TNNKEGNDDFISTFLRDSQNYIRESAETLNRMGWKEAADPGRLSTRA
-26 TPPASS
+26 KVS
-32 EEKPNNSG
+32 ENLRTRSARVRSFLEENR
-40 GNSYTSSY
+40 GNIAPERYDMLRSY
-48 LALRE
+48 LDDFDADAASISRSFDEGKAYYGQWDTEDDYNAYQNARKEYERKVNLDIGSADQEIRDLE
-53 KRNSMTI
+53 KLHEEMSNFIKNDLQGMTFNPDAYDP
-60 SERAA
+60 EEVAA
-65 ARAQALQKKQQEYAR
+65 AKERYGQFSEQY
-80 TPAGILSGFGR
+80 GDLSK
-91 SNNGPTTSGGYYS
+91 
-104 RPTLGS
+104 L
-110 YSEKLYGNVTALEPI
+110 EKLIN
-125 LTEKRAALDTAQ
+125 EKKRYRN
-137 TSLLQAE
+137 QAE
-144 NDLKT
+144 YIQKG
-149 VQGYLQQ
+149 V
-156 ARAVYDADPTNENAT
+156 
-171 SYNQIVG
+171 
-178 AYNLAYDS
+178 
-186 YASAFDAYSVAYD
+186 
-199 DYKPYEDQLIDA
+199 A
-211 LAIYQL
+211 LAGAAQNEDFKN
-217 YSNQQQAAFDDWRGT
+217 YSGY
-232 IRDAA
+232 IS
-237 TIQTEITAIDQQM
+237 TESDGWLDRLT
-250 ADLEVAEAAA
+250 
-260 AEAARQQQ
+260 
-268 LAEYQAQQDAKPWYE
+268 
-283 KLAGYLGGV
+283 
-292 QDTTLPLAGVT
+292 
-303 PGTVEA
+303 
-309 AFNQPEKTPS
+309 
-319 REMQQLIAMKEL
+319 
-331 LQEELNWS
+331 
-339 QYYYYADFAGAPDFA
+339 
-354 EMSKYVPQEE
+354 SKYGLGYQD
-364 KEQRALDI
+364 LT
-372 MLDNYSSDA
+372 
-381 APWEDPLY
+381 Y
-389 EYINGNEEAGAWLS
+389 EYINNQNGIRDE
-403 NAGANYYGPD
+403 
-413 NAIGA
+413 I
-418 FFGRATENKA
+418 
-428 ESQQMTEQEVAT
+428 ES
-440 FNYLY
+440 
-445 ATQGKAAAH
+445 K
-454 AYYDYLLADLNY
+454 
-466 RQRKSEE
+466 
-473 EYWAAEAAKNPVG
+473 W
-486 TSVFSV
+486 
-492 VMSPAKGLSYIGQ
+492 
-505 LTDYIGDGEIDQNA
+505 A
-519 AYNKFV
+519 AYNTDSVSMGNQSEYAAKGYDLLTKDEV
-525 YTNNAIRGQVVKQ
+525 AIYNYYYAKEGRDKAQEYLDSIQETLNQRKASSIYAGM
-538 IEESGKWGKVGSFAY
+538 EGK
-553 QTGLSMADFLLASA
+553 TGLELIYGAEAGLDQFKTGMQNLFNGKDTYIAPSSAQMASAMVREDLADNGPKLPEWMGGASLGQAGYDAITTTANMAPSMLASVA
-567 LTGNTQTVTLAI
+567 ANMIVP
-579 MGSGAAADTVM
+579 GSGAVVGTGLIGASAAGNAYQEALNEGYDKKSARAYSTLVGASEAGLQYLLGGISKLGGKVTGKALSKMLDGIDNAFARVALELGGNMISEGAEEGLQEILTPLFKSWTLKTDEDVNWSEVAYSTLLGALTAGVTEGPGTVSNGI
-590 AAKDRGLN
+590 KIREQTRGL
-598 DDQAFTL
+598 
-605 GTIAGIAE
+605 
-613 AAMESVN
+613 
-620 METVFNP
+620 
-627 NLLKEGVL
+627 K
-635 KYILKNG
+635 
-642 AAEGMEEVGTD
+642 
-653 VVNLIADILISKDQS
+653 
-668 EWQISIDNYKK
+668 
-679 QGMTE
+679 
-684 SEAIARA
+684 
-691 LGDQALVM
+691 
-699 ASDFAGGFVS
+699 
-709 GSILSGANAGIHVNY
+709 
-724 TNQMG
+724 
-729 NELGELDLDEE
+729 LGE
-740 DIQAFIETGLESDPE
+740 AF
-755 TASYQL
+755 
-761 AVEMQAKIEAGETL
+761 
-775 SNYDL
+775 
-780 ARLYQANMQAIQAE
+780 
-794 EEDAEDLRDDTATD
+794 EDLQDDTTTGN
-808 DQTDAVADDV
+808 QTDAVADDV

-828 VENDTQAPG
+828 VENDARAPG
-837 FVTQNSQNGTQ
+837 FVTQNAQNGTQ

-854 VLPDGVPLSIAD
+854 ALPAGVPLSIAD

-881 RTYERAAGPATAQ
+881 RTYERAAGPATSQ
-894 PAGELYL
+894 PAGELYI

-915 VGAGTAEQTGVLAG
+915 AGAGTAEQTGILA
-929 SAEQRR
+929 SSPEQRR
-935 NAYADRSRATVARQ
+935 SAYADRSRATVARQ

-977 VMPQENWDAE
+977 VMPQESWDAE

-1098 THTGAEFEAAVRQ
+1098 ARTGEEFEAAVRQ

-1118 DAYAGINAFGAG
+1118 DAYAGINAFSAG
-1130 ADQFTGA
+1130 ADQFTDA

-1153 DNGTEEPTG
+1153 DNGTEAPTG
-1162 PPSDRYSFAGENANN
+1162 PPSDRYSYAGENANN

-1186 KEMQAAGVADETI
+1186 KEMRSAGVADETI

-1219 SGMQYTSRGDLGLRE
+1219 SGMEYSGRGDMNFRQ
-1234 RRPEYAR
+1234 RNKNYDR
-1241 YRELLDKSNRYVLEL
+1241 YRQLTEKQERHMLEL
-1256 SDEALTPEE
+1256 SDEQLTEAE
-1265 TAELQKLKEIWGGTF
+1265 TKELQRLRETYASTF
-1280 RKAGRITE
+1280 RRPGRVSE
-1288 DALPTEL
+1288 DALPMEL

-1375 QVQKGEQPVRV
+1375 QVQKGEQPVRA

-1396 RIQEILDSL
+1396 KIQEIMDSL

-1412 FELHRHLEKADPE
+1412 FELHRHLEKSDPDK
-1425 MAMELADQL
+1425 AMELADAL

-1446 FLLTWDLD
+1446 FLLTWNLD

-1469 YRNTAGEIEARDAA
+1469 YRNTAGEIEARNAA
-1483 SRRQLTVEQ
+1483 SRRQLTAEQ
-1492 RRSAEPARADDR
+1492 RRSEEPARADDQ
-1504 TVFVEDIDGAAIA
+1504 TVFVED
-1517 ELDAQYGPQLQ
+1517 
-1528 SAAEFDQDTISSNIQ
+1528 
-1543 QVAQMEP
+1543 
-1550 VKSISGQEFAKG
+1550 
-1562 EVDLIT
+1562 
-1568 QVETF
+1568 
-1573 FNQRGNR
+1573 
-1580 AYSPE
+1580 
-1585 LGEVILDRKGV
+1585 
-1596 KSDIAHGIGRKKAA
+1596 
-1610 AFAAVPD
+1610 
-1617 VIENGL
+1617 
-1623 VVDYQK
+1623 
-1629 DWKGRGYDTAVVAA
+1629 
-1643 PITIGAEDHIAA
+1643 
-1655 VILTR
+1655 
-1660 SNQTNRF
+1660 
-1667 YVHEV
+1667 
-1672 LTTKNGA
+1672 
-1679 MPFKTGTRE
+1679 
-1688 GYPGGNTPSVF
+1688 
-1699 SILDRIR
+1699 
-1706 SVKDGKNSQERF
+1706 
-1718 SVDDS
+1718 VDD
-1723 DNLSLQLGDRH
+1723 LSLQLGDRF
-1734 SADDMDSHGRSL
+1734 SAEDDAYMEAVNNGDMKAAQRMVDAAAERWGAYLNNDEANEVFRQDGRVRTFYHGTNTGDFTKFDSRLLGSSSGDLGWFGKGFYFAFSHDEAATYGGRVIPAYLRMRNPYDYSRLYQFKGSDKGAAKYARFAWVYNITKQFPDIAEGQHVWAYPNDAEEGSAVSWKQLTTWMDQIQNKKQFSVEEVELNDGTTAWELRADPKKESFTTASGETFEWTEYGMTQIFATEQDAKEPINQIGAYL
-1746 TPEQQ
+1746 KNVMGVDSVPRRTIEKIDFSGALQRAGYDGILQSMSGDEAVVFSPEQIKT
-1751 AFFADSKVRDENGRL
+1751 SE
-1766 LPVYHGSKSS
+1766 PVTY
-1776 GFNVFQY
+1776 
-1783 SEKVQTGTD
+1783 
-1792 YGKAFYFT
+1792 
-1800 SDYEKASGYS
+1800 
-1810 YDAGKD
+1810 
-1816 PRIAEYRNN
+1816 
-1825 RNELMRRFLATHSE
+1825 
-1839 QDKNAFLNYRLNG
+1839 
-1852 MTARD
+1852 
-1857 MMDDE
+1857 DDE
-1862 GYQTEGGEVKAV
+1862 G
-1874 YLNIT
+1874 
-1879 NPHVADANGE
+1879 
-1889 YYYKVYPDYFEAARK
+1889 KVIPLSKRFSSR
-1904 NGNDGIIVK
+1904 N
-1913 NVIDNPRGTPRP
+1913 
-1925 IDVYI
+1925 
-1930 AFEQDQ
+1930 
-1936 IKSTTNRRPTHNPD
+1936 SD
-1950 IRYSVDDVDSHGRS
+1950 IRYSVDDEGSQQ
-1964 LTPEQQEFYA
+1964 TQEQ
-1974 QSQARDSSGRLLV
+1974 
-1987 LYHQTDGDFTIF
+1987 
-1999 DTRHPGAGSRDSDTP
+1999 
-2014 FGIFLKQT
+2014 K
-2022 AGDIGLAGKKQMAL
+2022 
-2036 YANITNP
+2036 
-2043 LRAANREDLARQL
+2043 
-2056 REISGSYASISDKHK
+2056 
-2071 QLDAQ
+2071 
-2076 YHEKFEQAKKAW
+2076 
-2088 RDYIIEWRAANPGAN
+2088 
-2103 RSALNDD
+2103 
-2110 PKFNE
+2110 
-2115 LFDAE
+2115 
-2120 NAVVDEWT
+2120 
-2128 AAADL
+2128 
-2133 LSTQAKE
+2133 
-2140 AITEDL
+2140 
-2146 RKAGYDGVFL
+2146 
-2156 ENDVGSW
+2156 
-2163 GRRTDAIIALDPQQV
+2163 
-2178 KNISNKMPTSNPDI
+2178 
-2192 RYSVDEGGKDPAQQ
+2192 
-2206 QPAAP
+2206 PAAP

-2228 DLRNTVLNL
+2228 DLRSTVLNL
-2237 FSIPNGQRAEIGS
+2237 FSIPNGQRAEVGA

-2285 PADEYKQF
+2285 PAEEYSAF
-2293 ARSNIVDGRIY
+2293 ARSHIVDGRIY

-2422 RLEVHLRDRTG
+2422 RLDVHLRDRTG

-2451 AKEAQRRADERQDR
+2451 AKEAQRRADERQAR

-2492 SKNRNRAPEEL
+2492 SKNRFRAPEEL
-2503 QATWDEVLG
+2503 QATWDEVLS
-2512 DIDLYAISAAD
+2512 DIDIYAISAAD

-2535 KDLAQMYKD
+2535 KDLVEMYDK
-2544 AMKNDPN
+2544 AKAEDPN
-2551 FLPSKELERI
+2551 FFESKELERF
-2561 VTRLD
+2561 VARLRYKKLEDLDID
-2566 ATKIADMDLGAL
+2566 ALNA
-2578 QDLYKAAI
+2578 LYKLAT
-2586 GLRTEFYNRN
+2586 GLRTKFYNQK

-2603 QRLFAEVYTDAKREI
+2603 QRLFAEVYTDSKREI
-2618 ESAPGGFTG
+2618 ESAPGENSAKKGKVSG
-2627 GVADKFLNL
+2627 WADKFLNM

-2652 PDGAFYSMAK
+2652 PNGAFYSMAK

-2689 EGWVKKADGQGK
+2689 EDWVKKADGQGK
-2701 DAIWYEVEV
+2701 DGLWYKIEIPELVA
-2710 PQLLELGMGDKP
+2710 LELGKTP
-2722 IFGPTVKVY
+2722 QFGGTIEVW
-2731 MTPAQKVHMFLESK
+2731 MTPMQKIHMYLESK
-2745 NLDNL
+2745 NQDNL
-2750 RHMTGGRTFVNKDLY
+2750 RHMTGGRTFADKQIY
-2765 SQGKRQEALS
+2765 SEGKRQEAFA
-2775 QGRTIK
+2775 QGKTVRM
-2781 LAPET
+2781 APET
-2786 VRKLVSDL
+2786 VKAIVKDL
-2794 TPEEMELAQILDRY
+2794 TAEEMELAQILDRY
-2808 YNAFATQ
+2808 YNTFATQ

-2838 YTNRNYTKT
+2838 YTNQNYTKT

-2893 MAIPARNWTTLMNW
+2893 MAIPARNWTNLMNW

-2913 TGDVITHKWGEESK
+2913 TGDVITHKWGEEGK

-3157 EKVVQTAKKAAGTA
+3157 EKVVQTAKKAAGAA

-3180 WSEAVSFLM
+3180 WSEAISFLM

-3206 TFLSV
+3206 TLQSV
-3211 AGEMVSN
+3211 VGEMVSN

-3353 AGMEGDALK
+3353 AGMEGDALE

-3413 GDYQQQAYDTI
+3413 GEYQQQAYDTI

-3475 DSGAAK
+3475 DSGATK

-3507 GEKSAELA
+3507 GEKSAELV
-3515 SWDIPEEAKREIFRC
+3515 SWDIPEEAKREIFRS

-3543 DEAGLSFDQFLQ
+3543 DEAGLSFDQFLR

-3586 TAEQAAVVKDEL
+3586 TAEQAAVIKDEL

-3611 DELVGSGMDPDEAYD
+3611 DELVESGMDPDDAYD
-3626 LTGALNELQPEDGAD
+3626 LTEVLNELQPEDGED
-3641 EVSDLQKWRAS
+3641 KVSDLKKWRAS
-3652 VDFSDDVE
+3652 VDFSDNVD

-3706 GSYKNAEIKAAVDGL
+3706 GSYKQKEIQAAVDGL

-3733 WQLATGSTSARNNP
+3733 WQLATGSTSSRNNP

-3780 EDSFSQALL
+3780 DDSFSQVLL

>member
-1 MSFNSNYLK
+1 MSFESNYLK
-10 LRQEREG
+10 LRAEREKNSAKPAGDVKSPAG
-17 STTNNAGGA
+17 SKKDSFR
-26 TPPASS
+26 SS
-32 EEKPNNSG
+32 DDSF
-40 GNSYTSSY
+40 TSRY
-48 LALRE
+48 LTLRN
-53 KRNSMTI
+53 KRESMSI
-60 SERAA
+60 AERAEE
-65 ARAQALQKKQQEYAR
+65 RVRLLKQEGTSYP
-80 TPAGILSGFGR
+80 TGSILR
-91 SNNGPTTSGGYYS
+91 NLPTSKGYYS
-104 RPTLGS
+104 PPTFGFGGAGEQLHGNITAMEPVLK
-110 YSEKLYGNVTALEPI
+110 EKLS
-125 LTEKRAALDTAQ
+125 ALDTAR
-137 TSLLQAE
+137 TSLVQSE
-144 NDLKT
+144 TDLKT
-149 VQGYLQQ
+149 VRGYLDQ
-156 ARAVYDADPTNENAT
+156 ARETYNADPSEVNAA
-171 SYNQIVG
+171 SYNQIAG

-186 YASAFDAYSVAYD
+186 YSAAFKAYSAAYD
-199 DYKPYEDQLIDA
+199 DYKPYEEEAINA
-211 LAIYQL
+211 LTL
-217 YSNQQQAAFDDWRGT
+217 YRLYGDNQQDLFNHWRGT
-232 IRDAA
+232 IRDAE
-237 TIQTEITAIDQQM
+237 TIRNDIAAIDQRIVLQ
-250 ADLEVAEAAA
+250 EATDKAA
-260 AEAARQQQ
+260 AEAASKERIAQYEEQQK
-268 LAEYQAQQDAKPWYE
+268 EKPWYE
-283 KLAGYLGGV
+283 KMLGYLGET
-292 QDTTLPLAGVT
+292 QDTSLPMTGVT
-303 PGTVEA
+303 PGTVESA
-309 AFNQPEKTPS
+309 YSDKWKAPS
-319 REMQQLIAMKEL
+319 QEMQSL
-331 LQEELNWS
+331 LDAKKLLEEELDWS
-339 QYYYYADFAGAPDFA
+339 RYYYYTDYSAADDFE
-354 EMSKYVPQEE
+354 EMSKYVPQER
-364 KEQRALDI
+364 KKRRTLDLL
-372 MLDNYSSDA
+372 MDNYSDDA
-381 APWEDPLY
+381 SGWEDPLY
-389 EYINGNEEAGAWLS
+389 EYINGNEEAGAYLS
-403 NAGANYYGPD
+403 NAGANYYGSDTPLGS
-413 NAIGA
+413 I
-418 FFGRATENKA
+418 FGRVTESKS
-428 ESQQMTEQEVAT
+428 ESQQMEDPEIAI

-454 AYYDYLLADLNY
+454 AYYNYLQKDLNY
-466 RQRKSEE
+466 RQRKADETQWKLYASEHPG
-473 EYWAAEAAKNPVG
+473 AA
-486 TSVFSV
+486 SVFSV
-492 VMSPAKGLSYIGQ
+492 AVSPLKGLSYLGQ
-505 LTDYIGDGEIDQNA
+505 LSDIVGTGTIDENA
-519 AYNKFV
+519 GYNKFSYV
-525 YTNNAIRGQVVKQ
+525 PSAIRGQVVEQMEAK
-538 IEESGKWGKVGSFAY
+538 GNWGKVGSFAY
-553 QTGLSMADFLLASA
+553 KTGLSMADFLLTSA
-567 LTGNTQTVTLAI
+567 LTGGNQTAALAI
-579 MGSGAAADTVM
+579 MGSGAAADTVIS
-590 AAKDRGLN
+590 AKDRGLN
-598 DDQAFTL
+598 DGQAFTL

-613 AAMESVN
+613 AVIESMN
-620 METVFNP
+620 METVFKP
-627 NLLKEGVL
+627 DLLKEGIL

-642 AAEGMEEVGTD
+642 AAEGLEEVGTD
-653 VVNLIADILISKDQS
+653 AANLVADILISKDKS
-668 EWQISIDNYKK
+668 EWQASIDNYMR
-679 QGMTE
+679 QNMTE
-684 SEAIARA
+684 AEAIARA
-691 LGDQALVM
+691 LGDQALTM
-699 ASDFAGGFVS
+699 ALDYGGGFIS
-709 GSILSGANAGIHVNY
+709 GSIMSGGTAMVN
-724 TNQMG
+724 TKHTKKLGKQ
-729 NELGELDLDEE
+729 LGELDLDES
-740 DIQAFIETGLESDPE
+740 DIQAFIETGLESDPD

-761 AVEMQAKIEAGETL
+761 AKEMQAKIEAGEEL
-775 SNYDL
+775 SNNDL
-780 ARLYQANMQAIQAE
+780 ARLYKANVQAIQAE
-794 EEDAEDLRDDTATD
+794 EESSEDLPTIDEKSYEGEVSAETIRQQAQADYRAGKITEAEFDAIIDEVMHLEELEEGTSVKTFD
-808 DQTDAVADDV
+808 NQTNTVADDIEEPKGLQLPSLE
-818 TDPGGLSLPS
+818 TDPQTEQS
-828 VENDTQAPG
+828 VTTTMPN
-837 FVTQNSQNGTQ
+837 VTASPQNVTPAQI
-848 TQVNDT
+848 NDT
-854 VLPDGVPLSIAD
+854 VLPTGVPLSVAD
-866 QLRQEQAQN
+866 QLRLEQAQN

-881 RTYERAAGPATAQ
+881 STQRTAAGPAASQ
-894 PAGELYL
+894 PEEGLIL
-901 PGGAGI
+901 RGGAGI
-907 SDGSAERN
+907 SDGSTEWHA
-915 VGAGTAEQTGVLAG
+915 GAGTAEQTGVLA
-929 SAEQRR
+929 SSPEQRR
-935 NAYADRSRATVARQ
+935 SAYADRSRATVARQ

-977 VMPQENWDAE
+977 VVPQENWDTE

-997 ETGKGVTYVMGRIQI
+997 ETGKRVTYVMGRIQI

-1130 ADQFTGA
+1130 ADQFTSA

-1153 DNGTEEPTG
+1153 DNGTEESTG

-1186 KEMQAAGVADETI
+1186 KQMQAAGVADETI

-1219 SGMQYTSRGDLGLRE
+1219 SKMQYTSRGDLGLRE

-1256 SDEALTPEE
+1256 SNEALTPEE
-1265 TAELQKLKEIWGGTF
+1265 TAELQKLKDIWGGTF

-1288 DALPTEL
+1288 DALPTDL
-1295 LSDYIK
+1295 LSDYVK
-1301 HDALFEAYPQ
+1301 HDDLFEAYPQ
-1311 LRKTRLRFADLPEGT
+1311 LRKTRLRFAELPEGT
-1326 RGQYDPEQDIITLSN
+1326 RGQYDPEQDVITLSES
-1341 KLRGK
+1341 LRGK

-1365 AQGSSPEFWE
+1365 AQGSSPEFWDGQ
-1375 QVQKGEQPVRV
+1375 QVVPPEYASEIQKAEDTVKKV
-1386 NDRRVAEAER
+1386 EAEFH
-1396 RIQEILDSL
+1396 QEWPDDINLNLVKQYIELDNQLWGDGTDSIAL
-1405 PPFVAGQ
+1405 Q
-1412 FELHRHLEKADPE
+1412 
-1425 MAMELADQL
+1425 ELADQMEQIEQL
-1434 SEGPYGDEFSDF
+1434 ATESGWGDLFNDYYYAVGQ
-1446 FLLTWDLD
+1446 LQ
-1454 MAAGEDNYIR
+1454 MAKERAKLHRRASI
-1464 GAGDL
+1464 DL

-1483 SRRQLTVEQ
+1483 SRRQLTAEQ

-1504 TVFVEDIDGAAIA
+1504 TVFVEDIDDAAFA

-1528 SAAEFDQDTISSNIQ
+1528 SAAEFDQDTISGNIR
-1543 QVAQMEP
+1543 QVARMEP
-1550 VKSISGQEFAKG
+1550 VTSISGHEFAKG

-1617 VIENGL
+1617 VIEHGL

-1643 PITIGAEDHIAA
+1643 PITIGDQTHAAA
-1655 VILTR
+1655 VILLR
-1660 SNQTNRF
+1660 SDQTNRF

-1672 LTTKNGA
+1672 LAMENGA
-1679 MPFKTGTRE
+1679 LPFKTGTRE
-1688 GYPGGNTPSVF
+1688 GYPGGDAPSIL
-1699 SILDRIR
+1699 SILDKIR
-1706 SVKDGKNSQERF
+1706 SVKNETVTQERF
-1718 SVDDS
+1718 S
-1723 DNLSLQLGDRH
+1723 
-1734 SADDMDSHGRSL
+1734 
-1746 TPEQQ
+1746 
-1751 AFFADSKVRDENGRL
+1751 
-1766 LPVYHGSKSS
+1766 
-1776 GFNVFQY
+1776 
-1783 SEKVQTGTD
+1783 
-1792 YGKAFYFT
+1792 
-1800 SDYEKASGYS
+1800 
-1810 YDAGKD
+1810 
-1816 PRIAEYRNN
+1816 
-1825 RNELMRRFLATHSE
+1825 
-1839 QDKNAFLNYRLNG
+1839 
-1852 MTARD
+1852 
-1857 MMDDE
+1857 MDDAST
-1862 GYQTEGGEVKAV
+1862 QQS
-1874 YLNIT
+1874 
-1879 NPHVADANGE
+1879 
-1889 YYYKVYPDYFEAARK
+1889 
-1904 NGNDGIIVK
+1904 
-1913 NVIDNPRGTPRP
+1913 
-1925 IDVYI
+1925 
-1930 AFEQDQ
+1930 QDQ
-1936 IKSTTNRRPTHNPD
+1936 K
-1950 IRYSVDDVDSHGRS
+1950 
-1964 LTPEQQEFYA
+1964 
-1974 QSQARDSSGRLLV
+1974 
-1987 LYHQTDGDFTIF
+1987 
-1999 DTRHPGAGSRDSDTP
+1999 
-2014 FGIFLKQT
+2014 
-2022 AGDIGLAGKKQMAL
+2022 
-2036 YANITNP
+2036 
-2043 LRAANREDLARQL
+2043 
-2056 REISGSYASISDKHK
+2056 
-2071 QLDAQ
+2071 
-2076 YHEKFEQAKKAW
+2076 
-2088 RDYIIEWRAANPGAN
+2088 
-2103 RSALNDD
+2103 
-2110 PKFNE
+2110 
-2115 LFDAE
+2115 
-2120 NAVVDEWT
+2120 
-2128 AAADL
+2128 
-2133 LSTQAKE
+2133 
-2140 AITEDL
+2140 
-2146 RKAGYDGVFL
+2146 
-2156 ENDVGSW
+2156 
-2163 GRRTDAIIALDPQQV
+2163 
-2178 KNISNKMPTSNPDI
+2178 
-2192 RYSVDEGGKDPAQQ
+2192 
-2206 QPAAP
+2206 PAAP

-2237 FSIPNGQRAEIGS
+2237 FSIPNGQRAEVGA

-2285 PADEYKQF
+2285 PAEEYSAF
-2293 ARSNIVDGRIY
+2293 ARSHIVDGRIY
-2304 VSDSVKAD
+2304 VSDSVKSD
-2312 FGDDWADIRRRAF
+2312 FGNDWADIRRRAF

-2451 AKEAQRRADERQDR
+2451 AKEAQRRADERQAR

-2544 AMKNDPN
+2544 ASENDPN
-2551 FLPSKELERI
+2551 FMPSKELQRI
-2561 VTRLD
+2561 VDRLD

-2618 ESAPGGFTG
+2618 ENAPGENSAKKGKVSG
-2627 GVADKFLNL
+2627 WADKFLNL

-2662 QLERGERDMRAYSV
+2662 QLERGERDTRAYSV

-2689 EGWVKKADGQGK
+2689 EDWVKKADGQGE

-2710 PQLLELGMGDKP
+2710 PQLLELHMGDKP

-2731 MTPAQKVHMFLESK
+2731 MTPAQKVHMYLESK

-2808 YNAFATQ
+2808 YNTFATQ

-2907 REKNNS
+2907 RENNNS
-2913 TGDVITHKWGEESK
+2913 TGDVITHKWGEQGK
-2927 RYITD
+2927 KYIEN

-2944 SDTISSGL
+2944 SESVSSIA
-2952 SKLQSNY
+2952 SKLQNNY
-2959 ITAIFGANP
+2959 ISAVFGANP

-3142 QKIGEARYYMRTGAK
+3142 QKIGEAQFYARTGAK
-3157 EKVVQTAKKAAGTA
+3157 DKVQAASKKAVGAVVCA
-3171 FVAMLLNAA
+3171 LLMNTV

-3206 TFLSV
+3206 TAESV
-3211 AGEMVSN
+3211 IGEMGRN
-3218 MLGSYAGVVTG
+3218 MMESIMGTVTFG
-3229 GEELFEL
+3229 DEIAQL
-3236 IGNIITGDTWYGIE
+3236 IGNAITGDRRYDLE
-3250 TPGMEQLNDLLDTL
+3250 APGLEQINE
-3264 IESGSGMRDLVA
+3264 IFNLVQDMLQGNFGRISEA
-3276 GGWDVLK
+3276 ADVVK
-3283 NGGNLGDYFSKHSG
+3283 NGGNLGEYLSDNSG
-3297 EMLGG
+3297 EILGE
-3302 IKDLAKAAAM
+3302 IKDTATKVATYFGL
-3312 YLSGMPASNLEA
+3312 PVNNVEA
-3324 YLTGAMKWIS
+3324 YLLGALKWVS
-3334 PELGAAYDDLFAE
+3334 PELGTAYDDLFQSI
-3347 TGKSDL
+3347 GKSDL
-3353 AGMEGDALK
+3353 AGMEGDALE

-3369 SDRNVSESDDTA
+3369 SDRNVSEYDDTA

-3443 EADPKTQAKMLSNLY
+3443 EADPKTQAKMLNNLY

-3467 ELFDEYEL
+3467 ELFDEYEM
-3475 DSGAAK
+3475 DSGATK

-3555 AYSMYGQINNED
+3555 AYSAYGQINNED

-3586 TAEQAAVVKDEL
+3586 TAEQVAVVKDEL

-3611 DELVGSGMDPDEAYD
+3611 DELVGSGMDPDDAYD
-3626 LTGALNELQPEDGAD
+3626 LTGALNELQPEDGED

-3694 QEIKPQYDADGN
+3694 QEIKSRYDADGN
-3706 GSYKNAEIKAAVDGL
+3706 GSYKNTEIQAAIEAL
-3721 PGYYTTEQKAVL
+3721 PGYYTTEQKAAL
-3733 WQLATGSTSARNNP
+3733 WQLTSGSTSAKNNP
-3747 YSRQVGQQVL
+3747 YSQKVGNQIL
-3757 DARAAAKEAAAQ
+3757 EAKKTAKK
-3769 EQTEAPTDSTD
+3769 QTALISDDTDS
-3780 EDSFSQALL
+3780 DSFSQEILK
-3789 DQLLGRG
+3789 QLLGRG

>member
-10 LRQEREG
+10 LRAEREG
-17 STTNNAGGA
+17 SSANHAGGSA
-26 TPPASS
+26 PPATSQ
-32 EEKPNNSG
+32 EQPTGSG
-40 GNSYTSSY
+40 ANSYTSSY

-53 KRNSMTI
+53 KRNNMTI
-60 SERAA
+60 SERAEA
-65 ARAQALQKKQQEYAR
+65 KAQALLKKQQEQAR
-80 TPAGILSGFGR
+80 TPAGILSNYGR
-91 SNNGPTTSGGYYS
+91 NYSGPTTSGGYYS
-104 RPTLGS
+104 RPDLGS
-110 YSEKLYGNVTALEPI
+110 YSERLYGNITALEPV

-137 TSLLQAE
+137 TSLVQAE
-144 NDLKT
+144 TDLKT

-178 AYNLAYDS
+178 AYNLAYDA
-186 YASAFDAYSVAYD
+186 YASAFKTYSTAYD
-199 DYKPYEDQLIDA
+199 AYKPYEDQLIDA
-211 LAIYQL
+211 LAVYQI

-268 LAEYQAQQDAKPWYE
+268 LAEYQARQDAKPWYE

-454 AYYDYLLADLNY
+454 VYYDYLLADLNY

-613 AAMESVN
+613 AAMESIN

-709 GSILSGANAGIHVNY
+709 GSILSGTNAGIHVNY

-729 NELGELDLDEE
+729 NELGEMDLDEE

-828 VENDTQAPG
+828 VENDTRAPG
-837 FVTQNSQNGTQ
+837 FVTQNAQNGTQ

-935 NAYADRSRATVARQ
+935 NAWTDRSRATVARQ

-1012 RGTGGTVGYA
+1012 RGTGGNVGYA

-1118 DAYAGINAFGAG
+1118 DAYAGINAFSAG

-1162 PPSDRYSFAGENANN
+1162 PPTDRYSFAGENANN

-1219 SGMQYTSRGDLGLRE
+1219 STMRYDSSGDLRGAESAKWAMEDYESARDDLWGHADMGTLEKVRAYNRADIAGDDATKQE
-1234 RRPEYAR
+1234 LYNELINGQYA
-1241 YRELLDKSNRYVLEL
+1241 YYFDQYV
-1256 SDEALTPEE
+1256 EAMTRAQGVRNAP
-1265 TAELQKLKEIWGGTF
+1265 AGGT
-1280 RKAGRITE
+1280 
-1288 DALPTEL
+1288 LQ
-1295 LSDYIK
+1295 DYID
-1301 HDALFEAYPQ
+1301 HPALFEAYPQ
-1311 LRKTRLRFADLPEGT
+1311 LRNVTLRFERMGGGMMGYYSRTDNEIVLNTE
-1326 RGQYDPEQDIITLSN
+1326 
-1341 KLRGK
+1341 LRYAAE
-1346 PQDTL
+1346 DTL
-1351 IHEIQHVIQKAEGF
+1351 VHEIQHAIQKAEGF
-1365 AQGSSPEFWE
+1365 TRGSNKEYWKHRQDGDDAVHVYDAKIQESEKKMDEIMRQLPENVAEQFRQWSAMDESSPEAMALMQELW
-1375 QVQKGEQPVRV
+1375 GSPY
-1386 NDRRVAEAER
+1386 NDLFEDYWFLNFGLDDMRRTN
-1396 RIQEILDSL
+1396 
-1405 PPFVAGQ
+1405 
-1412 FELHRHLEKADPE
+1412 HK
-1425 MAMELADQL
+1425 
-1434 SEGPYGDEFSDF
+1434 
-1446 FLLTWDLD
+1446 
-1454 MAAGEDNYIR
+1454 R
-1464 GAGDL
+1464 GYRDL
-1469 YRNTAGEIEARDAA
+1469 YRNTAGEIEARDVTA
-1483 SRRQLTVEQ
+1483 RRSLTSDQ
-1492 RRSAEPARADDR
+1492 RRSQEPARGDSY
-1504 TVFVEDIDGAAIA
+1504 TVF
-1517 ELDAQYGPQLQ
+1517 
-1528 SAAEFDQDTISSNIQ
+1528 
-1543 QVAQMEP
+1543 ME
-1550 VKSISGQEFAKG
+1550 
-1562 EVDLIT
+1562 
-1568 QVETF
+1568 
-1573 FNQRGNR
+1573 
-1580 AYSPE
+1580 
-1585 LGEVILDRKGV
+1585 
-1596 KSDIAHGIGRKKAA
+1596 
-1610 AFAAVPD
+1610 
-1617 VIENGL
+1617 
-1623 VVDYQK
+1623 
-1629 DWKGRGYDTAVVAA
+1629 
-1643 PITIGAEDHIAA
+1643 
-1655 VILTR
+1655 
-1660 SNQTNRF
+1660 
-1667 YVHEV
+1667 
-1672 LTTKNGA
+1672 
-1679 MPFKTGTRE
+1679 
-1688 GYPGGNTPSVF
+1688 
-1699 SILDRIR
+1699 
-1706 SVKDGKNSQERF
+1706 
-1718 SVDDS
+1718 DS
-1723 DNLSLQLGDRH
+1723 DELSLQMGD
-1734 SADDMDSHGRSL
+1734 
-1746 TPEQQ
+1746 
-1751 AFFADSKVRDENGRL
+1751 
-1766 LPVYHGSKSS
+1766 
-1776 GFNVFQY
+1776 
-1783 SEKVQTGTD
+1783 
-1792 YGKAFYFT
+1792 
-1800 SDYEKASGYS
+1800 
-1810 YDAGKD
+1810 
-1816 PRIAEYRNN
+1816 
-1825 RNELMRRFLATHSE
+1825 
-1839 QDKNAFLNYRLNG
+1839 
-1852 MTARD
+1852 
-1857 MMDDE
+1857 
-1862 GYQTEGGEVKAV
+1862 
-1874 YLNIT
+1874 
-1879 NPHVADANGE
+1879 
-1889 YYYKVYPDYFEAARK
+1889 
-1904 NGNDGIIVK
+1904 
-1913 NVIDNPRGTPRP
+1913 
-1925 IDVYI
+1925 
-1930 AFEQDQ
+1930 
-1936 IKSTTNRRPTHNPD
+1936 
-1950 IRYSVDDVDSHGRS
+1950 RYSVDDVDSHGHS

-2022 AGDIGLAGKKQMAL
+2022 AGDIGLAGKKQMEL

-2120 NAVVDEWT
+2120 DAVVDEWT

-2178 KNISNKMPTSNPDI
+2178 KNISNKTPTSNPDI
-2192 RYSVDEGGKDPAQQ
+2192 RYSVDDGGQDPAQQ
-2206 QPAAP
+2206 KPAAP

-2237 FSIPNGQRAEIGS
+2237 FSIPNGQRAEVGA

-2285 PADEYKQF
+2285 PAEEYSAF
-2293 ARSNIVDGRIY
+2293 ARSHIVDGRIY
-2304 VSDSVKAD
+2304 VSDSVKSD

-2451 AKEAQRRADERQDR
+2451 AKEAQRRADERQAR

-2689 EGWVKKADGQGK
+2689 EDWVKKADGQGK

-2808 YNAFATQ
+2808 YNTFATQ

-3180 WSEAVSFLM
+3180 WSEAISFLM

-3206 TFLSV
+3206 TLQSV

-3218 MLGSYAGVVTG
+3218 MLGSHAGVVTG

-3283 NGGNLGDYFSKHSG
+3283 NGGNLGDYFGKHSG

-3353 AGMEGDALK
+3353 AGMEGDALE

-3413 GDYQQQAYDTI
+3413 GEYQQQAYDTI

-3467 ELFDEYEL
+3467 ELFDEYEV

-3611 DELVGSGMDPDEAYD
+3611 DELVGAGMDPDEAYD
-3626 LTGALNELQPEDGAD
+3626 LTGALNELQPADGED

-3652 VDFSDDVE
+3652 VDFSDDVD

-3675 QKVEIANNFG
+3675 LKVEIANNFG

-3733 WQLATGSTSARNNP
+3733 WQLATGSTSSRNNP

-3780 EDSFSQALL
+3780 DDSFSQALL

>member
-1 MSFNSNYLK
+1 MSFTSDYLK
-10 LRQEREG
+10 LRAARE
-17 STTNNAGGA
+17 SNSENYAGDA
-26 TPPASS
+26 KSPASS
-32 EEKPNNSG
+32 EITSFRSSDDSFTSG
-40 GNSYTSSY
+40 Y

-53 KRNSMTI
+53 KRESMSI
-60 SERAA
+60 SERAEER
-65 ARAQALQKKQQEYAR
+65 ARLLKQNQ
-80 TPAGILSGFGR
+80 PGR
-91 SNNGPTTSGGYYS
+91 IYSNRKDLLNSNSSGGYYS
-104 RPTLGS
+104 PPTFGS
-110 YSEKLYGNVTALEPI
+110 AGEKIYDQITKLEPV
-125 LTEKRAALDTAQ
+125 LTEKRSALDAAQ
-137 TSLLQAE
+137 TSLAQSTSDLQ
-144 NDLKT
+144 T
-149 VQGYLQQ
+149 VRKYLDQ
-156 ARAVYDADPTNENAT
+156 ALVAYHSAPSEANANN
-171 SYNQIVG
+171 YNQIAG
-178 AYNLAYDS
+178 AYNVAY
-186 YASAFDAYSVAYD
+186 DAYSSAFKAYSAAYD
-199 DYKPYEDQLIDA
+199 DYKPYEEEAINA
-211 LAIYQL
+211 LAL
-217 YSNQQQAAFDDWRGT
+217 YRLYGDNQQEIFDHWRGT
-232 IRDAA
+232 IRDVK
-237 TIQTEITAIDQQM
+237 TIQNDIAAIDQKIVEQK
-250 ADLEVAEAAA
+250 AAEKAA
-260 AEAARQQQ
+260 AEITQKENLAQYEARQR
-268 LAEYQAQQDAKPWYE
+268 EKPWYE
-283 KLAGYLGGV
+283 KLLGYLGET
-292 QDTTLPLAGVT
+292 QDTSLPMAGIT
-303 PGTVEA
+303 PGTVESA
-309 AFNQPEKTPS
+309 YDDRWKSPS
-319 REMQQLIAMKEL
+319 QEMQSLLDTKKL
-331 LQEELNWS
+331 LQEELDWS
-339 QYYYYADFAGAPDFA
+339 QYYYYADHAAADDFE
-354 EMSKYVPQEE
+354 EMSKYVPQER
-364 KEQRALDI
+364 KKRRALDL
-372 MLDNYSSDA
+372 MMDNYSDDA
-381 APWEDPLY
+381 SGWEDPLY
-389 EYINGNEEAGAWLS
+389 EYINGNEEAGAYLS
-403 NAGANYYGPD
+403 NAGANYYGSD
-413 NAIGA
+413 NALGSI
-418 FFGRATENKA
+418 FGRVADSKS
-428 ESQQMTEQEVAT
+428 ESQQMKEPEIAI

-454 AYYDYLLADLNY
+454 AYYDYLQRDLNY
-466 RQRKSEE
+466 RQR
-473 EYWAAEAAKNPVG
+473 EADEKKWKTYATEHPVAS
-486 TSVFSV
+486 SVFSV
-492 VMSPAKGLSYIGQ
+492 AVSPLKGMSYIGQ
-505 LTDYIGDGEIDQNA
+505 LADMTTTGTIDENA
-519 AYNKFV
+519 AYNRFS
-525 YTNNAIRGQVVKQ
+525 YIPGAIRGQVVEQMEAK
-538 IEESGKWGKVGSFAY
+538 GNWGKVGSFAY
-553 QTGLSMADFLLASA
+553 QTGLSMADFLLTSA
-567 LTGNTQTVTLAI
+567 LTGGNQAAALTI
-579 MGSGAAADTVM
+579 MGSGAAADTVI
-590 AAKDRGLN
+590 AAKDRRLN
-598 DDQAFTL
+598 DAQAFTL

-613 AAMESVN
+613 AAMESMN
-620 METVFNP
+620 METVFKP
-627 NLLKEGVL
+627 DLLKEGIL

-653 VVNLIADILISKDQS
+653 VVNLVADVLISKDQS
-668 EWQISIDNYKK
+668 EWQASIDYYMR
-679 QGMTE
+679 QDMTE
-684 SEAIARA
+684 AEAIAKA
-691 LGDQALVM
+691 LGDQALTM
-699 ASDFAGGFVS
+699 ALDAGGGFLS
-709 GSILSGANAGIHVNY
+709 GSIMSGYTAVINAKNTKKIGK
-724 TNQMG
+724 
-729 NELGELDLDEE
+729 ELDKLDLDES
-740 DIQAFIETGLESDPE
+740 DIQAFIETGLESDPDS
-755 TASYQL
+755 ASYYL
-761 AVEMQAKIEAGETL
+761 AKEMQAKIEAGEPL
-775 SNYDL
+775 SNNDL
-780 ARLYQANMQAIQAE
+780 ARLYQANVQAIQAE
-794 EEDAEDLRDDTATD
+794 EETTEDLPDDIIIGD
-808 DQTDAVADDV
+808 DQTATVAEDV
-818 TDPGGLSLPS
+818 AEPSGLQLPS
-828 VENDTQAPG
+828 LEADTQNG
-837 FVTQNSQNGTQ
+837 QVDTTNLQNVTPTQ
-848 TQVNDT
+848 ANVTPTQANDT
-854 VLPDGVPLSIAD
+854 VLPAGVPLSVAD
-866 QLRQEQAQN
+866 QLRLEQAQN
-875 GGTQYE
+875 GGAQYE
-881 RTYERAAGPATAQ
+881 SAQRTTTGPAVAQ
-894 PAGELYL
+894 PAGGLHL
-901 PGGAGI
+901 PGRTGV
-907 SDGSAERN
+907 SDGGTQWN
-915 VGAGTAEQTGVLAG
+915 VGASTAEQTGILAG
-929 SAEQRR
+929 SPEQRR
-935 NAYADRSRATVARQ
+935 SAWAERSRATVARQ

-958 KVSSLDLGLQN
+958 KVSSLDLGLKN
-969 GTEARNIQ
+969 GTEVRNIQ
-977 VMPQENWDAE
+977 IVPQEYWDSE
-987 MSQLADRIYN
+987 MVQLDNRIYN
-997 ETGKGVTYVMGRIQI
+997 ETGKHITYVMGRIQI

-1118 DAYAGINAFGAG
+1118 DAYAGINAFSAG

-1219 SGMQYTSRGDLGLRE
+1219 STMRYDSSGDLRGAESAKWAMEDYESARDDLWGHADMGTLEKVRAYNRADIAGDDATKQE
-1234 RRPEYAR
+1234 LYDELINGQYA
-1241 YRELLDKSNRYVLEL
+1241 YYFDQYV
-1256 SDEALTPEE
+1256 EAMTRAQGARNAP
-1265 TAELQKLKEIWGGTF
+1265 AGGT
-1280 RKAGRITE
+1280 
-1288 DALPTEL
+1288 LQ
-1295 LSDYIK
+1295 DYID
-1301 HDALFEAYPQ
+1301 HPALFEAYPQ
-1311 LRKTRLRFADLPEGT
+1311 LRNVTLRFERMGGGMMGYYSRTDNEIVLNTE
-1326 RGQYDPEQDIITLSN
+1326 
-1341 KLRGK
+1341 LRYAAE
-1346 PQDTL
+1346 DTL
-1351 IHEIQHVIQKAEGF
+1351 VHEIQHAIQKAEGF
-1365 AQGSSPEFWE
+1365 TRGSNEEYWKQRQDGDDAVHVYDAKIQESEKKMDEIMRQLPENVAEQFRQWSAMDESSPEAMALMQELW
-1375 QVQKGEQPVRV
+1375 GSPY
-1386 NDRRVAEAER
+1386 NDLFEDYWFLNFGLDDMRRTN
-1396 RIQEILDSL
+1396 
-1405 PPFVAGQ
+1405 
-1412 FELHRHLEKADPE
+1412 HK
-1425 MAMELADQL
+1425 
-1434 SEGPYGDEFSDF
+1434 
-1446 FLLTWDLD
+1446 
-1454 MAAGEDNYIR
+1454 R
-1464 GAGDL
+1464 GYRDL
-1469 YRNTAGEIEARDAA
+1469 YRNTAGEIEARDVTA
-1483 SRRQLTVEQ
+1483 RRSLTSDQ
-1492 RRSAEPARADDR
+1492 RRSQEPARGDSY
-1504 TVFVEDIDGAAIA
+1504 TVF
-1517 ELDAQYGPQLQ
+1517 
-1528 SAAEFDQDTISSNIQ
+1528 
-1543 QVAQMEP
+1543 ME
-1550 VKSISGQEFAKG
+1550 
-1562 EVDLIT
+1562 
-1568 QVETF
+1568 
-1573 FNQRGNR
+1573 
-1580 AYSPE
+1580 
-1585 LGEVILDRKGV
+1585 
-1596 KSDIAHGIGRKKAA
+1596 
-1610 AFAAVPD
+1610 
-1617 VIENGL
+1617 
-1623 VVDYQK
+1623 
-1629 DWKGRGYDTAVVAA
+1629 
-1643 PITIGAEDHIAA
+1643 
-1655 VILTR
+1655 
-1660 SNQTNRF
+1660 
-1667 YVHEV
+1667 
-1672 LTTKNGA
+1672 
-1679 MPFKTGTRE
+1679 
-1688 GYPGGNTPSVF
+1688 
-1699 SILDRIR
+1699 
-1706 SVKDGKNSQERF
+1706 
-1718 SVDDS
+1718 DS
-1723 DNLSLQLGDRH
+1723 DELSLQMGDRY
-1734 SADDMDSHGRSL
+1734 SA
-1746 TPEQQ
+1746 
-1751 AFFADSKVRDENGRL
+1751 
-1766 LPVYHGSKSS
+1766 
-1776 GFNVFQY
+1776 
-1783 SEKVQTGTD
+1783 
-1792 YGKAFYFT
+1792 
-1800 SDYEKASGYS
+1800 
-1810 YDAGKD
+1810 
-1816 PRIAEYRNN
+1816 
-1825 RNELMRRFLATHSE
+1825 
-1839 QDKNAFLNYRLNG
+1839 
-1852 MTARD
+1852 
-1857 MMDDE
+1857 
-1862 GYQTEGGEVKAV
+1862 
-1874 YLNIT
+1874 
-1879 NPHVADANGE
+1879 
-1889 YYYKVYPDYFEAARK
+1889 
-1904 NGNDGIIVK
+1904 
-1913 NVIDNPRGTPRP
+1913 
-1925 IDVYI
+1925 
-1930 AFEQDQ
+1930 
-1936 IKSTTNRRPTHNPD
+1936 
-1950 IRYSVDDVDSHGRS
+1950 DDVDSHGHS

-2120 NAVVDEWT
+2120 DAVVDEWT

-2192 RYSVDEGGKDPAQQ
+2192 RYSVDDADDQVTIGDLQAELYQLQHQRRSLLEADTAYAAAADNLRYANTFTEKVAARKAMAAAAANINTAAIDQRISDLNEQISEIRNRETRKHREDQEKYSGTKTAGYSTMPDTRLKDLDQDYMKAVRSGDRTRMAELVEQAAEAAMPASVIRDKSGRLLKTYHHTGNRFTVFDRNMARTGTEMDGFFFAPDPDSTSEYGSNMITAYLNITKLAMDPKLDRKFNDSGTLLREKLAYQGYDGMARTENGEIYEYMTFDPEQIKSADPVVYDDRGRVVPLSERFNFHNPDIRYSVDDEGSQESQEQK
-2206 QPAAP
+2206 PAAP

-2228 DLRNTVLNL
+2228 DLRSTVLNL
-2237 FSIPNGQRAEIGS
+2237 FSIPNGQRAEVGA

-2269 RKAFFDRM
+2269 RKTFFDRM

-2285 PADEYKQF
+2285 PAEEYSAF
-2293 ARSNIVDGRIY
+2293 ARSHIVDGRIY
-2304 VSDSVKAD
+2304 VSDSVKSD

-2451 AKEAQRRADERQDR
+2451 AKEAQRRADERQAR

-2535 KDLAQMYKD
+2535 KDLVEMYDK
-2544 AMKNDPN
+2544 AKAEDPN
-2551 FLPSKELERI
+2551 FFESKELERFVARLRYKKLEDLDI
-2561 VTRLD
+2561 DALD
-2566 ATKIADMDLGAL
+2566 A
-2578 QDLYKAAI
+2578 LYKLAT
-2586 GLRTEFYNRN
+2586 GLRTKFYNQK

-2603 QRLFAEVYTDAKREI
+2603 QRLFAEVYTDSKREI
-2618 ESAPGGFTG
+2618 ESAPGENSAKKGKVSG
-2627 GVADKFLNL
+2627 WADKFLNM

-2689 EGWVKKADGQGK
+2689 EDWVKKADGQGK
-2701 DAIWYEVEV
+2701 DGLWYKIEIPELVA
-2710 PQLLELGMGDKP
+2710 LELGKTP
-2722 IFGPTVKVY
+2722 QFGGTIEVW
-2731 MTPAQKVHMFLESK
+2731 MTPMQKIHMYLESK
-2745 NLDNL
+2745 NQDNL
-2750 RHMTGGRTFVNKDLY
+2750 RHMTGGRTFADKQIY
-2765 SQGKRQEALS
+2765 SEGKRQEAFA
-2775 QGRTIK
+2775 QGKTVRM
-2781 LAPET
+2781 APET
-2786 VRKLVSDL
+2786 VKAIVKDL
-2794 TPEEMELAQILDRY
+2794 TAEEMELAQILDRY
-2808 YNAFATQ
+2808 YNTFATQ

-2893 MAIPARNWTTLMNW
+2893 MAIPARNWTNLMNW

-2913 TGDVITHKWGEESK
+2913 TGDVITHKWGEEGK

-2944 SDTISSGL
+2944 SESVSTLASR
-2952 SKLQSNY
+2952 LQSNY
-2959 ITAIFGANP
+2959 ISAVFGANP

-3157 EKVVQTAKKAAGTA
+3157 EKVIQTAKKAAGTA

-3218 MLGSYAGVVTG
+3218 MLGSFAGVVTF
-3229 GEELFEL
+3229 GEEVFEI
-3236 IGNIITGDTWYGIE
+3236 IGNILTGEKIYDIE
-3250 TPGMEQLNDLLDTL
+3250 TPGMEQLNDLIDAVTTA
-3264 IESGSGMRDLVA
+3264 GGGMRELVA

-3302 IKDLAKAAAM
+3302 IKDLAEAAAV

-3324 YLTGAMKWIS
+3324 YLIGALKWVS
-3334 PELGAAYDDLFAE
+3334 PELGAAYDDLFSD

-3353 AGMEGDALK
+3353 AGMEGDALE
-3362 GRVGRIL
+3362 GRVGRIP

-3381 AALAALYEAGY
+3381 AALAALYEGGY

-3413 GDYQQQAYDTI
+3413 GEYQQQAYDTI

-3443 EADPKTQAKMLSNLY
+3443 EADQKTQAKMLSNLY

-3611 DELVGSGMDPDEAYD
+3611 DELVGAGMDPDEAYD

-3694 QEIKPQYDADGN
+3694 QEIKSQYDADGN
-3706 GSYKNAEIKAAVDGL
+3706 GSYKNAEIQAAVDGL

-3769 EQTEAPTDSTD
+3769 EQTEAPPDSTD
-3780 EDSFSQALL
+3780 DDSFSQALL

>member
-1 MSFNSNYLK
+1 MSFTNNFLK
-10 LRQEREG
+10 ALQEKG
-17 STTNNAGGA
+17 VSTTNNAGGS
-26 TPPASS
+26 TPSASS
-32 EEKPNNSG
+32 DNSPSSSDGNN
-40 GNSYTSSY
+40 YTSNFLS
-48 LALRE
+48 ALQ
-53 KRNSMTI
+53 KQKNMTI
-60 SERAA
+60 SERAEA
-65 ARAQALQKKQQEYAR
+65 KAQALLKKQQEQAR
-80 TPAGILSGFGR
+80 TPAGILSNYSR
-91 SNNGPTTSGGYYS
+91 NHTGPTTSGGYYS
-104 RPTLGS
+104 RPDLGS
-110 YSEKLYGNVTALEPI
+110 YSERLYGNITALEPV

-137 TSLLQAE
+137 TSLIQAE
-144 NDLKT
+144 TDLKT

-178 AYNLAYDS
+178 AYNLAYDA
-186 YASAFDAYSVAYD
+186 YASAFKTYSTAYD
-199 DYKPYEDQLIDA
+199 AYKPYEDQLIDA
-211 LAIYQL
+211 LAVYQL

-237 TIQTEITAIDQQM
+237 TIQTEIAAIDQQM

-268 LAEYQAQQDAKPWYE
+268 LAEYQARQDAKPWYE

-292 QDTTLPLAGVT
+292 QDTTLPMAGVT

-339 QYYYYADFAGAPDFA
+339 QYYYYADFAGAPDFV

-613 AAMESVN
+613 AAMESIN

-653 VVNLIADILISKDQS
+653 VVNLIANILISKDQS

-709 GSILSGANAGIHVNY
+709 GSILSGTNAGIHVNY

-828 VENDTQAPG
+828 VENDTRAPG
-837 FVTQNSQNGTQ
+837 FVTQNAQNGTQ

-854 VLPDGVPLSIAD
+854 VLPDGVPLSVAD

-881 RTYERAAGPATAQ
+881 RTYERAAGPATSQ

-901 PGGAGI
+901 PGGA
-907 SDGSAERN
+907 SLPDGGAERN
-915 VGAGTAEQTGVLAG
+915 AGAGTAEQAGVLAG
-929 SAEQRR
+929 GTRGRSAGQT
-935 NAYADRSRATVARQ
+935 AFASRAAIDRQ
-949 NYARSLRLE
+949 SRAKNLRLE

-977 VMPQENWDAE
+977 VMPQENWDDE

-1012 RGTGGTVGYA
+1012 RGTGGAVSYA

-1032 VQADHLRIPMEQI
+1032 VQADHLRISMEQI

-1078 FRQVLDKYIVGLRG
+1078 YRAVLETYVKQLRC
-1092 VIDVNE
+1092 VYNLTEAKTVEEYEE
-1098 THTGAEFEAAVRQ
+1098 TLNI

-1118 DAYAGINAFGAG
+1118 DAYAGINAFSAG

-1186 KEMQAAGVADETI
+1186 KEMRSAGVADETI

-1219 SGMQYTSRGDLGLRE
+1219 SGMEYSGRGDLGLRE

-1241 YRELLDKSNRYVLEL
+1241 YRELLDKANRHALEL

-1265 TAELQKLKEIWGGTF
+1265 TAELQKLKNIWGGTF

-1295 LSDYIK
+1295 LSDYVK

-1365 AQGSSPEFWE
+1365 TQGSSPEFWE
-1375 QVQKGEQPVRV
+1375 QVQKGEQPVRA

-1396 RIQEILDSL
+1396 KIQEIMDSL

-1412 FELHRHLEKADPE
+1412 FELHRHLEKSDPDK
-1425 MAMELADQL
+1425 AMELADAL

-1492 RRSAEPARADDR
+1492 RRNTAPARADDH
-1504 TVFVEDIDGAAIA
+1504 TVFVEDVDDLG
-1517 ELDAQYGPQLQ
+1517 LQLG
-1528 SAAEFDQDTISSNIQ
+1528 D
-1543 QVAQMEP
+1543 
-1550 VKSISGQEFAKG
+1550 
-1562 EVDLIT
+1562 
-1568 QVETF
+1568 
-1573 FNQRGNR
+1573 
-1580 AYSPE
+1580 
-1585 LGEVILDRKGV
+1585 
-1596 KSDIAHGIGRKKAA
+1596 
-1610 AFAAVPD
+1610 
-1617 VIENGL
+1617 
-1623 VVDYQK
+1623 
-1629 DWKGRGYDTAVVAA
+1629 
-1643 PITIGAEDHIAA
+1643 
-1655 VILTR
+1655 
-1660 SNQTNRF
+1660 
-1667 YVHEV
+1667 
-1672 LTTKNGA
+1672 
-1679 MPFKTGTRE
+1679 
-1688 GYPGGNTPSVF
+1688 
-1699 SILDRIR
+1699 
-1706 SVKDGKNSQERF
+1706 RF
-1718 SVDDS
+1718 SVDDADDQVAIGDLQAELYQLQHQRRS
-1723 DNLSLQLGDRH
+1723 LLEADTAYAAAADNLRYANTFTEKVAARKAMAAAAANIDTAAIDQRISDLNEQISEIRNRETRRHREDQEKYSGTKTAGYSTMPDTRLKDLDQDYMKAVRSGDRTRM
-1734 SADDMDSHGRSL
+1734 AEL
-1746 TPEQQ
+1746 VEQ
-1751 AFFADSKVRDENGRL
+1751 AAEAAMPASVVRDKSGRL
-1766 LPVYHGSKSS
+1766 LKTYHHTGNR
-1776 GFNVFQY
+1776 FTVFDRNMAR
-1783 SEKVQTGTD
+1783 TGTEMD
-1792 YGKAFYFT
+1792 GFFFAPDPDSTSEYG
-1800 SDYEKASGYS
+1800 SNM
-1810 YDAGKD
+1810 
-1816 PRIAEYRNN
+1816 I
-1825 RNELMRRFLATHSE
+1825 
-1839 QDKNAFLNYRLNG
+1839 
-1852 MTARD
+1852 TA
-1857 MMDDE
+1857 
-1862 GYQTEGGEVKAV
+1862 

-1879 NPHVADANGE
+1879 KLAMDPKLDRKFNDSGTLLREKLAYQGYDGMARTENGE
-1889 YYYKVYPDYFEAARK
+1889 IYEYMTFDPE
-1904 NGNDGIIVK
+1904 
-1913 NVIDNPRGTPRP
+1913 
-1925 IDVYI
+1925 
-1930 AFEQDQ
+1930 Q
-1936 IKSTTNRRPTHNPD
+1936 IKSADPVVYDDRGRVVPLSERFNFRNPD
-1950 IRYSVDDVDSHGRS
+1950 IRYSVDD
-1964 LTPEQQEFYA
+1964 
-1974 QSQARDSSGRLLV
+1974 
-1987 LYHQTDGDFTIF
+1987 
-1999 DTRHPGAGSRDSDTP
+1999 
-2014 FGIFLKQT
+2014 
-2022 AGDIGLAGKKQMAL
+2022 
-2036 YANITNP
+2036 
-2043 LRAANREDLARQL
+2043 
-2056 REISGSYASISDKHK
+2056 
-2071 QLDAQ
+2071 
-2076 YHEKFEQAKKAW
+2076 
-2088 RDYIIEWRAANPGAN
+2088 
-2103 RSALNDD
+2103 
-2110 PKFNE
+2110 
-2115 LFDAE
+2115 
-2120 NAVVDEWT
+2120 
-2128 AAADL
+2128 
-2133 LSTQAKE
+2133 
-2140 AITEDL
+2140 
-2146 RKAGYDGVFL
+2146 
-2156 ENDVGSW
+2156 
-2163 GRRTDAIIALDPQQV
+2163 
-2178 KNISNKMPTSNPDI
+2178 
-2192 RYSVDEGGKDPAQQ
+2192 GGQDPAQQ
-2206 QPAAP
+2206 KPAAS

-2228 DLRNTVLNL
+2228 DLRSTVLNL
-2237 FSIPNGQRAEIGS
+2237 FSIPNGQRAEVGA

-2285 PADEYKQF
+2285 PAEEYSAF
-2293 ARSNIVDGRIY
+2293 ARSHIVDGRIY
-2304 VSDSVKAD
+2304 VSDSVKSD

-2438 EREKGAER
+2438 EREKGNQR

-2451 AKEAQRRADERQDR
+2451 AKEAQRRADERQAR

-2492 SKNRNRAPEEL
+2492 SKNRFRAPEEL
-2503 QATWDEVLG
+2503 QATWDEVLS
-2512 DIDLYAISAAD
+2512 DIDIYAISAAD

-2535 KDLAQMYKD
+2535 KDLVEMYDK
-2544 AMKNDPN
+2544 AKAEDPN
-2551 FLPSKELERI
+2551 FFESKELERFVARLRYKKLEDLDI
-2561 VTRLD
+2561 DALD
-2566 ATKIADMDLGAL
+2566 A
-2578 QDLYKAAI
+2578 LYKLAT
-2586 GLRTEFYNRN
+2586 GLRTKFYNQK

-2603 QRLFAEVYTDAKREI
+2603 QRLFAEVYTDSKREI
-2618 ESAPGGFTG
+2618 ESAPGENSAKKGKVSG
-2627 GVADKFLNL
+2627 WADKFLNM

-2689 EGWVKKADGQGK
+2689 EDWVKKADGQGK
-2701 DAIWYEVEV
+2701 DGLWYKIEIPELVA
-2710 PQLLELGMGDKP
+2710 LELGKTP
-2722 IFGPTVKVY
+2722 QFGGTIEVW
-2731 MTPAQKVHMFLESK
+2731 MTPMQKIHMYLESK
-2745 NLDNL
+2745 NQDNL
-2750 RHMTGGRTFVNKDLY
+2750 RHMTGGRTFADKQIY
-2765 SQGKRQEALS
+2765 SEGKRQEAFA
-2775 QGRTIK
+2775 QGKTVRM
-2781 LAPET
+2781 APET
-2786 VRKLVSDL
+2786 VKAIVKDL
-2794 TPEEMELAQILDRY
+2794 TAEEMELAQILDRY
-2808 YNAFATQ
+2808 YNTFATQ

-2838 YTNRNYTKT
+2838 YTNQNYTKT

-2893 MAIPARNWTTLMNW
+2893 MAIPARNWTNLMNW

-2913 TGDVITHKWGEESK
+2913 TGDVITHKWGEEGK

-3037 AFKFVFGGGAIT
+3037 VFKFVFGGGAIT

-3157 EKVVQTAKKAAGTA
+3157 EKVIQTAKKAAGTA

-3206 TFLSV
+3206 TLQSV

-3283 NGGNLGDYFSKHSG
+3283 NGGDLGDYFSKHSG

-3353 AGMEGDALK
+3353 AGMEGDALE

-3413 GDYQQQAYDTI
+3413 GEYQQQAYDTI

-3481 NAAIVAAGATVAEC
+3481 NAAIVAAGATIAEC

-3507 GEKSAELA
+3507 GEKSAELV

-3611 DELVGSGMDPDEAYD
+3611 DELVGAGMDPDEAYD

-3675 QKVEIANNFG
+3675 LKVEIANNFG

-3706 GSYKNAEIKAAVDGL
+3706 GSYKNAEIQAAVDGL

-3733 WQLATGSTSARNNP
+3733 WQLATGSTSSRNNP

-3769 EQTEAPTDSTD
+3769 EQTETPTDSTD
-3780 EDSFSQALL
+3780 DDSFSQALL

>member
-1 MSFNSNYLK
+1 
-10 LRQEREG
+10 
-17 STTNNAGGA
+17 
-26 TPPASS
+26 
-32 EEKPNNSG
+32 
-40 GNSYTSSY
+40 
-48 LALRE
+48 
-53 KRNSMTI
+53 
-60 SERAA
+60 
-65 ARAQALQKKQQEYAR
+65 
-80 TPAGILSGFGR
+80 
-91 SNNGPTTSGGYYS
+91 
-104 RPTLGS
+104 
-110 YSEKLYGNVTALEPI
+110 
-125 LTEKRAALDTAQ
+125 
-137 TSLLQAE
+137 
-144 NDLKT
+144 
-149 VQGYLQQ
+149 
-156 ARAVYDADPTNENAT
+156 
-171 SYNQIVG
+171 
-178 AYNLAYDS
+178 
-186 YASAFDAYSVAYD
+186 
-199 DYKPYEDQLIDA
+199 
-211 LAIYQL
+211 
-217 YSNQQQAAFDDWRGT
+217 
-232 IRDAA
+232 
-237 TIQTEITAIDQQM
+237 M
-250 ADLEVAEAAA
+250 ADLEVAETAA

-268 LAEYQAQQDAKPWYE
+268 LAEYQARQDAKPWYE

-505 LTDYIGDGEIDQNA
+505 LGDWLPDHELEPNA
-519 AYNKFV
+519 AYNKFS
-525 YTNNAIRGQVVKQ
+525 YTNTAIRSQVAKQ

-553 QTGLSMADFLLASA
+553 QTGMSMADFLLASA
-567 LTGNTQTVTLAI
+567 ISGNNQVITLTV
-579 MGSGAAADTVM
+579 MGSGAAADATIS
-590 AAKDRGLN
+590 AKDRGLSDN
-598 DDQAFTL
+598 QAFAL
-605 GTIAGIAE
+605 GTIAGILEGGIE
-613 AAMESVN
+613 ALN
-620 METVFNP
+620 MDTVFKP
-627 NLLKEGVL
+627 DALKDGVIR
-635 KYILKNG
+635 YILKN
-642 AAEGMEEVGTD
+642 ATAEGAEEVATD
-653 VVNLIADILISKDQS
+653 IGNLVFDVLIAADQNVL
-668 EWQISIDNYKK
+668 QASIDNYMK
-679 QGMTE
+679 QGLTE
-684 SEAIARA
+684 NEAVARTFA
-691 LGDQALVM
+691 DQALQM
-699 ASDFAGGFVS
+699 ASDFAGGFMS
-709 GSILSGANAGIHVNY
+709 GGILSGTNAGIHVNY

-837 FVTQNSQNGTQ
+837 FVTQNTQNGTQ

-854 VLPDGVPLSIAD
+854 VLPAGVPLSIAD

-915 VGAGTAEQTGVLAG
+915 VGAGTAEQTGILE
-929 SAEQRR
+929 SSPEQRR
-935 NAYADRSRATVARQ
+935 SAYADRSRATVARQ

-1073 FSEEQ
+1073 FSEEK

-1098 THTGAEFEAAVRQ
+1098 TNTGAEFEAAVRQ

-1118 DAYAGINAFGAG
+1118 DAYAGINAFSAG

-1137 VNEKMDQ
+1137 VNERMDQ

-1162 PPSDRYSFAGENANN
+1162 PPSDRYSYAGENANN

-1219 SGMQYTSRGDLGLRE
+1219 SGMRYDSSGDLRGAE
-1234 RRPEYAR
+1234 SAKWAMEDYESAR
-1241 YRELLDKSNRYVLEL
+1241 DELWGHADMETLDKVRAYNRADIAGDDTTKQELYDELINGQHAYYFDQYVE
-1256 SDEALTPEE
+1256 SMARAKGARNAP
-1265 TAELQKLKEIWGGTF
+1265 AGGT
-1280 RKAGRITE
+1280 
-1288 DALPTEL
+1288 LQ
-1295 LSDYIK
+1295 DYID
-1301 HDALFEAYPQ
+1301 HPTLFEAYPQ
-1311 LRKTRLRFADLPEGT
+1311 LRNVTLRFERMGGGMMGYYSRTDNEIVLNAE
-1326 RGQYDPEQDIITLSN
+1326 
-1341 KLRGK
+1341 LRYAAE
-1346 PQDTL
+1346 DTL
-1351 IHEIQHVIQKAEGF
+1351 VHEIQHAIQKAEGF
-1365 AQGSSPEFWE
+1365 ARGSNEEYWQRRQDSDDAVHVYDAKIQDSEKKVDEIMRQLPE
-1375 QVQKGEQPVRV
+1375 
-1386 NDRRVAEAER
+1386 NVAEQFR
-1396 RIQEILDSL
+1396 RWSSLDESSQEAMMLM
-1405 PPFVAGQ
+1405 Q
-1412 FELHRHLEKADPE
+1412 ELG
-1425 MAMELADQL
+1425 
-1434 SEGPYGDEFSDF
+1434 EGPHSKLFNDYFMITWGLDEMRSY
-1446 FLLTWDLD
+1446 
-1454 MAAGEDNYIR
+1454 NYKR
-1464 GAGDL
+1464 GPRDL
-1469 YRNTAGEIEARDAA
+1469 YRNTAGEIEARDV
-1483 SRRQLTVEQ
+1483 T
-1492 RRSAEPARADDR
+1492 AR
-1504 TVFVEDIDGAAIA
+1504 
-1517 ELDAQYGPQLQ
+1517 
-1528 SAAEFDQDTISSNIQ
+1528 
-1543 QVAQMEP
+1543 
-1550 VKSISGQEFAKG
+1550 
-1562 EVDLIT
+1562 
-1568 QVETF
+1568 
-1573 FNQRGNR
+1573 
-1580 AYSPE
+1580 
-1585 LGEVILDRKGV
+1585 
-1596 KSDIAHGIGRKKAA
+1596 
-1610 AFAAVPD
+1610 
-1617 VIENGL
+1617 
-1623 VVDYQK
+1623 
-1629 DWKGRGYDTAVVAA
+1629 
-1643 PITIGAEDHIAA
+1643 
-1655 VILTR
+1655 
-1660 SNQTNRF
+1660 
-1667 YVHEV
+1667 
-1672 LTTKNGA
+1672 
-1679 MPFKTGTRE
+1679 
-1688 GYPGGNTPSVF
+1688 
-1699 SILDRIR
+1699 
-1706 SVKDGKNSQERF
+1706 
-1718 SVDDS
+1718 
-1723 DNLSLQLGDRH
+1723 
-1734 SADDMDSHGRSL
+1734 RSL
-1746 TPEQQ
+1746 TPEQRRGQ
-1751 AFFADSKVRDENGRL
+1751 EPARGDSNTVFMEDSDELSLQQG
-1766 LPVYHGSKSS
+1766 
-1776 GFNVFQY
+1776 
-1783 SEKVQTGTD
+1783 D
-1792 YGKAFYFT
+1792 
-1800 SDYEKASGYS
+1800 
-1810 YDAGKD
+1810 
-1816 PRIAEYRNN
+1816 
-1825 RNELMRRFLATHSE
+1825 RF
-1839 QDKNAFLNYRLNG
+1839 
-1852 MTARD
+1852 
-1857 MMDDE
+1857 
-1862 GYQTEGGEVKAV
+1862 
-1874 YLNIT
+1874 
-1879 NPHVADANGE
+1879 
-1889 YYYKVYPDYFEAARK
+1889 
-1904 NGNDGIIVK
+1904 
-1913 NVIDNPRGTPRP
+1913 
-1925 IDVYI
+1925 
-1930 AFEQDQ
+1930 
-1936 IKSTTNRRPTHNPD
+1936 
-1950 IRYSVDDVDSHGRS
+1950 SVDDVDSHGHS

-2056 REISGSYASISDKHK
+2056 REISGSYAAISDKHK
-2071 QLDAQ
+2071 QLDAE

-2120 NAVVDEWT
+2120 DTVVDEWT
-2128 AAADL
+2128 AAADR

-2140 AITEDL
+2140 VITQDL
-2146 RKAGYDGVFL
+2146 RVAGYDGVFL

-2178 KNISNKMPTSNPDI
+2178 KNVSNKTPTSNPDI
-2192 RYSVDEGGKDPAQQ
+2192 RYSVDDGGQDPAQQ
-2206 QPAAP
+2206 QPSAP

-2237 FSIPNGQRAEIGS
+2237 FSIPNGQRAEVGT

-2285 PADEYKQF
+2285 PADEYSAY
-2293 ARSNIVDGRIY
+2293 ARSHIEDGRIY

-2451 AKEAQRRADERQDR
+2451 AKEAQRRADERQAR

-2492 SKNRNRAPEEL
+2492 SRNRNRAPEEL

-2689 EGWVKKADGQGK
+2689 EDWVKKADGQGK

-2808 YNAFATQ
+2808 YNTFATQ

-3180 WSEAVSFLM
+3180 WSEAISFLM

-3206 TFLSV
+3206 TFMSV

-3283 NGGNLGDYFSKHSG
+3283 NGGNLGDYFGKHSG

-3334 PELGAAYDDLFAE
+3334 PELGAAYDVLFAE

-3353 AGMEGDALK
+3353 AGMEGAALE

-3443 EADPKTQAKMLSNLY
+3443 EADQKTQAKMLSNLY

-3481 NAAIVAAGATVAEC
+3481 NAAIVAAGATIAEC

-3507 GEKSAELA
+3507 GEKSAELV

-3611 DELVGSGMDPDEAYD
+3611 DELVGAGMDPDEAYD
-3626 LTGALNELQPEDGAD
+3626 LTGALNELQPEDGTD

-3685 VSPDAYVTL
+3685 VSPDTYVTL

-3706 GSYKNAEIKAAVDGL
+3706 GSYKNAEIQAAVDGL

-3747 YSRQVGQQVL
+3747 YNRQVGQQVL

-3769 EQTEAPTDSTD
+3769 EQAEAPTDSTD
-3780 EDSFSQALL
+3780 DDSFSQALL